1 MGNKT
6 FRKATL
12 WLLVLFAVFL
22 FAPFSSSADD
32 GYDAH
37 FFIRYDSSTQTEDGT
52 TSYHPSHYFP
62 VGTTASDYVYGSGGS
77 DYTSVDGKVLT
88 KSAYVAGAEKIIT
101 GGNVNLYDSFGTEAN
116 TEALHKYFKTVY
128 DNILQEPSRDVIQT
142 SIGKALGAKYAT
154 LYAKGE
160 IDVLWYVSKAESS
173 YVNVDGVVYYVK
185 TGQVVDKPETD
196 SGSVEIDG
204 IKNLKGRNF
213 KKGDSWSFAI
223 KADSA
228 DAPMPEKSTV
238 SIQPEDDAVE
248 YFTFGEIHFTR
259 ADLAGTNS
267 KTFRYTITESGSVA
281 NVTNDSATHT
291 VNVTVSYDRNT
302 KKLSVKAAYLNGGK
316 SGSSA
321 EFNNEY
327 HKPVTSVQGKKVWAD
342 SNDRSQ
348 MRPEFITI
356 HLLRNGE
363 EIKTKTVTEANDWK
377 WTFDN
382 LDKFDANDKE
392 YKYTIKEDTV
402 PFYTSAE
409 SKDADG
415 NTVIT
420 NTYKPEKLE
429 LKGDSALKVTKVV
442 VGKKS
447 AEPFTFKLTAAE
459 NYGDAVKMPANT
471 EVKTSDSIPADGAE
485 TKSFQPVEITK
496 AGTYQFK
503 VKETTTTTAGGWD
516 YDNRERTLTVKVAD
530 NKGHL
535 EVVDADSTLSAT
547 VTNTFTPAVMDGDT
561 AITGLK
567 TLIGRNMLKDEEFN
581 FTLKAGDE
589 ATQKAIDE
597 KDIVLG
603 STNARVSTLADGS
616 TTTFMFGRAEFSKE
630 GEYTFIVTEKDGGK
644 PGMKY
649 DTEGKILKVKVSKE
663 DGVLKAVQMNSP
675 SYKNVYEAA
684 GEYTPAGTKT
694 LLSEN
699 GNKLSVKDGQFEFN
713 VYYSGHEDQEPVT
726 TGTTGSGKDAP
737 IHFGTLSYSISDLE
751 KLVAKGYAD
760 KKVLASGAEYSINYA
775 VTEKETG
782 NSALQQNTQTQTF
795 RVVVK
800 DNGTGKLT
808 VESGTGKKLNFE
820 NVYKSEKATVNFE
833 GLKVLEGRSLKAG
846 EFTFKVASAD
856 ADTPMPEAREAQN
869 KANGSVNFGTIT
881 YGKDDL
887 GDATEKT
894 FTYKITE
901 SGNHPGVSNDTETKT
916 VKVTVKDDGKGH
928 ITAELN
934 PKAAPL
940 FTFNNTYRTTSQDS
954 SVTGQVSIKKAL
966 AGRAMEDGEFHF
978 VLKDEKGKTVGNA
991 TNDKDGN
998 ITFPALTFQNVGT
1011 YNYTVEEVAGNDSHI
1026 TYDTTSYRV
1035 SAVVTDNLDGTLKVT
1050 WKSGTGTILFKNTY
1064 SVDPTEATPSVEK
1077 EIIGENPAKDS
1088 TFRFTL
1094 TGTDN
1099 APMPKGSVDGE
1110 KTETITGEGQTE
1122 FGKIT
1127 FTQAGT
1133 YTYKVTEKLG
1143 NEASYNYDSTEYTLT
1158 YKVTDV
1164 RGELKAE
1171 QSITTGGKSANAMVF
1186 TNEYAPASMEGD
1198 AAITGTKELVGRSM
1212 QADEQFEFTLKA
1224 GDEATQKAIDEKDI
1238 VLTDTDAS
1246 LSGMKDGEKATFSFG
1261 RAEFS
1266 KEGEYTFTATE
1277 KDGRKAGMTYDTAAK
1292 TFKVKVF
1299 KKNGV
1304 MSTVQENQP
1313 TFKNT
1318 YEASGEYTPAGTKT
1332 LLNENGNKL
1341 SVKDNQF
1348 KFSVYYA
1355 GHEEGEPVIT
1365 GTTAGGK
1372 DAAIQFGKLSYTISD
1387 LEKLVAKGYADKKV
1401 LEDGAEYSINYA
1413 VTENATGN
1421 SALQQNTQVQTF
1433 RVVVTDNGS
1442 GNLAT
1447 KSVYGQKIAFE
1458 NLYKSDKA
1466 TVNFE
1471 GQKVLEGRKLK
1482 ADEFSFKFTSDEA
1495 NAPMPEQTEVQN
1507 KADGSVNFGAITYGK
1522 NDLGDAT
1529 EKTFTYKV
1537 KESGNQPGV
1546 SNDTETKI
1554 VKVTVKDD
1562 GKGHITAETNPNT
1575 APLFTFNNT
1584 YSTTSQDS
1592 SVTGQVQMKKALTGR
1607 ALKDGE
1613 FHFVLKNEAGKE
1625 VGKAVNDK
1633 DGNITFPKLT
1643 FKNVGTYNYTVEE
1656 VAGNDRHIT
1665 YDTTSYAVS
1674 AVVTDNLDGTL
1685 KVTWNS
1691 GTGNIQFRNTYTVDS
1706 TNATPSVEKKI
1717 AGGNPAK
1724 DSTFRFT
1731 LTGKDNAPM
1740 PEGSKDGVK
1749 SASITGEG
1757 KADFGKITFDKA
1769 GTYTYKVSEKIGSES
1784 SYNYDAT
1791 EYTLTYKVK
1800 DVDGEL
1806 KAEKSITAGGKSADS
1821 MVFTNKYAPA
1831 SLDGDTALT
1840 GTKTLIGRNMLKD
1853 EEFNFTLKAGDEA
1866 TQKAIDEKDIVLG
1879 STNARVSILSNG
1891 STTTFMFG
1899 RAEFAKE
1906 GEYTFLVTE
1915 RDGGKPGMKY
1925 DTESK
1930 NLKVKVSKVNGIMT
1944 AVQEKTPAFKNTYEA
1959 SGEYT
1964 PEGSKTLLNENGN
1977 KMSVKDDQF
1986 KFSVYYAGHEDQDPI
2001 ITGTTGNG
2009 KYAPIHFGTLSYTI
2023 SGLEKLVAK
2032 GYADKKVLANG
2043 AEYSINYGV
2052 TENATGNSA
2061 LQQNTQTQTF
2071 RVVVKDNG
2079 TGKLT
2084 VESGT
2089 GKKLNFENVYKSEK
2103 ATVNFEGLKVL
2114 EGRSLKAGEFSFKI
2128 ASDDANAPMPEQTEV
2143 KNHANGSVNFGT
2155 ITYGKNDLG
2164 DATEKTFTYKVTES
2178 GNHPGVANDTET
2190 KTVKVTVK
2198 DDGKGHITAE
2208 TNPNAAPLFA
2218 FNNTYST
2225 QPMDSSVTGQVQIK
2239 KALAGRS
2246 MEEGEFHFVLKNEE
2260 GKTVDNAVNDKDGN
2274 ITFKKLTFKNV
2285 GTYNYTVE
2293 EVAGNDRHITYDKN
2307 SYNVSAA
2314 VTDNLDGT
2322 LKVTWTSGTGAI
2334 LFKNT
2339 YTVDPTDATPSV
2351 EKKIAGGNPA
2361 KDSTFR
2367 FTLTGKDNAPM
2378 PEGSKDSVK
2387 SASITGE
2394 GKADFGK
2401 ITFDKAGTYT
2411 YKVAEENG
2419 NESSYNY
2426 DSTEY
2431 TLTYKV
2437 TDVKGELK
2445 AEQSITA
2452 GDKSADEM
2460 VFTNEY
2466 APASM
2471 DGDTAIT
2478 GTKEL
2483 TGRSMLK
2490 DEKFEFTLK
2499 AGDEETQKA
2508 IDEKDIVLD
2517 DTHASLSGMRDGQKS
2532 TFSFGRAEFSKE
2544 GEYTF
2549 TVTEKDGGK
2558 AGMTYDTKE
2567 KTFKVK
2573 VAKENGIMTA
2583 VQEETPTFKNVYE
2596 ASGEY
2601 TPAGT
2606 KTLLSENG
2614 NKLSVKDNQF
2624 KFSVY
2629 YAGHEDQKPVTTGV
2643 TTSGKDAAIHFGT
2656 LSYTVSDLE
2665 KLVAKG
2671 YAAKTAKDDGAEYSI
2686 NYAVTENATGNSALQ
2701 QNTQVQT
2708 FRVVVTDNGSGNLA
2722 TKSVYGQ
2729 KIAFENLYKSDK
2741 ATVNFE
2747 GQKVLEGRK
2756 LKADEFS
2763 FKFTSD
2769 EANAPMPEQAE
2780 VKNKANGQI
2789 SFGTV
2794 TYGKDDL
2801 GDETEKTFTYKVK
2814 ESGNRPGVANDTETK
2829 TVKVTV
2835 KDDGKG
2841 HITAETDPKTAPL
2854 FAFSNTYSTKPMDSS
2869 VTDQVQ
2875 MKKVIVGRA
2884 MEEGEFHFV
2893 LKNEEGKTLDNA
2905 VNDKAGN
2912 ITFDKL
2918 TFKKVGTYNYTVE
2931 EVAGNDRHITYDA
2944 TPYTISA
2951 IVTDNLDGTLKVTW
2965 KSGTG
2970 AILFKNTYTPDSTD
2984 AAPSVEKKIAGKNP
2998 AKDST
3003 FRFTLTGK
3011 DNAPMPEGSK
3021 DDRKT
3026 VKITGE
3032 GKADFGKI
3040 NFTRAGT
3047 YTYKVAEENGNES
3060 SYNYDSTEYTL
3071 TYKVTDV
3078 RGTLKAEQSI
3088 TAGGKSAD
3096 AMVFT
3101 NKYAPASMEGDA
3113 AITGTKELAG
3123 RSMQKNEKFE
3133 FTLKAGDEATQK
3145 AIDEKD
3151 IVLDDTHAS
3160 LSGMRDGQ
3168 KSTFSFGRAEF
3179 SKEGEYTFT
3188 VTEKDGGK
3196 TGMTY
3201 DTKEKTFKVKVAKEN
3216 GIMTA
3221 VQEETPT
3228 FKNVYEAS
3236 GEFTPAGTKT
3246 LLSENGNKLSVKD
3259 NQFKFSVYYAGHTD
3273 GEAVTTGTTGSGKE
3287 AEIHFGKISYT
3298 ISELEKLVQN
3308 GYANKVEIDGGT
3320 RYVINYVVTENPSDN
3335 DAMQQNTEAKGV
3347 QVFVEDNG
3355 DGTLSVESEG
3365 ADHLDFENRYKSGE
3379 AKVALEGLKV
3389 LEGRSLQAEEFTFT
3403 LTSEDADA
3411 PMPEKSEVKNDA
3423 KGQINFGTI
3432 TYGKDDLGDATEK
3445 TFTYQ
3450 VKESGEQPG
3459 VANDTETKTV
3469 KVTVKDDGEGHITAE
3484 TEPKEAP
3491 LFAFNNTYSTT
3502 SKESSVTDTVKI
3514 RKTLTGRKLKNKE
3527 FTFVLKD
3534 KDGKNVAEAKNN
3546 ADGKVTFKSLTFDEV
3561 GTYNYIVKEV
3571 KGNAKHVTYDANA
3584 YKVTAT
3590 VTDNLDGTLSV
3601 KWSTGTKKE
3610 IRFYNRYKTKTVT
3623 SNSNG
3628 KHGGK
3633 ADNNNIGPFTG
3644 DDSNA
3649 DLYLGLMGASA
3660 AVLAALAG
3668 SRKKRKL

>member
-1 MGNKT
+1 M
-6 FRKATL
+6 
-12 WLLVLFAVFL
+12 LVLFAVFC

-52 TSYHPSHYFP
+52 TQYSPKHYFP
-62 VGTTASDYVYGSGGS
+62 VGTTAPDYVYGNSGS

-88 KSAYVAGAEKIIT
+88 KVANVPGAEKVIT
-101 GGNVNLYDSFGTEAN
+101 SGNVNLYDSFGTEAN

-128 DNILQEPSRDVIQT
+128 DNILQEPSRDVIQA
-142 SIGKALGAKYAT
+142 SIEKALGAKYAT

-196 SGSVEIDG
+196 SGTVEIDG

-213 KKGDSWSFAI
+213 KKGDSWNFAI
-223 KADSA
+223 KADTD
-228 DAPMPEKSTV
+228 DAPMPEKTTAR
-238 SIQPEDDAVE
+238 IQSEDGAVE

-259 ADLAGTNS
+259 ADLKGSNS

-281 NVTNDSATHT
+281 NVTNDSASHT
-291 VNVTVSYDRNT
+291 VNVTVSYDRN
-302 KKLSVKAAYLNGGK
+302 KSKLSAKAEYLNGGK

-327 HKPVTSVQGKKVWAD
+327 HKPVTRVQVEKVWSD
-342 SNDRSQ
+342 SNDRSR
-348 MRPEFITI
+348 MRPESITI

-363 EIKTKTVTEANDWK
+363 EIKTKTVTEADDWK

-409 SKDADG
+409 STDADG

-429 LKGDSALKVTKVV
+429 LKGDAALKVTKVV
-442 VGKKS
+442 IGKKS
-447 AEPFTFKLTAAE
+447 TEPFTFKLTAAE

-496 AGTYQFK
+496 AGTYKFK
-503 VKETTTTTAGGWD
+503 VKETTTTTAGGWN

-547 VTNTFTPAVMDGDT
+547 VTNTFTPAVMDADT
-561 AITGLK
+561 AITGRK
-567 TLIGRNMLKDEEFN
+567 TLVGRNMLKDEEFN
-581 FTLKAGDE
+581 FTLKAGDA
-589 ATQKAIDE
+589 ATRKAIDE

-649 DTEGKILKVKVSKE
+649 DTEGKVLKVKVSKE

-675 SYKNVYEAA
+675 SCKNVYEAA

-694 LLSEN
+694 LLNEN

-713 VYYSGHEDQEPVT
+713 VYYSGHEDREPVT

-737 IHFGTLSYSISDLE
+737 IHFGTLSYTISDLE

-760 KKVLASGAEYSINYA
+760 KKVLANGAEYSINYA

-820 NVYKSEKATVNFE
+820 NIYKSDKATVNFE
-833 GLKVLEGRSLKAG
+833 GQKVLEGRNLKAD
-846 EFTFKVASAD
+846 EFTFKVTSDDAD
-856 ADTPMPEAREAQN
+856 APMPKAREAQN
-869 KANGSVNFGTIT
+869 RANGSVNFGTVT

-894 FTYKITE
+894 FTYKVSE
-901 SGNHPGVSNDTETKT
+901 SGKQPGVSNDTETKI

-928 ITAELN
+928 ITAETN
-934 PKAAPL
+934 PKTAPL
-940 FTFNNTYRTTSQDS
+940 FAFNNTYSTKPMDS
-954 SVTGQVSIKKAL
+954 AVTGQVQIKKAL

-978 VLKDEKGKTVGNA
+978 VLKDEKGKTVGEG

-998 ITFPALTFQNVGT
+998 ISFPALTFKNVGT

-1026 TYDTTSYRV
+1026 TYDATPYKV

-1050 WKSGTGTILFKNTY
+1050 WKSGTGAILFKNTY
-1064 SVDPTEATPSVEK
+1064 RVDPTDVTPSVEK
-1077 EIIGENPAKDS
+1077 KITGENPAKDS

-1094 TGTDN
+1094 TGTGN

-1110 KTETITGEGQTE
+1110 KTETIAGEGQTD

-1127 FTQAGT
+1127 FTRAGT
-1133 YTYKVTEKLG
+1133 YTYKVTEELG

-1171 QSITTGGKSANAMVF
+1171 QSITAGGKSADSMVF

-1212 QADEQFEFTLKA
+1212 LKDEKFEFVLKA
-1224 GDEATQKAIDEKDI
+1224 GDAETQKALDEKDI
-1238 VLTDTDAS
+1238 VLDDTNAS

-1266 KEGEYTFTATE
+1266 KEGEYTFTVTE
-1277 KDGRKAGMTYDTAAK
+1277 KDGGKAGMTYDDNEK
-1292 TFKVKVF
+1292 VLKVKVA

-1304 MSTVQENQP
+1304 MTAVQEETP
-1313 TFKNT
+1313 AFRNT
-1318 YEASGEYTPAGTKT
+1318 YEAAGEYTPEGTKT
-1332 LLNENGNKL
+1332 LLSEKKNKL
-1341 SVKDNQF
+1341 TIKAGEF

-1355 GHEEGEPVIT
+1355 GHEDRKPVTT
-1365 GTTAGGK
+1365 GVTTSGK
-1372 DAAIQFGKLSYTISD
+1372 DAAIHFGTLSYTVSD
-1387 LEKLVAKGYADKKV
+1387 LEKLVTKGYATKTAK
-1401 LEDGAEYSINYA
+1401 EDGAEYSINYV
-1413 VTENATGN
+1413 VTENATDN
-1421 SALQQNTQVQTF
+1421 SALQQNTQSTPF
-1433 RVVVTDNGS
+1433 RVVVKDNAGGRLSVES
-1442 GNLAT
+1442 GTGKKLD
-1447 KSVYGQKIAFE
+1447 FE
-1458 NLYKSDKA
+1458 NEYKSEKA
-1466 TVNFE
+1466 AVSFE
-1471 GQKVLEGRKLK
+1471 GLKVLEGRKLN
-1482 ADEFSFKFTSDEA
+1482 ADEFTFHVTSDDE
-1495 NAPMPEQTEVQN
+1495 NAPMPEQTEVKN
-1507 KADGSVNFGAITYGK
+1507 KANGRISFGTVTYGK
-1522 NDLGDAT
+1522 DDLGDET

-1537 KESGNQPGV
+1537 KESGN
-1546 SNDTETKI
+1546 
-1554 VKVTVKDD
+1554 
-1562 GKGHITAETNPNT
+1562 
-1575 APLFTFNNT
+1575 
-1584 YSTTSQDS
+1584 
-1592 SVTGQVQMKKALTGR
+1592 R
-1607 ALKDGE
+1607 
-1613 FHFVLKNEAGKE
+1613 
-1625 VGKAVNDK
+1625 
-1633 DGNITFPKLT
+1633 
-1643 FKNVGTYNYTVEE
+1643 
-1656 VAGNDRHIT
+1656 
-1665 YDTTSYAVS
+1665 
-1674 AVVTDNLDGTL
+1674 
-1685 KVTWNS
+1685 
-1691 GTGNIQFRNTYTVDS
+1691 
-1706 TNATPSVEKKI
+1706 
-1717 AGGNPAK
+1717 
-1724 DSTFRFT
+1724 
-1731 LTGKDNAPM
+1731 
-1740 PEGSKDGVK
+1740 
-1749 SASITGEG
+1749 
-1757 KADFGKITFDKA
+1757 
-1769 GTYTYKVSEKIGSES
+1769 
-1784 SYNYDAT
+1784 
-1791 EYTLTYKVK
+1791 
-1800 DVDGEL
+1800 
-1806 KAEKSITAGGKSADS
+1806 
-1821 MVFTNKYAPA
+1821 
-1831 SLDGDTALT
+1831 
-1840 GTKTLIGRNMLKD
+1840 
-1853 EEFNFTLKAGDEA
+1853 
-1866 TQKAIDEKDIVLG
+1866 
-1879 STNARVSILSNG
+1879 
-1891 STTTFMFG
+1891 
-1899 RAEFAKE
+1899 
-1906 GEYTFLVTE
+1906 
-1915 RDGGKPGMKY
+1915 
-1925 DTESK
+1925 
-1930 NLKVKVSKVNGIMT
+1930 
-1944 AVQEKTPAFKNTYEA
+1944 
-1959 SGEYT
+1959 
-1964 PEGSKTLLNENGN
+1964 
-1977 KMSVKDDQF
+1977 
-1986 KFSVYYAGHEDQDPI
+1986 
-2001 ITGTTGNG
+2001 
-2009 KYAPIHFGTLSYTI
+2009 
-2023 SGLEKLVAK
+2023 
-2032 GYADKKVLANG
+2032 
-2043 AEYSINYGV
+2043 
-2052 TENATGNSA
+2052 
-2061 LQQNTQTQTF
+2061 
-2071 RVVVKDNG
+2071 
-2079 TGKLT
+2079 
-2084 VESGT
+2084 
-2089 GKKLNFENVYKSEK
+2089 
-2103 ATVNFEGLKVL
+2103 
-2114 EGRSLKAGEFSFKI
+2114 
-2128 ASDDANAPMPEQTEV
+2128 
-2143 KNHANGSVNFGT
+2143 
-2155 ITYGKNDLG
+2155 
-2164 DATEKTFTYKVTES
+2164 
-2178 GNHPGVANDTET
+2178 PGVANDTET

-2208 TNPNAAPLFA
+2208 TDPKTAPLFA

-2225 QPMDSSVTGQVQIK
+2225 KPMDSAVTGQVQIK

-2260 GKTVDNAVNDKDGN
+2260 GKTLDNAVNDKDGN

-2293 EVAGNDRHITYDKN
+2293 EVAGNDRHITYDTN

-2378 PEGSKDSVK
+2378 PEGSKDGKKSTSV
-2387 SASITGE
+2387 TGE

-2426 DSTEY
+2426 DSNEY
-2431 TLTYKV
+2431 TLIYKV
-2437 TDVKGELK
+2437 KDVKGELK

-2483 TGRSMLK
+2483 AGRSMQK

-2499 AGDEETQKA
+2499 AGDEATQKA

-2517 DTHASLSGMRDGQKS
+2517 DTNASLSGMRDGQKS

-2573 VAKENGIMTA
+2573 VAKVNGIMTA

-2596 ASGEY
+2596 A
-2601 TPAGT
+2601 
-2606 KTLLSENG
+2606 
-2614 NKLSVKDNQF
+2614 F
-2624 KFSVY
+2624 
-2629 YAGHEDQKPVTTGV
+2629 
-2643 TTSGKDAAIHFGT
+2643 
-2656 LSYTVSDLE
+2656 
-2665 KLVAKG
+2665 
-2671 YAAKTAKDDGAEYSI
+2671 
-2686 NYAVTENATGNSALQ
+2686 
-2701 QNTQVQT
+2701 
-2708 FRVVVTDNGSGNLA
+2708 
-2722 TKSVYGQ
+2722 
-2729 KIAFENLYKSDK
+2729 
-2741 ATVNFE
+2741 
-2747 GQKVLEGRK
+2747 
-2756 LKADEFS
+2756 
-2763 FKFTSD
+2763 
-2769 EANAPMPEQAE
+2769 
-2780 VKNKANGQI
+2780 
-2789 SFGTV
+2789 
-2794 TYGKDDL
+2794 
-2801 GDETEKTFTYKVK
+2801 
-2814 ESGNRPGVANDTETK
+2814 
-2829 TVKVTV
+2829 
-2835 KDDGKG
+2835 
-2841 HITAETDPKTAPL
+2841 
-2854 FAFSNTYSTKPMDSS
+2854 
-2869 VTDQVQ
+2869 
-2875 MKKVIVGRA
+2875 
-2884 MEEGEFHFV
+2884 
-2893 LKNEEGKTLDNA
+2893 
-2905 VNDKAGN
+2905 
-2912 ITFDKL
+2912 
-2918 TFKKVGTYNYTVE
+2918 
-2931 EVAGNDRHITYDA
+2931 
-2944 TPYTISA
+2944 
-2951 IVTDNLDGTLKVTW
+2951 
-2965 KSGTG
+2965 
-2970 AILFKNTYTPDSTD
+2970 
-2984 AAPSVEKKIAGKNP
+2984 
-2998 AKDST
+2998 
-3003 FRFTLTGK
+3003 
-3011 DNAPMPEGSK
+3011 
-3021 DDRKT
+3021 
-3026 VKITGE
+3026 
-3032 GKADFGKI
+3032 
-3040 NFTRAGT
+3040 
-3047 YTYKVAEENGNES
+3047 
-3060 SYNYDSTEYTL
+3060 
-3071 TYKVTDV
+3071 
-3078 RGTLKAEQSI
+3078 
-3088 TAGGKSAD
+3088 
-3096 AMVFT
+3096 
-3101 NKYAPASMEGDA
+3101 
-3113 AITGTKELAG
+3113 
-3123 RSMQKNEKFE
+3123 
-3133 FTLKAGDEATQK
+3133 
-3145 AIDEKD
+3145 
-3151 IVLDDTHAS
+3151 
-3160 LSGMRDGQ
+3160 
-3168 KSTFSFGRAEF
+3168 
-3179 SKEGEYTFT
+3179 
-3188 VTEKDGGK
+3188 
-3196 TGMTY
+3196 
-3201 DTKEKTFKVKVAKEN
+3201 
-3216 GIMTA
+3216 
-3221 VQEETPT
+3221 
-3228 FKNVYEAS
+3228 

-3259 NQFKFSVYYAGHTD
+3259 NQFKFSVYYTGHTD
-3273 GEAVTTGTTGSGKE
+3273 GEAVTTGTTGNGKD
-3287 AEIHFGKISYT
+3287 AEIGFGKLSYT
-3298 ISELEKLVQN
+3298 ISDLEKLVAK
-3308 GYANKVEIDGGT
+3308 GYADKEELDNGARYYID
-3320 RYVINYVVTENPSDN
+3320 YVVIENASEN
-3335 DAMQQNTEAKGV
+3335 NALQANTQAPT
-3347 QVFVEDNG
+3347 FRVEVTDNG
-3355 DGTLSVESEG
+3355 DGTLRAESEEG
-3365 ADHLDFENRYKSGE
+3365 LKLAFENLYKSNKATVHLNGQ
-3379 AKVALEGLKV
+3379 KV
-3389 LEGRSLQAEEFTFT
+3389 LEGRPLKADEFTFNV
-3403 LTSEDADA
+3403 TSDEENA
-3411 PMPEKSEVKNDA
+3411 PMPEKTEVKNKEGGNID
-3423 KGQINFGTI
+3423 FGTI

-3469 KVTVKDDGEGHITAE
+3469 KVTVKDDGKCHITAE

-3546 ADGKVTFKSLTFDEV
+3546 ADGSIAFKSLTFDEV
-3561 GTYNYIVKEV
+3561 GTYNYTVKEV
-3571 KGNAKHVTYDANA
+3571 KGNAKRVSYDANA
-3584 YKVTAT
+3584 YQVTAT

-3610 IRFYNRYKTKTVT
+3610 IHFYNRYKKKTVT
-3623 SNSNG
+3623 PNPSG

-3660 AVLAALAG
+3660 AILAALAG

>member
-1 MGNKT
+1 M
-6 FRKATL
+6 
-12 WLLVLFAVFL
+12 LVLFAVFC

-52 TSYHPSHYFP
+52 TQYSPKHYFP
-62 VGTTASDYVYGSGGS
+62 VGTTAPDYVYGNSGS

-88 KSAYVAGAEKIIT
+88 KVANVPGAEKVIT
-101 GGNVNLYDSFGTEAN
+101 SGNVNLYDSFGTEAN

-128 DNILQEPSRDVIQT
+128 DNILQEPSRDVIQA
-142 SIGKALGAKYAT
+142 SIEKALGAKYAT

-196 SGSVEIDG
+196 SGTVEIDG

-213 KKGDSWSFAI
+213 KKGDSWNFAI
-223 KADSA
+223 KADTD
-228 DAPMPEKSTV
+228 DAPMPEKTTAR
-238 SIQPEDDAVE
+238 IQPEDDAVE

-259 ADLAGTNS
+259 ADLKGSNS

-281 NVTNDSATHT
+281 NVTNDSASHT
-291 VNVTVSYDRNT
+291 VNVTVSYDRN
-302 KKLSVKAAYLNGGK
+302 KSKLSAKAEYLNGGK

-327 HKPVTSVQGKKVWAD
+327 HKPVTRVQVEKVWSD
-342 SNDRSQ
+342 SNDRSR
-348 MRPEFITI
+348 MRPESITI

-363 EIKTKTVTEANDWK
+363 EIKTKTVTEADDWK

-409 SKDADG
+409 STDADG

-429 LKGDSALKVTKVV
+429 LKGDAALKVTKVV
-442 VGKKS
+442 IGKKS
-447 AEPFTFKLTAAE
+447 TEPFTFKLTAAE

-496 AGTYQFK
+496 AGTYKFK
-503 VKETTTTTAGGWD
+503 VKETTTTTAGGWN

-547 VTNTFTPAVMDGDT
+547 VTNTFTPAVMDADT
-561 AITGLK
+561 AITGRK
-567 TLIGRNMLKDEEFN
+567 TLVGRNMLKDEEFN
-581 FTLKAGDE
+581 FTLKAGDA
-589 ATQKAIDE
+589 ATRKAIDE

-649 DTEGKILKVKVSKE
+649 DTEGKVLKVKVSKE

-675 SYKNVYEAA
+675 SCKNVYEAA

-694 LLSEN
+694 LLNEN

-713 VYYSGHEDQEPVT
+713 VYYSGHEDREPVT

-737 IHFGTLSYSISDLE
+737 IHFGTLSYTISDLE

-760 KKVLASGAEYSINYA
+760 KKVLANGAEYSINYA

-820 NVYKSEKATVNFE
+820 NIYKSDKATVNFE
-833 GLKVLEGRSLKAG
+833 GQKVLEGRNLKAD
-846 EFTFKVASAD
+846 EFTFKVTSDDAD
-856 ADTPMPEAREAQN
+856 APMPKAREAQN
-869 KANGSVNFGTIT
+869 RANGSVNFGTVT

-894 FTYKITE
+894 FTYKVSE
-901 SGNHPGVSNDTETKT
+901 SGKQPGVSNDTETKI

-928 ITAELN
+928 ITAETD
-934 PKAAPL
+934 PKTAPL
-940 FTFNNTYRTTSQDS
+940 FAFNNTYSTKPMDS
-954 SVTGQVSIKKAL
+954 AVTGQVQIKKAL

-978 VLKDEKGKTVGNA
+978 VLKDEKGKTVGEG

-998 ITFPALTFQNVGT
+998 ISFPALTFKNVGT

-1026 TYDTTSYRV
+1026 TYDATPYKV

-1050 WKSGTGTILFKNTY
+1050 WKSGTGAILFKNTY
-1064 SVDPTEATPSVEK
+1064 RVDPTDVTPSVEK
-1077 EIIGENPAKDS
+1077 KITGENPAKDS

-1094 TGTDN
+1094 TGTGN

-1110 KTETITGEGQTE
+1110 KTETIAGEGQTD

-1127 FTQAGT
+1127 FTRAGT
-1133 YTYKVTEKLG
+1133 YTYKVTEELG

-1171 QSITTGGKSANAMVF
+1171 QSITAGGKSADSMVF

-1212 QADEQFEFTLKA
+1212 LKDEKFEFVLKA
-1224 GDEATQKAIDEKDI
+1224 GDAETQKALDEKDI
-1238 VLTDTDAS
+1238 VLDDTNAS

-1266 KEGEYTFTATE
+1266 KEGEYTFTVTE
-1277 KDGRKAGMTYDTAAK
+1277 KDGGKAGMTYDDNEK
-1292 TFKVKVF
+1292 VLKVKVA

-1304 MSTVQENQP
+1304 MTAVQEETP
-1313 TFKNT
+1313 AFRNT
-1318 YEASGEYTPAGTKT
+1318 YEAAGEYTPEGTKT
-1332 LLNENGNKL
+1332 LLSEKKNKL
-1341 SVKDNQF
+1341 TIKAGEF

-1355 GHEEGEPVIT
+1355 GHEDRKPVTT
-1365 GTTAGGK
+1365 GVTTSGK
-1372 DAAIQFGKLSYTISD
+1372 DAAIHFGTLSYTVSD
-1387 LEKLVAKGYADKKV
+1387 LEKLVTKGYATKTAK
-1401 LEDGAEYSINYA
+1401 EDGAEYSINYV
-1413 VTENATGN
+1413 VTENATDN
-1421 SALQQNTQVQTF
+1421 SALQQNTQSTPF
-1433 RVVVTDNGS
+1433 RVVVKDNAGGRLSVES
-1442 GNLAT
+1442 GTGKKLD
-1447 KSVYGQKIAFE
+1447 FE
-1458 NLYKSDKA
+1458 NEYKSEKA
-1466 TVNFE
+1466 AVSFE
-1471 GQKVLEGRKLK
+1471 GLKVLEGRKLN
-1482 ADEFSFKFTSDEA
+1482 ADEFTFHVTSDDE
-1495 NAPMPEQTEVQN
+1495 NAPMPEQTEVKN
-1507 KADGSVNFGAITYGK
+1507 KANGRISFGTVTYGK
-1522 NDLGDAT
+1522 DDLGDET

-1537 KESGNQPGV
+1537 KESGN
-1546 SNDTETKI
+1546 
-1554 VKVTVKDD
+1554 
-1562 GKGHITAETNPNT
+1562 
-1575 APLFTFNNT
+1575 
-1584 YSTTSQDS
+1584 
-1592 SVTGQVQMKKALTGR
+1592 R
-1607 ALKDGE
+1607 
-1613 FHFVLKNEAGKE
+1613 
-1625 VGKAVNDK
+1625 
-1633 DGNITFPKLT
+1633 
-1643 FKNVGTYNYTVEE
+1643 
-1656 VAGNDRHIT
+1656 
-1665 YDTTSYAVS
+1665 
-1674 AVVTDNLDGTL
+1674 
-1685 KVTWNS
+1685 
-1691 GTGNIQFRNTYTVDS
+1691 
-1706 TNATPSVEKKI
+1706 
-1717 AGGNPAK
+1717 
-1724 DSTFRFT
+1724 
-1731 LTGKDNAPM
+1731 
-1740 PEGSKDGVK
+1740 
-1749 SASITGEG
+1749 
-1757 KADFGKITFDKA
+1757 
-1769 GTYTYKVSEKIGSES
+1769 
-1784 SYNYDAT
+1784 
-1791 EYTLTYKVK
+1791 
-1800 DVDGEL
+1800 
-1806 KAEKSITAGGKSADS
+1806 
-1821 MVFTNKYAPA
+1821 
-1831 SLDGDTALT
+1831 
-1840 GTKTLIGRNMLKD
+1840 
-1853 EEFNFTLKAGDEA
+1853 
-1866 TQKAIDEKDIVLG
+1866 
-1879 STNARVSILSNG
+1879 
-1891 STTTFMFG
+1891 
-1899 RAEFAKE
+1899 
-1906 GEYTFLVTE
+1906 
-1915 RDGGKPGMKY
+1915 
-1925 DTESK
+1925 
-1930 NLKVKVSKVNGIMT
+1930 
-1944 AVQEKTPAFKNTYEA
+1944 
-1959 SGEYT
+1959 
-1964 PEGSKTLLNENGN
+1964 
-1977 KMSVKDDQF
+1977 
-1986 KFSVYYAGHEDQDPI
+1986 
-2001 ITGTTGNG
+2001 
-2009 KYAPIHFGTLSYTI
+2009 
-2023 SGLEKLVAK
+2023 
-2032 GYADKKVLANG
+2032 
-2043 AEYSINYGV
+2043 
-2052 TENATGNSA
+2052 
-2061 LQQNTQTQTF
+2061 
-2071 RVVVKDNG
+2071 
-2079 TGKLT
+2079 
-2084 VESGT
+2084 
-2089 GKKLNFENVYKSEK
+2089 
-2103 ATVNFEGLKVL
+2103 
-2114 EGRSLKAGEFSFKI
+2114 
-2128 ASDDANAPMPEQTEV
+2128 
-2143 KNHANGSVNFGT
+2143 
-2155 ITYGKNDLG
+2155 
-2164 DATEKTFTYKVTES
+2164 
-2178 GNHPGVANDTET
+2178 PGVANDTET

-2208 TNPNAAPLFA
+2208 TDPKTAPLFA

-2225 QPMDSSVTGQVQIK
+2225 KPMDSAVTGQVQIK

-2260 GKTVDNAVNDKDGN
+2260 GKTLDNAVNDKDGN

-2293 EVAGNDRHITYDKN
+2293 EVAGNDRHITYDTN

-2378 PEGSKDSVK
+2378 PEGSKDGKKSTSV
-2387 SASITGE
+2387 TGE

-2426 DSTEY
+2426 DSNEY
-2431 TLTYKV
+2431 TLIYKV
-2437 TDVKGELK
+2437 KDVKGELK

-2483 TGRSMLK
+2483 AGRSMQK

-2499 AGDEETQKA
+2499 AGDEATQKA

-2517 DTHASLSGMRDGQKS
+2517 DTNASLSGMRDGQKS

-2573 VAKENGIMTA
+2573 VAK
-2583 VQEETPTFKNVYE
+2583 V
-2596 ASGEY
+2596 
-2601 TPAGT
+2601 
-2606 KTLLSENG
+2606 
-2614 NKLSVKDNQF
+2614 
-2624 KFSVY
+2624 
-2629 YAGHEDQKPVTTGV
+2629 
-2643 TTSGKDAAIHFGT
+2643 
-2656 LSYTVSDLE
+2656 
-2665 KLVAKG
+2665 
-2671 YAAKTAKDDGAEYSI
+2671 
-2686 NYAVTENATGNSALQ
+2686 
-2701 QNTQVQT
+2701 
-2708 FRVVVTDNGSGNLA
+2708 
-2722 TKSVYGQ
+2722 
-2729 KIAFENLYKSDK
+2729 
-2741 ATVNFE
+2741 
-2747 GQKVLEGRK
+2747 
-2756 LKADEFS
+2756 
-2763 FKFTSD
+2763 
-2769 EANAPMPEQAE
+2769 
-2780 VKNKANGQI
+2780 
-2789 SFGTV
+2789 
-2794 TYGKDDL
+2794 
-2801 GDETEKTFTYKVK
+2801 
-2814 ESGNRPGVANDTETK
+2814 
-2829 TVKVTV
+2829 
-2835 KDDGKG
+2835 
-2841 HITAETDPKTAPL
+2841 
-2854 FAFSNTYSTKPMDSS
+2854 
-2869 VTDQVQ
+2869 
-2875 MKKVIVGRA
+2875 
-2884 MEEGEFHFV
+2884 
-2893 LKNEEGKTLDNA
+2893 
-2905 VNDKAGN
+2905 
-2912 ITFDKL
+2912 
-2918 TFKKVGTYNYTVE
+2918 
-2931 EVAGNDRHITYDA
+2931 
-2944 TPYTISA
+2944 
-2951 IVTDNLDGTLKVTW
+2951 
-2965 KSGTG
+2965 
-2970 AILFKNTYTPDSTD
+2970 
-2984 AAPSVEKKIAGKNP
+2984 
-2998 AKDST
+2998 
-3003 FRFTLTGK
+3003 
-3011 DNAPMPEGSK
+3011 
-3021 DDRKT
+3021 
-3026 VKITGE
+3026 
-3032 GKADFGKI
+3032 
-3040 NFTRAGT
+3040 
-3047 YTYKVAEENGNES
+3047 
-3060 SYNYDSTEYTL
+3060 
-3071 TYKVTDV
+3071 
-3078 RGTLKAEQSI
+3078 
-3088 TAGGKSAD
+3088 
-3096 AMVFT
+3096 
-3101 NKYAPASMEGDA
+3101 
-3113 AITGTKELAG
+3113 
-3123 RSMQKNEKFE
+3123 
-3133 FTLKAGDEATQK
+3133 
-3145 AIDEKD
+3145 
-3151 IVLDDTHAS
+3151 
-3160 LSGMRDGQ
+3160 
-3168 KSTFSFGRAEF
+3168 
-3179 SKEGEYTFT
+3179 
-3188 VTEKDGGK
+3188 
-3196 TGMTY
+3196 
-3201 DTKEKTFKVKVAKEN
+3201 N

-3259 NQFKFSVYYAGHTD
+3259 NQFKFSVYYTGHTD
-3273 GEAVTTGTTGSGKE
+3273 GEAVTTGTTGNGKD
-3287 AEIHFGKISYT
+3287 AEIGFGKLSYT
-3298 ISELEKLVQN
+3298 ISDLEKLVAK
-3308 GYANKVEIDGGT
+3308 GYADKAELDNGARYYID
-3320 RYVINYVVTENPSDN
+3320 YVVIENASEN
-3335 DAMQQNTEAKGV
+3335 YALQANTQAPT
-3347 QVFVEDNG
+3347 FRVEVTDNG
-3355 DGTLSVESEG
+3355 DGTLRAESEEG
-3365 ADHLDFENRYKSGE
+3365 LKLAFENLYKSNKATVHLNGQ
-3379 AKVALEGLKV
+3379 KV
-3389 LEGRSLQAEEFTFT
+3389 LEGRPLKADEFTFNV
-3403 LTSEDADA
+3403 TSDEENA
-3411 PMPEKSEVKNDA
+3411 PMPEKTEVKNEEGGNID
-3423 KGQINFGTI
+3423 FGTI

-3450 VKESGEQPG
+3450 VKESGAQPG

-3546 ADGKVTFKSLTFDEV
+3546 ADGSIAFKSLTFDEV
-3561 GTYNYIVKEV
+3561 GTYNYTVKEV
-3571 KGNAKHVTYDANA
+3571 KGNAKRVSYDANA
-3584 YKVTAT
+3584 YQVTAT

-3610 IRFYNRYKTKTVT
+3610 IHFYNRYKKKTVT
-3623 SNSNG
+3623 PNPSG

-3660 AVLAALAG
+3660 AILAALAG

>member
-1 MGNKT
+1 M
-6 FRKATL
+6 
-12 WLLVLFAVFL
+12 LVLFAVFC

-52 TSYHPSHYFP
+52 TQYSPKHYFP
-62 VGTTASDYVYGSGGS
+62 VGTTAPDYVYGNSGS

-88 KSAYVAGAEKIIT
+88 KVANVPGAEKVIT
-101 GGNVNLYDSFGTEAN
+101 SGNVNLYDSFGTEAN

-128 DNILQEPSRDVIQT
+128 DNILQEPSRDVIQA
-142 SIGKALGAKYAT
+142 SIEKALGAKYAT

-196 SGSVEIDG
+196 SGTVEIDG

-213 KKGDSWSFAI
+213 KKGDSWNFAI
-223 KADSA
+223 KADTD
-228 DAPMPEKSTV
+228 DAPMPEKTTAR
-238 SIQPEDDAVE
+238 IQPEDDAVE

-259 ADLAGTNS
+259 ADLKGSNS

-281 NVTNDSATHT
+281 NVTNDSASHT
-291 VNVTVSYDRNT
+291 VNVTVSYDRN
-302 KKLSVKAAYLNGGK
+302 KSKLSAKAEYLNGGK

-327 HKPVTSVQGKKVWAD
+327 HKPVTRVQVEKVWSD
-342 SNDRSQ
+342 SNDRSR
-348 MRPEFITI
+348 MRPESITI

-363 EIKTKTVTEANDWK
+363 EIKTKTVTEADDWK

-409 SKDADG
+409 NTDADG

-429 LKGDSALKVTKVV
+429 LKGDAALKVTKVV
-442 VGKKS
+442 IGKKS
-447 AEPFTFKLTAAE
+447 TEPFTFKLTAAE

-496 AGTYQFK
+496 AGTYKFK
-503 VKETTTTTAGGWD
+503 VKETTTTTAGGWN

-547 VTNTFTPAVMDGDT
+547 VTNTFTPAVMDADT
-561 AITGLK
+561 AITGRK
-567 TLIGRNMLKDEEFN
+567 TLVGRNMLKDEEFN
-581 FTLKAGDE
+581 FTLKAGDA
-589 ATQKAIDE
+589 ATRKAIDE

-649 DTEGKILKVKVSKE
+649 DTEGKVLKVKVSKE

-675 SYKNVYEAA
+675 SCKNVYEAA

-694 LLSEN
+694 LLNEN

-713 VYYSGHEDQEPVT
+713 VYYAGHEDREPVT

-737 IHFGTLSYSISDLE
+737 IHFGTLSYTISDLE

-760 KKVLASGAEYSINYA
+760 KKVLANGAEYSINYA

-820 NVYKSEKATVNFE
+820 NIYKSDKATVNFE
-833 GLKVLEGRSLKAG
+833 GQKVLEGRNLKAD
-846 EFTFKVASAD
+846 EFTFKVTSDDAD
-856 ADTPMPEAREAQN
+856 APMPKAREAQN
-869 KANGSVNFGTIT
+869 RANGSVNFGTVT

-894 FTYKITE
+894 FTYKVSE
-901 SGNHPGVSNDTETKT
+901 SGKQPGVSNDTETKI

-928 ITAELN
+928 ITAETD
-934 PKAAPL
+934 PKTAPL
-940 FTFNNTYRTTSQDS
+940 FAFNNTYSTKPMDS
-954 SVTGQVSIKKAL
+954 AVTGQVQIKKAL

-978 VLKDEKGKTVGNA
+978 VLKDEKGKTVGEG

-998 ITFPALTFQNVGT
+998 ISFPALTFKNVGT
-1011 YNYTVEEVAGNDSHI
+1011 YNYTVEEVAGNDRHI
-1026 TYDTTSYRV
+1026 TYDATPYKV

-1050 WKSGTGTILFKNTY
+1050 WKSGTGAILFKNTY
-1064 SVDPTEATPSVEK
+1064 RVDPTDVTPSVEK
-1077 EIIGENPAKDS
+1077 KITGENPAKDS

-1110 KTETITGEGQTE
+1110 KTETIAGEGQTD

-1127 FTQAGT
+1127 FTRAGT
-1133 YTYKVTEKLG
+1133 YTYKVTEELG

-1171 QSITTGGKSANAMVF
+1171 QSITAGGKSADSMVF

-1212 QADEQFEFTLKA
+1212 LKDEKFEFVLKA
-1224 GDEATQKAIDEKDI
+1224 GDAETQKALDEKDI
-1238 VLTDTDAS
+1238 VLDDTNAS

-1266 KEGEYTFTATE
+1266 KEGEYTFTVTE
-1277 KDGRKAGMTYDTAAK
+1277 KDGGKAGMTYDDNEK
-1292 TFKVKVF
+1292 VLKVKVA

-1304 MSTVQENQP
+1304 MTAVQEETP
-1313 TFKNT
+1313 AFRNT
-1318 YEASGEYTPAGTKT
+1318 YEAAGEYTPEGTKT
-1332 LLNENGNKL
+1332 LLSEKKNKL
-1341 SVKDNQF
+1341 TIKAGEF

-1355 GHEEGEPVIT
+1355 GHEDRKPVTT
-1365 GTTAGGK
+1365 GVTTSGK
-1372 DAAIQFGKLSYTISD
+1372 DAAIHFGTLSYTVSD
-1387 LEKLVAKGYADKKV
+1387 LEKLVTKGYATKTAK
-1401 LEDGAEYSINYA
+1401 EDGAEYSINYV
-1413 VTENATGN
+1413 VTENATDN
-1421 SALQQNTQVQTF
+1421 SALQQNTQSTPF
-1433 RVVVTDNGS
+1433 RVVVKDNAGGRLSVES
-1442 GNLAT
+1442 GTGKKLD
-1447 KSVYGQKIAFE
+1447 FE
-1458 NLYKSDKA
+1458 NEYKSEKA
-1466 TVNFE
+1466 AVSFE
-1471 GQKVLEGRKLK
+1471 GLKVLEGRKLN
-1482 ADEFSFKFTSDEA
+1482 ADEFTFHVTSDDE
-1495 NAPMPEQTEVQN
+1495 NAPMPEQTEVKN
-1507 KADGSVNFGAITYGK
+1507 KANGRISFGTVTYGK
-1522 NDLGDAT
+1522 DDLGDAT

-1537 KESGNQPGV
+1537 KESGN
-1546 SNDTETKI
+1546 
-1554 VKVTVKDD
+1554 
-1562 GKGHITAETNPNT
+1562 
-1575 APLFTFNNT
+1575 
-1584 YSTTSQDS
+1584 
-1592 SVTGQVQMKKALTGR
+1592 R
-1607 ALKDGE
+1607 
-1613 FHFVLKNEAGKE
+1613 
-1625 VGKAVNDK
+1625 
-1633 DGNITFPKLT
+1633 
-1643 FKNVGTYNYTVEE
+1643 
-1656 VAGNDRHIT
+1656 
-1665 YDTTSYAVS
+1665 
-1674 AVVTDNLDGTL
+1674 
-1685 KVTWNS
+1685 
-1691 GTGNIQFRNTYTVDS
+1691 
-1706 TNATPSVEKKI
+1706 
-1717 AGGNPAK
+1717 
-1724 DSTFRFT
+1724 
-1731 LTGKDNAPM
+1731 
-1740 PEGSKDGVK
+1740 
-1749 SASITGEG
+1749 
-1757 KADFGKITFDKA
+1757 
-1769 GTYTYKVSEKIGSES
+1769 
-1784 SYNYDAT
+1784 
-1791 EYTLTYKVK
+1791 
-1800 DVDGEL
+1800 
-1806 KAEKSITAGGKSADS
+1806 
-1821 MVFTNKYAPA
+1821 
-1831 SLDGDTALT
+1831 
-1840 GTKTLIGRNMLKD
+1840 
-1853 EEFNFTLKAGDEA
+1853 
-1866 TQKAIDEKDIVLG
+1866 
-1879 STNARVSILSNG
+1879 
-1891 STTTFMFG
+1891 
-1899 RAEFAKE
+1899 
-1906 GEYTFLVTE
+1906 
-1915 RDGGKPGMKY
+1915 
-1925 DTESK
+1925 
-1930 NLKVKVSKVNGIMT
+1930 
-1944 AVQEKTPAFKNTYEA
+1944 
-1959 SGEYT
+1959 
-1964 PEGSKTLLNENGN
+1964 
-1977 KMSVKDDQF
+1977 
-1986 KFSVYYAGHEDQDPI
+1986 
-2001 ITGTTGNG
+2001 
-2009 KYAPIHFGTLSYTI
+2009 
-2023 SGLEKLVAK
+2023 
-2032 GYADKKVLANG
+2032 
-2043 AEYSINYGV
+2043 
-2052 TENATGNSA
+2052 
-2061 LQQNTQTQTF
+2061 
-2071 RVVVKDNG
+2071 
-2079 TGKLT
+2079 
-2084 VESGT
+2084 
-2089 GKKLNFENVYKSEK
+2089 
-2103 ATVNFEGLKVL
+2103 
-2114 EGRSLKAGEFSFKI
+2114 
-2128 ASDDANAPMPEQTEV
+2128 
-2143 KNHANGSVNFGT
+2143 
-2155 ITYGKNDLG
+2155 
-2164 DATEKTFTYKVTES
+2164 
-2178 GNHPGVANDTET
+2178 PGVANDTET

-2208 TNPNAAPLFA
+2208 TDPKTAPLFA

-2225 QPMDSSVTGQVQIK
+2225 KPMDSAVTGQVQIK

-2260 GKTVDNAVNDKDGN
+2260 GKTLDNAVNDKDGN

-2378 PEGSKDSVK
+2378 PEGSKDGKKSTSV
-2387 SASITGE
+2387 TGE

-2426 DSTEY
+2426 DSNEY
-2431 TLTYKV
+2431 TLIYKV
-2437 TDVKGELK
+2437 KDVKGELK

-2483 TGRSMLK
+2483 AGRSMQK

-2499 AGDEETQKA
+2499 AGDEATQKA

-2517 DTHASLSGMRDGQKS
+2517 DTNASLSGMRDGQKS

-2573 VAKENGIMTA
+2573 VAKVNGIMTA

-2596 ASGEY
+2596 A
-2601 TPAGT
+2601 
-2606 KTLLSENG
+2606 
-2614 NKLSVKDNQF
+2614 F
-2624 KFSVY
+2624 
-2629 YAGHEDQKPVTTGV
+2629 
-2643 TTSGKDAAIHFGT
+2643 
-2656 LSYTVSDLE
+2656 
-2665 KLVAKG
+2665 
-2671 YAAKTAKDDGAEYSI
+2671 
-2686 NYAVTENATGNSALQ
+2686 
-2701 QNTQVQT
+2701 
-2708 FRVVVTDNGSGNLA
+2708 
-2722 TKSVYGQ
+2722 
-2729 KIAFENLYKSDK
+2729 
-2741 ATVNFE
+2741 
-2747 GQKVLEGRK
+2747 
-2756 LKADEFS
+2756 
-2763 FKFTSD
+2763 
-2769 EANAPMPEQAE
+2769 
-2780 VKNKANGQI
+2780 
-2789 SFGTV
+2789 
-2794 TYGKDDL
+2794 
-2801 GDETEKTFTYKVK
+2801 
-2814 ESGNRPGVANDTETK
+2814 
-2829 TVKVTV
+2829 
-2835 KDDGKG
+2835 
-2841 HITAETDPKTAPL
+2841 
-2854 FAFSNTYSTKPMDSS
+2854 
-2869 VTDQVQ
+2869 
-2875 MKKVIVGRA
+2875 
-2884 MEEGEFHFV
+2884 
-2893 LKNEEGKTLDNA
+2893 
-2905 VNDKAGN
+2905 
-2912 ITFDKL
+2912 
-2918 TFKKVGTYNYTVE
+2918 
-2931 EVAGNDRHITYDA
+2931 
-2944 TPYTISA
+2944 
-2951 IVTDNLDGTLKVTW
+2951 
-2965 KSGTG
+2965 
-2970 AILFKNTYTPDSTD
+2970 
-2984 AAPSVEKKIAGKNP
+2984 
-2998 AKDST
+2998 
-3003 FRFTLTGK
+3003 
-3011 DNAPMPEGSK
+3011 
-3021 DDRKT
+3021 
-3026 VKITGE
+3026 
-3032 GKADFGKI
+3032 
-3040 NFTRAGT
+3040 
-3047 YTYKVAEENGNES
+3047 
-3060 SYNYDSTEYTL
+3060 
-3071 TYKVTDV
+3071 
-3078 RGTLKAEQSI
+3078 
-3088 TAGGKSAD
+3088 
-3096 AMVFT
+3096 
-3101 NKYAPASMEGDA
+3101 
-3113 AITGTKELAG
+3113 
-3123 RSMQKNEKFE
+3123 
-3133 FTLKAGDEATQK
+3133 
-3145 AIDEKD
+3145 
-3151 IVLDDTHAS
+3151 
-3160 LSGMRDGQ
+3160 
-3168 KSTFSFGRAEF
+3168 
-3179 SKEGEYTFT
+3179 
-3188 VTEKDGGK
+3188 
-3196 TGMTY
+3196 
-3201 DTKEKTFKVKVAKEN
+3201 
-3216 GIMTA
+3216 
-3221 VQEETPT
+3221 
-3228 FKNVYEAS
+3228 

-3259 NQFKFSVYYAGHTD
+3259 NQFKFSVYYTGHTD
-3273 GEAVTTGTTGSGKE
+3273 GEAVTTGTTGNGKD
-3287 AEIHFGKISYT
+3287 AEIGFGKLSYT
-3298 ISELEKLVQN
+3298 ISDLEKLVAK
-3308 GYANKVEIDGGT
+3308 GYADKEELDNGARYYID
-3320 RYVINYVVTENPSDN
+3320 YVVIENASEN
-3335 DAMQQNTEAKGV
+3335 NALQANTQEPT
-3347 QVFVEDNG
+3347 FRVEVTDNG
-3355 DGTLSVESEG
+3355 DGTLRAESEEG
-3365 ADHLDFENRYKSGE
+3365 SKLAFENLYKSNKATVHLNGQ
-3379 AKVALEGLKV
+3379 KV
-3389 LEGRSLQAEEFTFT
+3389 LEGRPLKADEFTFNV
-3403 LTSEDADA
+3403 TSDEENA
-3411 PMPEKSEVKNDA
+3411 PMPEKTEVKNKEGGNID
-3423 KGQINFGTI
+3423 FGTI

-3469 KVTVKDDGEGHITAE
+3469 KVTVKDDGKCHITAE

-3546 ADGKVTFKSLTFDEV
+3546 ADGSIAFKSLTFDEV
-3561 GTYNYIVKEV
+3561 GTYNYTVKEV
-3571 KGNAKHVTYDANA
+3571 KGNAKRVSYDANA
-3584 YKVTAT
+3584 YQVTAT

-3610 IRFYNRYKTKTVT
+3610 IHFYNRYKKKTVT
-3623 SNSNG
+3623 PNPSG

-3660 AVLAALAG
+3660 AILAALAG

>member
-1 MGNKT
+1 M
-6 FRKATL
+6 
-12 WLLVLFAVFL
+12 LVLFAVFC

-52 TSYHPSHYFP
+52 TQYSPKHYFP
-62 VGTTASDYVYGSGGS
+62 VGTTAPDYVYGNSGS

-88 KSAYVAGAEKIIT
+88 KVANVPGAEKVIT
-101 GGNVNLYDSFGTEAN
+101 SGNVNLYDSFGTEAN

-128 DNILQEPSRDVIQT
+128 DNILQEPSRDVIQA
-142 SIGKALGAKYAT
+142 SIEKALGAKYAT

-196 SGSVEIDG
+196 SGTVEIDG

-213 KKGDSWSFAI
+213 KKGDSWNFAI
-223 KADSA
+223 KADTD
-228 DAPMPEKSTV
+228 DAPMPEKTTAR
-238 SIQPEDDAVE
+238 IQPEDDAVE

-259 ADLAGTNS
+259 ADLKGSNS

-281 NVTNDSATHT
+281 NVTNDSASHT
-291 VNVTVSYDRNT
+291 VNVTVSYDRN
-302 KKLSVKAAYLNGGK
+302 KSKLSAKAEYLNGGK

-327 HKPVTSVQGKKVWAD
+327 HKPVTRVQVEKVWSD
-342 SNDRSQ
+342 SNDRSR
-348 MRPEFITI
+348 MRPESITI

-363 EIKTKTVTEANDWK
+363 EIKTKTVTEADDWK

-409 SKDADG
+409 NTDADG

-429 LKGDSALKVTKVV
+429 LKGDAALKVTKVV
-442 VGKKS
+442 IGKKS
-447 AEPFTFKLTAAE
+447 TEPFTFKLTAAE

-496 AGTYQFK
+496 AGTYKFK
-503 VKETTTTTAGGWD
+503 VKETTTTTAGGWN

-547 VTNTFTPAVMDGDT
+547 VTNTFTPAVMDADT
-561 AITGLK
+561 AITGRK
-567 TLIGRNMLKDEEFN
+567 TLVGRNMLKDEEFN
-581 FTLKAGDE
+581 FTLKAGDA
-589 ATQKAIDE
+589 ATRKAIDE

-649 DTEGKILKVKVSKE
+649 DTEGKVLKVKVSKE

-675 SYKNVYEAA
+675 SCKNVYEAA

-694 LLSEN
+694 LLNEN

-713 VYYSGHEDQEPVT
+713 VYYAGHEDREPVT

-737 IHFGTLSYSISDLE
+737 IHFGTLSYTISDLE

-760 KKVLASGAEYSINYA
+760 KKVLANGAEYSINYA

-820 NVYKSEKATVNFE
+820 NIYKSDKATVNFE
-833 GLKVLEGRSLKAG
+833 GQKVLEGRNLKAD
-846 EFTFKVASAD
+846 EFTFKVTSDDAD
-856 ADTPMPEAREAQN
+856 APMPKAREAQN
-869 KANGSVNFGTIT
+869 RANGSVNFGTVT

-894 FTYKITE
+894 FTYKVKE
-901 SGNHPGVSNDTETKT
+901 SGNRPGVANDTETKT

-928 ITAELN
+928 ITAETD
-934 PKAAPL
+934 PKTAPL
-940 FTFNNTYRTTSQDS
+940 FAFNNTYSTKPMDS
-954 SVTGQVSIKKAL
+954 AVTGQVQIKKAL

-978 VLKDEKGKTVGNA
+978 VLKDEKGKTVGEG

-998 ITFPALTFQNVGT
+998 ISFPALTFKNVGT
-1011 YNYTVEEVAGNDSHI
+1011 YNYTVEEVAGNDRHI
-1026 TYDTTSYRV
+1026 TYDATPYKV

-1050 WKSGTGTILFKNTY
+1050 WKSGTGAILFKNTY
-1064 SVDPTEATPSVEK
+1064 RVDPTDVTPSVEK
-1077 EIIGENPAKDS
+1077 KITGENPAKDS

-1094 TGTDN
+1094 TGTGN

-1110 KTETITGEGQTE
+1110 KTETIAGEGQTD

-1127 FTQAGT
+1127 FTRAGT
-1133 YTYKVTEKLG
+1133 YTYKVTEELG

-1171 QSITTGGKSANAMVF
+1171 QSITAGGKSADSMVF

-1212 QADEQFEFTLKA
+1212 LKDEKFEFVLKA
-1224 GDEATQKAIDEKDI
+1224 GDAETQKALDEKDI
-1238 VLTDTDAS
+1238 VLDDTNAS

-1266 KEGEYTFTATE
+1266 KEGEYTFTVTE
-1277 KDGRKAGMTYDTAAK
+1277 KDGGKAGMTYDDNEK
-1292 TFKVKVF
+1292 VLKVKVA

-1304 MSTVQENQP
+1304 MTAVQEETP
-1313 TFKNT
+1313 AFRNT
-1318 YEASGEYTPAGTKT
+1318 YEAAGEYTPEGTKT
-1332 LLNENGNKL
+1332 LLSEKKNKL
-1341 SVKDNQF
+1341 TIKAGEF

-1355 GHEEGEPVIT
+1355 GHEDRKPVTT
-1365 GTTAGGK
+1365 GVTTSGK
-1372 DAAIQFGKLSYTISD
+1372 DAAIHFGTLSYTVSD
-1387 LEKLVAKGYADKKV
+1387 LEKLVTKGYATKTAK
-1401 LEDGAEYSINYA
+1401 EDGAEYSINYV
-1413 VTENATGN
+1413 VTENATDN
-1421 SALQQNTQVQTF
+1421 SALQQNTQSTPF
-1433 RVVVTDNGS
+1433 RVVVKDNAGGRLSVES
-1442 GNLAT
+1442 GTGKKLD
-1447 KSVYGQKIAFE
+1447 FE
-1458 NLYKSDKA
+1458 NEYKSEKA
-1466 TVNFE
+1466 AVSFE
-1471 GQKVLEGRKLK
+1471 GLKVLEGRKLN
-1482 ADEFSFKFTSDEA
+1482 ADEFTFHVTSDDE
-1495 NAPMPEQTEVQN
+1495 NAPMPEQTEVKN
-1507 KADGSVNFGAITYGK
+1507 KANGRISFGTVTYGK
-1522 NDLGDAT
+1522 DDLGDAT

-1537 KESGNQPGV
+1537 KESGN
-1546 SNDTETKI
+1546 
-1554 VKVTVKDD
+1554 
-1562 GKGHITAETNPNT
+1562 
-1575 APLFTFNNT
+1575 
-1584 YSTTSQDS
+1584 
-1592 SVTGQVQMKKALTGR
+1592 R
-1607 ALKDGE
+1607 
-1613 FHFVLKNEAGKE
+1613 
-1625 VGKAVNDK
+1625 
-1633 DGNITFPKLT
+1633 
-1643 FKNVGTYNYTVEE
+1643 
-1656 VAGNDRHIT
+1656 
-1665 YDTTSYAVS
+1665 
-1674 AVVTDNLDGTL
+1674 
-1685 KVTWNS
+1685 
-1691 GTGNIQFRNTYTVDS
+1691 
-1706 TNATPSVEKKI
+1706 
-1717 AGGNPAK
+1717 
-1724 DSTFRFT
+1724 
-1731 LTGKDNAPM
+1731 
-1740 PEGSKDGVK
+1740 
-1749 SASITGEG
+1749 
-1757 KADFGKITFDKA
+1757 
-1769 GTYTYKVSEKIGSES
+1769 
-1784 SYNYDAT
+1784 
-1791 EYTLTYKVK
+1791 
-1800 DVDGEL
+1800 
-1806 KAEKSITAGGKSADS
+1806 
-1821 MVFTNKYAPA
+1821 
-1831 SLDGDTALT
+1831 
-1840 GTKTLIGRNMLKD
+1840 
-1853 EEFNFTLKAGDEA
+1853 
-1866 TQKAIDEKDIVLG
+1866 
-1879 STNARVSILSNG
+1879 
-1891 STTTFMFG
+1891 
-1899 RAEFAKE
+1899 
-1906 GEYTFLVTE
+1906 
-1915 RDGGKPGMKY
+1915 
-1925 DTESK
+1925 
-1930 NLKVKVSKVNGIMT
+1930 
-1944 AVQEKTPAFKNTYEA
+1944 
-1959 SGEYT
+1959 
-1964 PEGSKTLLNENGN
+1964 
-1977 KMSVKDDQF
+1977 
-1986 KFSVYYAGHEDQDPI
+1986 
-2001 ITGTTGNG
+2001 
-2009 KYAPIHFGTLSYTI
+2009 
-2023 SGLEKLVAK
+2023 
-2032 GYADKKVLANG
+2032 
-2043 AEYSINYGV
+2043 
-2052 TENATGNSA
+2052 
-2061 LQQNTQTQTF
+2061 
-2071 RVVVKDNG
+2071 
-2079 TGKLT
+2079 
-2084 VESGT
+2084 
-2089 GKKLNFENVYKSEK
+2089 
-2103 ATVNFEGLKVL
+2103 
-2114 EGRSLKAGEFSFKI
+2114 
-2128 ASDDANAPMPEQTEV
+2128 
-2143 KNHANGSVNFGT
+2143 
-2155 ITYGKNDLG
+2155 
-2164 DATEKTFTYKVTES
+2164 
-2178 GNHPGVANDTET
+2178 PGVANDTET

-2208 TNPNAAPLFA
+2208 TDPKTAPLFA

-2225 QPMDSSVTGQVQIK
+2225 KPMDSAVTGQVQIK

-2260 GKTVDNAVNDKDGN
+2260 GKTLDNAVNDKDGN

-2378 PEGSKDSVK
+2378 PEGSKDGKKSTSV
-2387 SASITGE
+2387 TGE

-2426 DSTEY
+2426 DSNEY
-2431 TLTYKV
+2431 TLIYKV
-2437 TDVKGELK
+2437 KDVKGELK

-2483 TGRSMLK
+2483 AGRSMQK

-2499 AGDEETQKA
+2499 AGDEATQKA

-2517 DTHASLSGMRDGQKS
+2517 DTNASLSGMRDGQKS

-2573 VAKENGIMTA
+2573 VAKVNGIMTA

-2596 ASGEY
+2596 A
-2601 TPAGT
+2601 
-2606 KTLLSENG
+2606 
-2614 NKLSVKDNQF
+2614 F
-2624 KFSVY
+2624 
-2629 YAGHEDQKPVTTGV
+2629 
-2643 TTSGKDAAIHFGT
+2643 
-2656 LSYTVSDLE
+2656 
-2665 KLVAKG
+2665 
-2671 YAAKTAKDDGAEYSI
+2671 
-2686 NYAVTENATGNSALQ
+2686 
-2701 QNTQVQT
+2701 
-2708 FRVVVTDNGSGNLA
+2708 
-2722 TKSVYGQ
+2722 
-2729 KIAFENLYKSDK
+2729 
-2741 ATVNFE
+2741 
-2747 GQKVLEGRK
+2747 
-2756 LKADEFS
+2756 
-2763 FKFTSD
+2763 
-2769 EANAPMPEQAE
+2769 
-2780 VKNKANGQI
+2780 
-2789 SFGTV
+2789 
-2794 TYGKDDL
+2794 
-2801 GDETEKTFTYKVK
+2801 
-2814 ESGNRPGVANDTETK
+2814 
-2829 TVKVTV
+2829 
-2835 KDDGKG
+2835 
-2841 HITAETDPKTAPL
+2841 
-2854 FAFSNTYSTKPMDSS
+2854 
-2869 VTDQVQ
+2869 
-2875 MKKVIVGRA
+2875 
-2884 MEEGEFHFV
+2884 
-2893 LKNEEGKTLDNA
+2893 
-2905 VNDKAGN
+2905 
-2912 ITFDKL
+2912 
-2918 TFKKVGTYNYTVE
+2918 
-2931 EVAGNDRHITYDA
+2931 
-2944 TPYTISA
+2944 
-2951 IVTDNLDGTLKVTW
+2951 
-2965 KSGTG
+2965 
-2970 AILFKNTYTPDSTD
+2970 
-2984 AAPSVEKKIAGKNP
+2984 
-2998 AKDST
+2998 
-3003 FRFTLTGK
+3003 
-3011 DNAPMPEGSK
+3011 
-3021 DDRKT
+3021 
-3026 VKITGE
+3026 
-3032 GKADFGKI
+3032 
-3040 NFTRAGT
+3040 
-3047 YTYKVAEENGNES
+3047 
-3060 SYNYDSTEYTL
+3060 
-3071 TYKVTDV
+3071 
-3078 RGTLKAEQSI
+3078 
-3088 TAGGKSAD
+3088 
-3096 AMVFT
+3096 
-3101 NKYAPASMEGDA
+3101 
-3113 AITGTKELAG
+3113 
-3123 RSMQKNEKFE
+3123 
-3133 FTLKAGDEATQK
+3133 
-3145 AIDEKD
+3145 
-3151 IVLDDTHAS
+3151 
-3160 LSGMRDGQ
+3160 
-3168 KSTFSFGRAEF
+3168 
-3179 SKEGEYTFT
+3179 
-3188 VTEKDGGK
+3188 
-3196 TGMTY
+3196 
-3201 DTKEKTFKVKVAKEN
+3201 
-3216 GIMTA
+3216 
-3221 VQEETPT
+3221 
-3228 FKNVYEAS
+3228 

-3259 NQFKFSVYYAGHTD
+3259 NQFKFSVYYTGHTD
-3273 GEAVTTGTTGSGKE
+3273 GEAVTTGTTGNGKD
-3287 AEIHFGKISYT
+3287 AEIGFGKLSYT
-3298 ISELEKLVQN
+3298 ISDLEKLVAK
-3308 GYANKVEIDGGT
+3308 GYADKAELDNGARYYIDYEVIENASENYALQANTQAPTFRVE
-3320 RYVINYVVTENPSDN
+3320 VT
-3335 DAMQQNTEAKGV
+3335 
-3347 QVFVEDNG
+3347 DNG
-3355 DGTLSVESEG
+3355 DGTLRAESEEG
-3365 ADHLDFENRYKSGE
+3365 SKLAFENLYKSDKATVHLNGQ
-3379 AKVALEGLKV
+3379 KV
-3389 LEGRSLQAEEFTFT
+3389 LEGRPLKADEFTFNV
-3403 LTSEDADA
+3403 TSDEENA
-3411 PMPEKSEVKNDA
+3411 PMPEKTEVKNKEGGNID
-3423 KGQINFGTI
+3423 FGTI

-3469 KVTVKDDGEGHITAE
+3469 KVTVKDDGKCHITAE

-3546 ADGKVTFKSLTFDEV
+3546 ADGSVAFKSLTFDEV
-3561 GTYNYIVKEV
+3561 GTYNYTVKEV
-3571 KGNAKHVTYDANA
+3571 KGNAKRVSYDANA
-3584 YKVTAT
+3584 YNVTAT

-3610 IRFYNRYKTKTVT
+3610 IHFYNSYKKKTVT
-3623 SNSNG
+3623 PNPSG

-3660 AVLAALAG
+3660 AILAALAG

>member
-1 MGNKT
+1 M
-6 FRKATL
+6 
-12 WLLVLFAVFL
+12 LVLFAVFC

-52 TSYHPSHYFP
+52 TQYSPKHYFP
-62 VGTTASDYVYGSGGS
+62 VGTTAPDYVYGNSGS

-88 KSAYVAGAEKIIT
+88 KVANVPGAEKVIT
-101 GGNVNLYDSFGTEAN
+101 SGNVNLYDSFGTEAN

-128 DNILQEPSRDVIQT
+128 DNILQEPSRDVIQA
-142 SIGKALGAKYAT
+142 SIEKALGAKYAT

-196 SGSVEIDG
+196 SGTVEIDG

-213 KKGDSWSFAI
+213 KKGDSWNFAI
-223 KADSA
+223 KADTD
-228 DAPMPEKSTV
+228 DAPMPEKTTAR
-238 SIQPEDDAVE
+238 IQPEDDAVE

-259 ADLAGTNS
+259 ADLKGSNS

-281 NVTNDSATHT
+281 NVTNDSASHT
-291 VNVTVSYDRNT
+291 VNVTVSYDRN
-302 KKLSVKAAYLNGGK
+302 KSKLSAKAEYLNGGK

-327 HKPVTSVQGKKVWAD
+327 HKPVTRVQVEKVWSD
-342 SNDRSQ
+342 SNDRSR
-348 MRPEFITI
+348 MRPESITI

-363 EIKTKTVTEANDWK
+363 EIKTKTVTEADDWK

-409 SKDADG
+409 NTDADG

-429 LKGDSALKVTKVV
+429 LKGDAALKVTKVV
-442 VGKKS
+442 IGKKS
-447 AEPFTFKLTAAE
+447 TEPFTFKLTAAE

-496 AGTYQFK
+496 AGTYKFK
-503 VKETTTTTAGGWD
+503 VKETTTTTAGGWN

-547 VTNTFTPAVMDGDT
+547 VTNTFTPAVMDADT
-561 AITGLK
+561 AITGRK
-567 TLIGRNMLKDEEFN
+567 TLVGRNMLKDEEFN
-581 FTLKAGDE
+581 FTLKAGDA
-589 ATQKAIDE
+589 ATRKAIDE

-649 DTEGKILKVKVSKE
+649 DTEGKVLKVKVSKE

-675 SYKNVYEAA
+675 SCKNVYEAA

-694 LLSEN
+694 LLNEN

-713 VYYSGHEDQEPVT
+713 VYYAGHEDREPVT

-737 IHFGTLSYSISDLE
+737 IHFGTLSYTISDLE

-760 KKVLASGAEYSINYA
+760 KKVLANGAEYSINYA

-820 NVYKSEKATVNFE
+820 NIYKSDKATVNFE
-833 GLKVLEGRSLKAG
+833 GQKVLEGRNLKAD
-846 EFTFKVASAD
+846 EFTFKVTSDDAD
-856 ADTPMPEAREAQN
+856 APMPKAREAQN
-869 KANGSVNFGTIT
+869 RANGSVNFGTVT

-894 FTYKITE
+894 FTYKVSE
-901 SGNHPGVSNDTETKT
+901 SGKQPGVSNDTETKI

-928 ITAELN
+928 ITAETD
-934 PKAAPL
+934 PKTAPL
-940 FTFNNTYRTTSQDS
+940 FAFNNTYSTKPMDS
-954 SVTGQVSIKKAL
+954 AVTGQVQIKKAL

-978 VLKDEKGKTVGNA
+978 VLKDEKGKTVGEG

-998 ITFPALTFQNVGT
+998 ISFPALTFKNVGT
-1011 YNYTVEEVAGNDSHI
+1011 YNYTVEEVAGNDRHI
-1026 TYDTTSYRV
+1026 TYDATPYKV

-1050 WKSGTGTILFKNTY
+1050 WKSGTGAILFKNTY
-1064 SVDPTEATPSVEK
+1064 RVDPTDVTPSVEK
-1077 EIIGENPAKDS
+1077 KITGENPAKDS

-1094 TGTDN
+1094 TGTGN

-1110 KTETITGEGQTE
+1110 KTETIAGEGQTD

-1127 FTQAGT
+1127 FTRAGT
-1133 YTYKVTEKLG
+1133 YTYKVTEELG

-1171 QSITTGGKSANAMVF
+1171 QSITAGGKSADSMVF

-1212 QADEQFEFTLKA
+1212 LKDEKFEFVLKA
-1224 GDEATQKAIDEKDI
+1224 GDAETQKALDEKDI
-1238 VLTDTDAS
+1238 VLDDTNAS

-1266 KEGEYTFTATE
+1266 KEGEYTFTVTE
-1277 KDGRKAGMTYDTAAK
+1277 KDGGKAGMTYDDNEK
-1292 TFKVKVF
+1292 VLKVKVA

-1304 MSTVQENQP
+1304 MTAVQEETP
-1313 TFKNT
+1313 AFRNT
-1318 YEASGEYTPAGTKT
+1318 YEAAGEYTPEGTKT
-1332 LLNENGNKL
+1332 LLSEKKNKL
-1341 SVKDNQF
+1341 TIKAGEF

-1355 GHEEGEPVIT
+1355 GHEDRKPVTT
-1365 GTTAGGK
+1365 GVTTSGK
-1372 DAAIQFGKLSYTISD
+1372 DAAIHFGTLSYTVSD
-1387 LEKLVAKGYADKKV
+1387 LEKLVTKGYATKTAK
-1401 LEDGAEYSINYA
+1401 EDGAEYSINYV
-1413 VTENATGN
+1413 VTENATDN
-1421 SALQQNTQVQTF
+1421 SALQQNTQSTPF
-1433 RVVVTDNGS
+1433 RVVVKDNAGGRLSVES
-1442 GNLAT
+1442 GTGKKLD
-1447 KSVYGQKIAFE
+1447 FE
-1458 NLYKSDKA
+1458 NEYKSEKA
-1466 TVNFE
+1466 AVSFE
-1471 GQKVLEGRKLK
+1471 GLKVLEGRKLN
-1482 ADEFSFKFTSDEA
+1482 ADEFTFHVTSDDE
-1495 NAPMPEQTEVQN
+1495 NAPMPEQTEVKN
-1507 KADGSVNFGAITYGK
+1507 KANGRISFGTVTYGK
-1522 NDLGDAT
+1522 DDLGDET

-1537 KESGNQPGV
+1537 KESGN
-1546 SNDTETKI
+1546 
-1554 VKVTVKDD
+1554 
-1562 GKGHITAETNPNT
+1562 
-1575 APLFTFNNT
+1575 
-1584 YSTTSQDS
+1584 
-1592 SVTGQVQMKKALTGR
+1592 R
-1607 ALKDGE
+1607 
-1613 FHFVLKNEAGKE
+1613 
-1625 VGKAVNDK
+1625 
-1633 DGNITFPKLT
+1633 
-1643 FKNVGTYNYTVEE
+1643 
-1656 VAGNDRHIT
+1656 
-1665 YDTTSYAVS
+1665 
-1674 AVVTDNLDGTL
+1674 
-1685 KVTWNS
+1685 
-1691 GTGNIQFRNTYTVDS
+1691 
-1706 TNATPSVEKKI
+1706 
-1717 AGGNPAK
+1717 
-1724 DSTFRFT
+1724 
-1731 LTGKDNAPM
+1731 
-1740 PEGSKDGVK
+1740 
-1749 SASITGEG
+1749 
-1757 KADFGKITFDKA
+1757 
-1769 GTYTYKVSEKIGSES
+1769 
-1784 SYNYDAT
+1784 
-1791 EYTLTYKVK
+1791 
-1800 DVDGEL
+1800 
-1806 KAEKSITAGGKSADS
+1806 
-1821 MVFTNKYAPA
+1821 
-1831 SLDGDTALT
+1831 
-1840 GTKTLIGRNMLKD
+1840 
-1853 EEFNFTLKAGDEA
+1853 
-1866 TQKAIDEKDIVLG
+1866 
-1879 STNARVSILSNG
+1879 
-1891 STTTFMFG
+1891 
-1899 RAEFAKE
+1899 
-1906 GEYTFLVTE
+1906 
-1915 RDGGKPGMKY
+1915 
-1925 DTESK
+1925 
-1930 NLKVKVSKVNGIMT
+1930 
-1944 AVQEKTPAFKNTYEA
+1944 
-1959 SGEYT
+1959 
-1964 PEGSKTLLNENGN
+1964 
-1977 KMSVKDDQF
+1977 
-1986 KFSVYYAGHEDQDPI
+1986 
-2001 ITGTTGNG
+2001 
-2009 KYAPIHFGTLSYTI
+2009 
-2023 SGLEKLVAK
+2023 
-2032 GYADKKVLANG
+2032 
-2043 AEYSINYGV
+2043 
-2052 TENATGNSA
+2052 
-2061 LQQNTQTQTF
+2061 
-2071 RVVVKDNG
+2071 
-2079 TGKLT
+2079 
-2084 VESGT
+2084 
-2089 GKKLNFENVYKSEK
+2089 
-2103 ATVNFEGLKVL
+2103 
-2114 EGRSLKAGEFSFKI
+2114 
-2128 ASDDANAPMPEQTEV
+2128 
-2143 KNHANGSVNFGT
+2143 
-2155 ITYGKNDLG
+2155 
-2164 DATEKTFTYKVTES
+2164 
-2178 GNHPGVANDTET
+2178 PGVANDTET

-2208 TNPNAAPLFA
+2208 TDPKTAPLFA

-2225 QPMDSSVTGQVQIK
+2225 KPMDSAVTGQVQIK

-2260 GKTVDNAVNDKDGN
+2260 GKTLDNAVNDKDGN

-2367 FTLTGKDNAPM
+2367 FILTGKDNAPM
-2378 PEGSKDSVK
+2378 PEGSKDGKKSTSV
-2387 SASITGE
+2387 TGE

-2426 DSTEY
+2426 DSNEY
-2431 TLTYKV
+2431 TLIYKV
-2437 TDVKGELK
+2437 KDVKGELK

-2483 TGRSMLK
+2483 AGRSMQK

-2499 AGDEETQKA
+2499 AGDEATQKA

-2517 DTHASLSGMRDGQKS
+2517 DTNASLSGMRDGQKS

-2573 VAKENGIMTA
+2573 VAKVNGIMTA

-2596 ASGEY
+2596 A
-2601 TPAGT
+2601 
-2606 KTLLSENG
+2606 
-2614 NKLSVKDNQF
+2614 F
-2624 KFSVY
+2624 
-2629 YAGHEDQKPVTTGV
+2629 
-2643 TTSGKDAAIHFGT
+2643 
-2656 LSYTVSDLE
+2656 
-2665 KLVAKG
+2665 
-2671 YAAKTAKDDGAEYSI
+2671 
-2686 NYAVTENATGNSALQ
+2686 
-2701 QNTQVQT
+2701 
-2708 FRVVVTDNGSGNLA
+2708 
-2722 TKSVYGQ
+2722 
-2729 KIAFENLYKSDK
+2729 
-2741 ATVNFE
+2741 
-2747 GQKVLEGRK
+2747 
-2756 LKADEFS
+2756 
-2763 FKFTSD
+2763 
-2769 EANAPMPEQAE
+2769 
-2780 VKNKANGQI
+2780 
-2789 SFGTV
+2789 
-2794 TYGKDDL
+2794 
-2801 GDETEKTFTYKVK
+2801 
-2814 ESGNRPGVANDTETK
+2814 
-2829 TVKVTV
+2829 
-2835 KDDGKG
+2835 
-2841 HITAETDPKTAPL
+2841 
-2854 FAFSNTYSTKPMDSS
+2854 
-2869 VTDQVQ
+2869 
-2875 MKKVIVGRA
+2875 
-2884 MEEGEFHFV
+2884 
-2893 LKNEEGKTLDNA
+2893 
-2905 VNDKAGN
+2905 
-2912 ITFDKL
+2912 
-2918 TFKKVGTYNYTVE
+2918 
-2931 EVAGNDRHITYDA
+2931 
-2944 TPYTISA
+2944 
-2951 IVTDNLDGTLKVTW
+2951 
-2965 KSGTG
+2965 
-2970 AILFKNTYTPDSTD
+2970 
-2984 AAPSVEKKIAGKNP
+2984 
-2998 AKDST
+2998 
-3003 FRFTLTGK
+3003 
-3011 DNAPMPEGSK
+3011 
-3021 DDRKT
+3021 
-3026 VKITGE
+3026 
-3032 GKADFGKI
+3032 
-3040 NFTRAGT
+3040 
-3047 YTYKVAEENGNES
+3047 
-3060 SYNYDSTEYTL
+3060 
-3071 TYKVTDV
+3071 
-3078 RGTLKAEQSI
+3078 
-3088 TAGGKSAD
+3088 
-3096 AMVFT
+3096 
-3101 NKYAPASMEGDA
+3101 
-3113 AITGTKELAG
+3113 
-3123 RSMQKNEKFE
+3123 
-3133 FTLKAGDEATQK
+3133 
-3145 AIDEKD
+3145 
-3151 IVLDDTHAS
+3151 
-3160 LSGMRDGQ
+3160 
-3168 KSTFSFGRAEF
+3168 
-3179 SKEGEYTFT
+3179 
-3188 VTEKDGGK
+3188 
-3196 TGMTY
+3196 
-3201 DTKEKTFKVKVAKEN
+3201 
-3216 GIMTA
+3216 
-3221 VQEETPT
+3221 
-3228 FKNVYEAS
+3228 

-3259 NQFKFSVYYAGHTD
+3259 NQFKFSVYYTGHTD
-3273 GEAVTTGTTGSGKE
+3273 GEAVTTGTTGNGKD
-3287 AEIHFGKISYT
+3287 AEIGFGKLSYT
-3298 ISELEKLVQN
+3298 ISDLEKLVAK
-3308 GYANKVEIDGGT
+3308 GYADKEELDNGARYYID
-3320 RYVINYVVTENPSDN
+3320 YVVIENASEN
-3335 DAMQQNTEAKGV
+3335 NALQANTQEPT
-3347 QVFVEDNG
+3347 FRVEVTDNG
-3355 DGTLSVESEG
+3355 DGTLRAESEEG
-3365 ADHLDFENRYKSGE
+3365 SKLAFENLYKSNKATVHLNGQ
-3379 AKVALEGLKV
+3379 KV
-3389 LEGRSLQAEEFTFT
+3389 LEGRPLKADEFTFNV
-3403 LTSEDADA
+3403 TSDEENA
-3411 PMPEKSEVKNDA
+3411 PMPEKTEVKNKEGGNID
-3423 KGQINFGTI
+3423 FGTI

-3469 KVTVKDDGEGHITAE
+3469 KVTVKDDGKCHITAE

-3546 ADGKVTFKSLTFDEV
+3546 ADGSIAFKSLTFDEV
-3561 GTYNYIVKEV
+3561 GTYNYTVKEV
-3571 KGNAKHVTYDANA
+3571 KGNAKRVSYDANA
-3584 YKVTAT
+3584 YQVTAT

-3610 IRFYNRYKTKTVT
+3610 IHFYNRYKKKTVT
-3623 SNSNG
+3623 PNPSG

-3660 AVLAALAG
+3660 AILAALAG

>member
-1 MGNKT
+1 M
-6 FRKATL
+6 
-12 WLLVLFAVFL
+12 LVLFAVFC

-52 TSYHPSHYFP
+52 TQYSPKHYFP
-62 VGTTASDYVYGSGGS
+62 VGTTAPDYVYGNSGS

-88 KSAYVAGAEKIIT
+88 KVANVPGAEKVIT
-101 GGNVNLYDSFGTEAN
+101 SGNVNLYDSFGTEAN

-128 DNILQEPSRDVIQT
+128 DNILQEPSRDVIQA
-142 SIGKALGAKYAT
+142 SIEKALGAKYAT

-196 SGSVEIDG
+196 SGTVEIDG

-213 KKGDSWSFAI
+213 KKGDSWNFAI
-223 KADSA
+223 QADTN
-228 DAPMPEKSTV
+228 DAPMPEKTTAR
-238 SIQPEDDAVE
+238 IQPEDDAVE

-259 ADLAGTNS
+259 ADLKGSNS

-281 NVTNDSATHT
+281 NVTNDSASHT
-291 VNVTVSYDRNT
+291 VNVTVSYDRN
-302 KKLSVKAAYLNGGK
+302 KSKLSAKAEYLNGGK

-327 HKPVTSVQGKKVWAD
+327 HKPVTRVQVEKVWSD
-342 SNDRSQ
+342 SNDRSR
-348 MRPEFITI
+348 MRPESITI

-363 EIKTKTVTEANDWK
+363 EIKTKTVTEADDWK

-409 SKDADG
+409 NTDADG

-429 LKGDSALKVTKVV
+429 LKGDAALKVTKVV
-442 VGKKS
+442 IGKKS
-447 AEPFTFKLTAAE
+447 TEPFTFKLTAAE

-496 AGTYQFK
+496 AGTYKFK
-503 VKETTTTTAGGWD
+503 VKETTTTTAGGWN

-547 VTNTFTPAVMDGDT
+547 VTNTFTPAVMDADT
-561 AITGLK
+561 AITGRK
-567 TLIGRNMLKDEEFN
+567 TLVGRNMLKDEEFN
-581 FTLKAGDE
+581 FTLKAGDA
-589 ATQKAIDE
+589 ATRKAIDE

-649 DTEGKILKVKVSKE
+649 DTEGKVLKVKVSKE

-675 SYKNVYEAA
+675 SCKNVYEAA

-694 LLSEN
+694 LLNEN

-713 VYYSGHEDQEPVT
+713 VYYSGHEDREPVT

-737 IHFGTLSYSISDLE
+737 IHFGTLSYTISDLE

-760 KKVLASGAEYSINYA
+760 KKVLANGAEYSINYA

-820 NVYKSEKATVNFE
+820 NIYKSDKATVNFE
-833 GLKVLEGRSLKAG
+833 GQKVLEGRNLKAD
-846 EFTFKVASAD
+846 EFTFKVTSDDAD
-856 ADTPMPEAREAQN
+856 APMPKAREAQN
-869 KANGSVNFGTIT
+869 RANGSVNFGTVT

-894 FTYKITE
+894 FTYKVSE
-901 SGNHPGVSNDTETKT
+901 SGKQPGVSNDTETKI

-928 ITAELN
+928 ITAETD
-934 PKAAPL
+934 PKTAPL
-940 FTFNNTYRTTSQDS
+940 FAFNNTYSTKPMDS
-954 SVTGQVSIKKAL
+954 AVTGQVQIKKAL

-978 VLKDEKGKTVGNA
+978 VLKDEKGKTVGEG

-998 ITFPALTFQNVGT
+998 ISFPALTFKNVGT
-1011 YNYTVEEVAGNDSHI
+1011 YNYTVEEVAGNDRHI
-1026 TYDTTSYRV
+1026 TYDATPYKV

-1050 WKSGTGTILFKNTY
+1050 WKSGTGAILFKNTY
-1064 SVDPTEATPSVEK
+1064 RVDPTDVTPSVEK
-1077 EIIGENPAKDS
+1077 KITGENPAKDS

-1110 KTETITGEGQTE
+1110 KTETIAGEGQTD

-1127 FTQAGT
+1127 FTRAGT
-1133 YTYKVTEKLG
+1133 YTYKVTEELG

-1171 QSITTGGKSANAMVF
+1171 QSITAGGKSADSMVF

-1212 QADEQFEFTLKA
+1212 LKDEKFEFVLKA
-1224 GDEATQKAIDEKDI
+1224 GDAETQKALDEKDI
-1238 VLTDTDAS
+1238 VLDDTNAS

-1266 KEGEYTFTATE
+1266 KEGEYTFTVTE
-1277 KDGRKAGMTYDTAAK
+1277 KDGGKAGMTYDDNEK
-1292 TFKVKVF
+1292 VLKVKVA

-1304 MSTVQENQP
+1304 MTAVQEETP
-1313 TFKNT
+1313 AFRNT
-1318 YEASGEYTPAGTKT
+1318 YEAAGEYTPEGTKT
-1332 LLNENGNKL
+1332 LLSEKKNKL
-1341 SVKDNQF
+1341 TIKAGEF

-1355 GHEEGEPVIT
+1355 GHEDRKPVTT
-1365 GTTAGGK
+1365 GVTTSGK
-1372 DAAIQFGKLSYTISD
+1372 DAAIHFGTLSYTVSD
-1387 LEKLVAKGYADKKV
+1387 LEKLVTKGYATKTAK
-1401 LEDGAEYSINYA
+1401 EDGAEYSINYV
-1413 VTENATGN
+1413 VTENATDN
-1421 SALQQNTQVQTF
+1421 SALQQNTQSTPF
-1433 RVVVTDNGS
+1433 RVVVKDNAGGRLSVES
-1442 GNLAT
+1442 GTGKKLD
-1447 KSVYGQKIAFE
+1447 FE
-1458 NLYKSDKA
+1458 NEYKSEKA
-1466 TVNFE
+1466 AVSFE
-1471 GQKVLEGRKLK
+1471 GLKVLEGRKLN
-1482 ADEFSFKFTSDEA
+1482 ADEFTFHVTSDDE
-1495 NAPMPEQTEVQN
+1495 NAPMPEQTEVKN
-1507 KADGSVNFGAITYGK
+1507 KANGRISFGTVTYGK
-1522 NDLGDAT
+1522 DDLGDAT

-1537 KESGNQPGV
+1537 KESGN
-1546 SNDTETKI
+1546 
-1554 VKVTVKDD
+1554 
-1562 GKGHITAETNPNT
+1562 
-1575 APLFTFNNT
+1575 
-1584 YSTTSQDS
+1584 
-1592 SVTGQVQMKKALTGR
+1592 R
-1607 ALKDGE
+1607 
-1613 FHFVLKNEAGKE
+1613 
-1625 VGKAVNDK
+1625 
-1633 DGNITFPKLT
+1633 
-1643 FKNVGTYNYTVEE
+1643 
-1656 VAGNDRHIT
+1656 
-1665 YDTTSYAVS
+1665 
-1674 AVVTDNLDGTL
+1674 
-1685 KVTWNS
+1685 
-1691 GTGNIQFRNTYTVDS
+1691 
-1706 TNATPSVEKKI
+1706 
-1717 AGGNPAK
+1717 
-1724 DSTFRFT
+1724 
-1731 LTGKDNAPM
+1731 
-1740 PEGSKDGVK
+1740 
-1749 SASITGEG
+1749 
-1757 KADFGKITFDKA
+1757 
-1769 GTYTYKVSEKIGSES
+1769 
-1784 SYNYDAT
+1784 
-1791 EYTLTYKVK
+1791 
-1800 DVDGEL
+1800 
-1806 KAEKSITAGGKSADS
+1806 
-1821 MVFTNKYAPA
+1821 
-1831 SLDGDTALT
+1831 
-1840 GTKTLIGRNMLKD
+1840 
-1853 EEFNFTLKAGDEA
+1853 
-1866 TQKAIDEKDIVLG
+1866 
-1879 STNARVSILSNG
+1879 
-1891 STTTFMFG
+1891 
-1899 RAEFAKE
+1899 
-1906 GEYTFLVTE
+1906 
-1915 RDGGKPGMKY
+1915 
-1925 DTESK
+1925 
-1930 NLKVKVSKVNGIMT
+1930 
-1944 AVQEKTPAFKNTYEA
+1944 
-1959 SGEYT
+1959 
-1964 PEGSKTLLNENGN
+1964 
-1977 KMSVKDDQF
+1977 
-1986 KFSVYYAGHEDQDPI
+1986 
-2001 ITGTTGNG
+2001 
-2009 KYAPIHFGTLSYTI
+2009 
-2023 SGLEKLVAK
+2023 
-2032 GYADKKVLANG
+2032 
-2043 AEYSINYGV
+2043 
-2052 TENATGNSA
+2052 
-2061 LQQNTQTQTF
+2061 
-2071 RVVVKDNG
+2071 
-2079 TGKLT
+2079 
-2084 VESGT
+2084 
-2089 GKKLNFENVYKSEK
+2089 
-2103 ATVNFEGLKVL
+2103 
-2114 EGRSLKAGEFSFKI
+2114 
-2128 ASDDANAPMPEQTEV
+2128 
-2143 KNHANGSVNFGT
+2143 
-2155 ITYGKNDLG
+2155 
-2164 DATEKTFTYKVTES
+2164 
-2178 GNHPGVANDTET
+2178 PGVANDTET

-2208 TNPNAAPLFA
+2208 TDPKTAPLFA

-2225 QPMDSSVTGQVQIK
+2225 KPMDSAVTGQVQIK

-2260 GKTVDNAVNDKDGN
+2260 GKTLDNAVNDKDGN

-2293 EVAGNDRHITYDKN
+2293 EVAGNDRHITYDTN

-2367 FTLTGKDNAPM
+2367 FILTGKDNAPM
-2378 PEGSKDSVK
+2378 PEGSKDGKKSTSV
-2387 SASITGE
+2387 TGE

-2426 DSTEY
+2426 DSNEY
-2431 TLTYKV
+2431 TLIYKV
-2437 TDVKGELK
+2437 KDVKGELK

-2483 TGRSMLK
+2483 AGRSMQK

-2499 AGDEETQKA
+2499 AGDEATQKA

-2517 DTHASLSGMRDGQKS
+2517 DTNASLSGMRDGQKS

-2573 VAKENGIMTA
+2573 VAKVNGIMTA

-2596 ASGEY
+2596 A
-2601 TPAGT
+2601 
-2606 KTLLSENG
+2606 
-2614 NKLSVKDNQF
+2614 F
-2624 KFSVY
+2624 
-2629 YAGHEDQKPVTTGV
+2629 
-2643 TTSGKDAAIHFGT
+2643 
-2656 LSYTVSDLE
+2656 
-2665 KLVAKG
+2665 
-2671 YAAKTAKDDGAEYSI
+2671 
-2686 NYAVTENATGNSALQ
+2686 
-2701 QNTQVQT
+2701 
-2708 FRVVVTDNGSGNLA
+2708 
-2722 TKSVYGQ
+2722 
-2729 KIAFENLYKSDK
+2729 
-2741 ATVNFE
+2741 
-2747 GQKVLEGRK
+2747 
-2756 LKADEFS
+2756 
-2763 FKFTSD
+2763 
-2769 EANAPMPEQAE
+2769 
-2780 VKNKANGQI
+2780 
-2789 SFGTV
+2789 
-2794 TYGKDDL
+2794 
-2801 GDETEKTFTYKVK
+2801 
-2814 ESGNRPGVANDTETK
+2814 
-2829 TVKVTV
+2829 
-2835 KDDGKG
+2835 
-2841 HITAETDPKTAPL
+2841 
-2854 FAFSNTYSTKPMDSS
+2854 
-2869 VTDQVQ
+2869 
-2875 MKKVIVGRA
+2875 
-2884 MEEGEFHFV
+2884 
-2893 LKNEEGKTLDNA
+2893 
-2905 VNDKAGN
+2905 
-2912 ITFDKL
+2912 
-2918 TFKKVGTYNYTVE
+2918 
-2931 EVAGNDRHITYDA
+2931 
-2944 TPYTISA
+2944 
-2951 IVTDNLDGTLKVTW
+2951 
-2965 KSGTG
+2965 
-2970 AILFKNTYTPDSTD
+2970 
-2984 AAPSVEKKIAGKNP
+2984 
-2998 AKDST
+2998 
-3003 FRFTLTGK
+3003 
-3011 DNAPMPEGSK
+3011 
-3021 DDRKT
+3021 
-3026 VKITGE
+3026 
-3032 GKADFGKI
+3032 
-3040 NFTRAGT
+3040 
-3047 YTYKVAEENGNES
+3047 
-3060 SYNYDSTEYTL
+3060 
-3071 TYKVTDV
+3071 
-3078 RGTLKAEQSI
+3078 
-3088 TAGGKSAD
+3088 
-3096 AMVFT
+3096 
-3101 NKYAPASMEGDA
+3101 
-3113 AITGTKELAG
+3113 
-3123 RSMQKNEKFE
+3123 
-3133 FTLKAGDEATQK
+3133 
-3145 AIDEKD
+3145 
-3151 IVLDDTHAS
+3151 
-3160 LSGMRDGQ
+3160 
-3168 KSTFSFGRAEF
+3168 
-3179 SKEGEYTFT
+3179 
-3188 VTEKDGGK
+3188 
-3196 TGMTY
+3196 
-3201 DTKEKTFKVKVAKEN
+3201 
-3216 GIMTA
+3216 
-3221 VQEETPT
+3221 
-3228 FKNVYEAS
+3228 

-3259 NQFKFSVYYAGHTD
+3259 NQFKFSVYYTGHTD
-3273 GEAVTTGTTGSGKE
+3273 GEAVTTGTTGNGKD
-3287 AEIHFGKISYT
+3287 AEIGFGKLSYT
-3298 ISELEKLVQN
+3298 ISDLEKLVAK
-3308 GYANKVEIDGGT
+3308 GYADKEELDNGARYYID
-3320 RYVINYVVTENPSDN
+3320 YVVIENASEN
-3335 DAMQQNTEAKGV
+3335 NALQANTQEPT
-3347 QVFVEDNG
+3347 FRVEVTDNG
-3355 DGTLSVESEG
+3355 DGTLRAESEEG
-3365 ADHLDFENRYKSGE
+3365 SKLAFENLYKSNKATVHLNGQ
-3379 AKVALEGLKV
+3379 KV
-3389 LEGRSLQAEEFTFT
+3389 LEGRPLKADEFTFNV
-3403 LTSEDADA
+3403 TSDEENA
-3411 PMPEKSEVKNDA
+3411 PMPEKTEVKNKEGGNID
-3423 KGQINFGTI
+3423 FGTI

-3469 KVTVKDDGEGHITAE
+3469 KVTVKDDGKCHITAE

-3546 ADGKVTFKSLTFDEV
+3546 ADGSIAFKSLTFDEV
-3561 GTYNYIVKEV
+3561 GTYNYTVKEV
-3571 KGNAKHVTYDANA
+3571 KGNAKRVSYDANA
-3584 YKVTAT
+3584 YQVTAT

-3610 IRFYNRYKTKTVT
+3610 IHFYNRYKKKTVT
-3623 SNSNG
+3623 PNPSG

-3660 AVLAALAG
+3660 AILAALAG

>member
-1 MGNKT
+1 M
-6 FRKATL
+6 
-12 WLLVLFAVFL
+12 LVLFAVFC

-52 TSYHPSHYFP
+52 TQYSPKHYFP
-62 VGTTASDYVYGSGGS
+62 VGTTAPDYVYGNSGS

-88 KSAYVAGAEKIIT
+88 KVANVPGAEKVIT
-101 GGNVNLYDSFGTEAN
+101 SGNVNLYDSFGTEAN

-128 DNILQEPSRDVIQT
+128 DNILQEPSRDVIQA
-142 SIGKALGAKYAT
+142 SIEKALGAKYAT

-196 SGSVEIDG
+196 SGTVEIDG

-213 KKGDSWSFAI
+213 KKGDSWNFAI
-223 KADSA
+223 QADTN
-228 DAPMPEKSTV
+228 DAPMPEKTTAR
-238 SIQPEDDAVE
+238 IQSEDGAVE

-259 ADLAGTNS
+259 ADLKGSNS

-281 NVTNDSATHT
+281 NVTNDSASHT
-291 VNVTVSYDRNT
+291 VNVTVSYDRN
-302 KKLSVKAAYLNGGK
+302 KSKLSAKAEYLNGGK

-327 HKPVTSVQGKKVWAD
+327 HKPVTRVQVEKVWSD
-342 SNDRSQ
+342 SNDRSR
-348 MRPEFITI
+348 MRPESITI

-363 EIKTKTVTEANDWK
+363 EIKTKTVTEADDWK

-409 SKDADG
+409 NTDADG

-429 LKGDSALKVTKVV
+429 LKGDAALKVTKVV
-442 VGKKS
+442 IGKKS
-447 AEPFTFKLTAAE
+447 TEPFTFKLTAAE

-496 AGTYQFK
+496 AGTYKFK
-503 VKETTTTTAGGWD
+503 VKETTTTTAGGWN

-547 VTNTFTPAVMDGDT
+547 VTNTFTPAVMDADT
-561 AITGLK
+561 AITGRK
-567 TLIGRNMLKDEEFN
+567 TLVGRNMLKDEEFN
-581 FTLKAGDE
+581 FTLKAGDA
-589 ATQKAIDE
+589 ATRKAIDE

-649 DTEGKILKVKVSKE
+649 DTEGKVLKVKVSKE

-675 SYKNVYEAA
+675 SCKNVYEAA

-694 LLSEN
+694 LLNEN

-713 VYYSGHEDQEPVT
+713 VYYAGHEDREPVT

-737 IHFGTLSYSISDLE
+737 IHFGTLSYTISDLE

-760 KKVLASGAEYSINYA
+760 KKVLANGAEYSINYA

-820 NVYKSEKATVNFE
+820 NIYKSDKATVNFE
-833 GLKVLEGRSLKAG
+833 GQKVLEGRNLKAD
-846 EFTFKVASAD
+846 EFTFKVTSDDAD
-856 ADTPMPEAREAQN
+856 APMPKAREAQN
-869 KANGSVNFGTIT
+869 RANGSVNFGTVT

-894 FTYKITE
+894 FTYKVSE
-901 SGNHPGVSNDTETKT
+901 SGKQPGVSNDTETKI

-928 ITAELN
+928 ITAETD
-934 PKAAPL
+934 PKTAPL
-940 FTFNNTYRTTSQDS
+940 FAFNNTYSTKPMDS
-954 SVTGQVSIKKAL
+954 AVTGQVQIKKAL

-978 VLKDEKGKTVGNA
+978 VLKDEKGKTVGEG

-998 ITFPALTFQNVGT
+998 ISFPALTFKNVGT

-1026 TYDTTSYRV
+1026 TYDATPYKV

-1050 WKSGTGTILFKNTY
+1050 WKSGTGAILFKNTY
-1064 SVDPTEATPSVEK
+1064 RVDPTDVTPSVEK
-1077 EIIGENPAKDS
+1077 KITGENPAKDS

-1094 TGTDN
+1094 TGTGN

-1110 KTETITGEGQTE
+1110 KTETIAGEGQTD

-1127 FTQAGT
+1127 FTRAGT
-1133 YTYKVTEKLG
+1133 YTYKVTEELG

-1171 QSITTGGKSANAMVF
+1171 QSITAGGKSADSMVF

-1212 QADEQFEFTLKA
+1212 LKDEKFEFVLKA
-1224 GDEATQKAIDEKDI
+1224 GDAETQKALDEKDI
-1238 VLTDTDAS
+1238 VLDDTNAS

-1261 RAEFS
+1261 KAEFS
-1266 KEGEYTFTATE
+1266 KEGEYTFTVTE
-1277 KDGRKAGMTYDTAAK
+1277 KDGGKAGMTYDDNEK
-1292 TFKVKVF
+1292 VLKVKVA

-1304 MSTVQENQP
+1304 MTAVQEETP
-1313 TFKNT
+1313 AFRNT
-1318 YEASGEYTPAGTKT
+1318 YEAAGEYTPEGTKT
-1332 LLNENGNKL
+1332 LLSEKKNKL
-1341 SVKDNQF
+1341 TIKAGEF

-1355 GHEEGEPVIT
+1355 GHEDRKPVTT
-1365 GTTAGGK
+1365 GVTTSGK
-1372 DAAIQFGKLSYTISD
+1372 DAAIHFGTLSYTVSD
-1387 LEKLVAKGYADKKV
+1387 LEKLVTKGYATKTAK
-1401 LEDGAEYSINYA
+1401 EDGAEYSINYV
-1413 VTENATGN
+1413 VTENATDN
-1421 SALQQNTQVQTF
+1421 SALQQNTQSTPF
-1433 RVVVTDNGS
+1433 RVVVKDNGGGKLSVES
-1442 GNLAT
+1442 GTGKKLD
-1447 KSVYGQKIAFE
+1447 FE
-1458 NLYKSDKA
+1458 NEYKSEKA
-1466 TVNFE
+1466 AVSFE
-1471 GQKVLEGRKLK
+1471 GLKVLEGRKLN
-1482 ADEFSFKFTSDEA
+1482 ADEFTFHVTSDDE
-1495 NAPMPEQTEVQN
+1495 NAPMPEQTEVKN
-1507 KADGSVNFGAITYGK
+1507 KANGRISFGTVTYGK
-1522 NDLGDAT
+1522 DDLGDET

-1537 KESGNQPGV
+1537 KESGN
-1546 SNDTETKI
+1546 
-1554 VKVTVKDD
+1554 
-1562 GKGHITAETNPNT
+1562 
-1575 APLFTFNNT
+1575 
-1584 YSTTSQDS
+1584 
-1592 SVTGQVQMKKALTGR
+1592 R
-1607 ALKDGE
+1607 
-1613 FHFVLKNEAGKE
+1613 
-1625 VGKAVNDK
+1625 
-1633 DGNITFPKLT
+1633 
-1643 FKNVGTYNYTVEE
+1643 
-1656 VAGNDRHIT
+1656 
-1665 YDTTSYAVS
+1665 
-1674 AVVTDNLDGTL
+1674 
-1685 KVTWNS
+1685 
-1691 GTGNIQFRNTYTVDS
+1691 
-1706 TNATPSVEKKI
+1706 
-1717 AGGNPAK
+1717 
-1724 DSTFRFT
+1724 
-1731 LTGKDNAPM
+1731 
-1740 PEGSKDGVK
+1740 
-1749 SASITGEG
+1749 
-1757 KADFGKITFDKA
+1757 
-1769 GTYTYKVSEKIGSES
+1769 
-1784 SYNYDAT
+1784 
-1791 EYTLTYKVK
+1791 
-1800 DVDGEL
+1800 
-1806 KAEKSITAGGKSADS
+1806 
-1821 MVFTNKYAPA
+1821 
-1831 SLDGDTALT
+1831 
-1840 GTKTLIGRNMLKD
+1840 
-1853 EEFNFTLKAGDEA
+1853 
-1866 TQKAIDEKDIVLG
+1866 
-1879 STNARVSILSNG
+1879 
-1891 STTTFMFG
+1891 
-1899 RAEFAKE
+1899 
-1906 GEYTFLVTE
+1906 
-1915 RDGGKPGMKY
+1915 
-1925 DTESK
+1925 
-1930 NLKVKVSKVNGIMT
+1930 
-1944 AVQEKTPAFKNTYEA
+1944 
-1959 SGEYT
+1959 
-1964 PEGSKTLLNENGN
+1964 
-1977 KMSVKDDQF
+1977 
-1986 KFSVYYAGHEDQDPI
+1986 
-2001 ITGTTGNG
+2001 
-2009 KYAPIHFGTLSYTI
+2009 
-2023 SGLEKLVAK
+2023 
-2032 GYADKKVLANG
+2032 
-2043 AEYSINYGV
+2043 
-2052 TENATGNSA
+2052 
-2061 LQQNTQTQTF
+2061 
-2071 RVVVKDNG
+2071 
-2079 TGKLT
+2079 
-2084 VESGT
+2084 
-2089 GKKLNFENVYKSEK
+2089 
-2103 ATVNFEGLKVL
+2103 
-2114 EGRSLKAGEFSFKI
+2114 
-2128 ASDDANAPMPEQTEV
+2128 
-2143 KNHANGSVNFGT
+2143 
-2155 ITYGKNDLG
+2155 
-2164 DATEKTFTYKVTES
+2164 
-2178 GNHPGVANDTET
+2178 PGVANDTET

-2208 TNPNAAPLFA
+2208 TDPKTAPLFA

-2225 QPMDSSVTGQVQIK
+2225 KPMDSAVTGQVQIK

-2260 GKTVDNAVNDKDGN
+2260 GKTLDNAVNDKDGN

-2293 EVAGNDRHITYDKN
+2293 EVAGNDRHITYDTN

-2378 PEGSKDSVK
+2378 PEGSKDGKKSTSV
-2387 SASITGE
+2387 TGE

-2426 DSTEY
+2426 DSNEY
-2431 TLTYKV
+2431 TLIYKV
-2437 TDVKGELK
+2437 KDVKGELK

-2483 TGRSMLK
+2483 AGRSMQK

-2499 AGDEETQKA
+2499 AGDEATQKA

-2517 DTHASLSGMRDGQKS
+2517 DTNASLSGMRDGQKS

-2573 VAKENGIMTA
+2573 VAKVNGIMTA

-2596 ASGEY
+2596 A
-2601 TPAGT
+2601 
-2606 KTLLSENG
+2606 
-2614 NKLSVKDNQF
+2614 F
-2624 KFSVY
+2624 
-2629 YAGHEDQKPVTTGV
+2629 
-2643 TTSGKDAAIHFGT
+2643 
-2656 LSYTVSDLE
+2656 
-2665 KLVAKG
+2665 
-2671 YAAKTAKDDGAEYSI
+2671 
-2686 NYAVTENATGNSALQ
+2686 
-2701 QNTQVQT
+2701 
-2708 FRVVVTDNGSGNLA
+2708 
-2722 TKSVYGQ
+2722 
-2729 KIAFENLYKSDK
+2729 
-2741 ATVNFE
+2741 
-2747 GQKVLEGRK
+2747 
-2756 LKADEFS
+2756 
-2763 FKFTSD
+2763 
-2769 EANAPMPEQAE
+2769 
-2780 VKNKANGQI
+2780 
-2789 SFGTV
+2789 
-2794 TYGKDDL
+2794 
-2801 GDETEKTFTYKVK
+2801 
-2814 ESGNRPGVANDTETK
+2814 
-2829 TVKVTV
+2829 
-2835 KDDGKG
+2835 
-2841 HITAETDPKTAPL
+2841 
-2854 FAFSNTYSTKPMDSS
+2854 
-2869 VTDQVQ
+2869 
-2875 MKKVIVGRA
+2875 
-2884 MEEGEFHFV
+2884 
-2893 LKNEEGKTLDNA
+2893 
-2905 VNDKAGN
+2905 
-2912 ITFDKL
+2912 
-2918 TFKKVGTYNYTVE
+2918 
-2931 EVAGNDRHITYDA
+2931 
-2944 TPYTISA
+2944 
-2951 IVTDNLDGTLKVTW
+2951 
-2965 KSGTG
+2965 
-2970 AILFKNTYTPDSTD
+2970 
-2984 AAPSVEKKIAGKNP
+2984 
-2998 AKDST
+2998 
-3003 FRFTLTGK
+3003 
-3011 DNAPMPEGSK
+3011 
-3021 DDRKT
+3021 
-3026 VKITGE
+3026 
-3032 GKADFGKI
+3032 
-3040 NFTRAGT
+3040 
-3047 YTYKVAEENGNES
+3047 
-3060 SYNYDSTEYTL
+3060 
-3071 TYKVTDV
+3071 
-3078 RGTLKAEQSI
+3078 
-3088 TAGGKSAD
+3088 
-3096 AMVFT
+3096 
-3101 NKYAPASMEGDA
+3101 
-3113 AITGTKELAG
+3113 
-3123 RSMQKNEKFE
+3123 
-3133 FTLKAGDEATQK
+3133 
-3145 AIDEKD
+3145 
-3151 IVLDDTHAS
+3151 
-3160 LSGMRDGQ
+3160 
-3168 KSTFSFGRAEF
+3168 
-3179 SKEGEYTFT
+3179 
-3188 VTEKDGGK
+3188 
-3196 TGMTY
+3196 
-3201 DTKEKTFKVKVAKEN
+3201 
-3216 GIMTA
+3216 
-3221 VQEETPT
+3221 
-3228 FKNVYEAS
+3228 

-3259 NQFKFSVYYAGHTD
+3259 NQFKFSVYYTGHTD
-3273 GEAVTTGTTGSGKE
+3273 GEAVTTGTTGNGKD
-3287 AEIHFGKISYT
+3287 AEIGFGKLSYT
-3298 ISELEKLVQN
+3298 ISDLEKLVAK
-3308 GYANKVEIDGGT
+3308 GYADKEELDNGARYYID
-3320 RYVINYVVTENPSDN
+3320 YVVIENASEN
-3335 DAMQQNTEAKGV
+3335 NALQANTQEPT
-3347 QVFVEDNG
+3347 FRVEVTDNG
-3355 DGTLSVESEG
+3355 DGTLRAESEEG
-3365 ADHLDFENRYKSGE
+3365 SKLAFENLYKSNKATVHLNGQ
-3379 AKVALEGLKV
+3379 KV
-3389 LEGRSLQAEEFTFT
+3389 LEGRPLKADEFTFNV
-3403 LTSEDADA
+3403 TSDEENA
-3411 PMPEKSEVKNDA
+3411 PMPEKTEVKNKEGGNID
-3423 KGQINFGTI
+3423 FGTI

-3469 KVTVKDDGEGHITAE
+3469 KVTVKDDGKCHITAE

-3546 ADGKVTFKSLTFDEV
+3546 ADGSIAFKSLTFDEV
-3561 GTYNYIVKEV
+3561 GTYNYTVKEV
-3571 KGNAKHVTYDANA
+3571 KGNAKRVSYDANA
-3584 YKVTAT
+3584 YNVTAT

-3610 IRFYNRYKTKTVT
+3610 IHFYNRYKKKTVT
-3623 SNSNG
+3623 PNPSG

-3660 AVLAALAG
+3660 AILAALAG

>member
-1 MGNKT
+1 M
-6 FRKATL
+6 
-12 WLLVLFAVFL
+12 LVLFAVFC

-52 TSYHPSHYFP
+52 TQYSPKHYFP
-62 VGTTASDYVYGSGGS
+62 VGTTAPDYVYGNSGS

-88 KSAYVAGAEKIIT
+88 KVANVPGAEKVIT
-101 GGNVNLYDSFGTEAN
+101 SGNVNLYDSFGTEAN

-128 DNILQEPSRDVIQT
+128 DNILQEPSRDVIQA
-142 SIGKALGAKYAT
+142 SIEKALGAKYAT

-196 SGSVEIDG
+196 SGTVEIDG

-213 KKGDSWSFAI
+213 KKGDSWNFAI
-223 KADSA
+223 KADTD
-228 DAPMPEKSTV
+228 DAPMPEKTTAR
-238 SIQPEDDAVE
+238 IQPEDDAVE

-259 ADLAGTNS
+259 ADLKGSNS

-281 NVTNDSATHT
+281 NVTNDSASHT
-291 VNVTVSYDRNT
+291 VNVTVSYDRN
-302 KKLSVKAAYLNGGK
+302 KSKLSAKAEYLNGGK

-327 HKPVTSVQGKKVWAD
+327 HKPVTRVQVEKVWSD
-342 SNDRSQ
+342 SNDRSR
-348 MRPEFITI
+348 MRPESITI

-363 EIKTKTVTEANDWK
+363 EIKTKTVTEADDWK

-409 SKDADG
+409 NTDADG

-429 LKGDSALKVTKVV
+429 LKGDAALKVTKVV
-442 VGKKS
+442 IGKKS
-447 AEPFTFKLTAAE
+447 TEPFTFKLTAAE

-496 AGTYQFK
+496 AGTYKFK
-503 VKETTTTTAGGWD
+503 VKETTTTTAGGWN

-547 VTNTFTPAVMDGDT
+547 VTNTFTPAVMDADT
-561 AITGLK
+561 AITGRK
-567 TLIGRNMLKDEEFN
+567 TLVGRNMLKDEEFN
-581 FTLKAGDE
+581 FTLKAGDA
-589 ATQKAIDE
+589 ATRKAIDE

-649 DTEGKILKVKVSKE
+649 DTEGKVLKVKVSKE

-675 SYKNVYEAA
+675 SCKNVYEAA

-694 LLSEN
+694 LLNEN

-713 VYYSGHEDQEPVT
+713 VYYAGHEDREPVT

-737 IHFGTLSYSISDLE
+737 IHFGTLSYTISDLE

-760 KKVLASGAEYSINYA
+760 KKVLANGAEYSINYA

-820 NVYKSEKATVNFE
+820 NIYKSDKATVNFE
-833 GLKVLEGRSLKAG
+833 GQKVLEGRNLKAD
-846 EFTFKVASAD
+846 EFTFKVTSDDAD
-856 ADTPMPEAREAQN
+856 APMPKAREAQN
-869 KANGSVNFGTIT
+869 RANGSVNFGTVT

-894 FTYKITE
+894 FTYKVSE
-901 SGNHPGVSNDTETKT
+901 SGKQPGVSNDTETKI

-928 ITAELN
+928 ITAETD
-934 PKAAPL
+934 PKTAPL
-940 FTFNNTYRTTSQDS
+940 FAFNNTYSTKPMDS
-954 SVTGQVSIKKAL
+954 AVTGQVQIKKAL

-978 VLKDEKGKTVGNA
+978 VLKDEKGKTVGEG

-998 ITFPALTFQNVGT
+998 ISFPALTFKNVGT
-1011 YNYTVEEVAGNDSHI
+1011 YNYTVEEVAGNDRHI
-1026 TYDTTSYRV
+1026 TYDATPYKV

-1050 WKSGTGTILFKNTY
+1050 WKSGTGAILFKNTY
-1064 SVDPTEATPSVEK
+1064 RVDPTDVTPSVEK
-1077 EIIGENPAKDS
+1077 KITGENPAKDS

-1094 TGTDN
+1094 TGTGN

-1110 KTETITGEGQTE
+1110 KTETIAGEGQTD

-1127 FTQAGT
+1127 FTRAGT
-1133 YTYKVTEKLG
+1133 YTYKVTEELG

-1171 QSITTGGKSANAMVF
+1171 QSITAGGKSADSMVF

-1212 QADEQFEFTLKA
+1212 LKDEKFEFVLKA
-1224 GDEATQKAIDEKDI
+1224 GDAETQKALDEKDI
-1238 VLTDTDAS
+1238 VLDDTNAS

-1266 KEGEYTFTATE
+1266 KEGEYTFTVTE
-1277 KDGRKAGMTYDTAAK
+1277 KDGGKAGMTYDDNEK
-1292 TFKVKVF
+1292 VLKVKVA

-1304 MSTVQENQP
+1304 MTAVQEETP
-1313 TFKNT
+1313 AFRNT
-1318 YEASGEYTPAGTKT
+1318 YEAAGEYTPEGTKT
-1332 LLNENGNKL
+1332 LLSEKKNKL
-1341 SVKDNQF
+1341 TIKAGEF

-1355 GHEEGEPVIT
+1355 GHEDRKPVTT
-1365 GTTAGGK
+1365 GVTTSGK
-1372 DAAIQFGKLSYTISD
+1372 DAAIHFGTLSYTVSD
-1387 LEKLVAKGYADKKV
+1387 LEKLVTKGYATKTAK
-1401 LEDGAEYSINYA
+1401 EDGAEYSINYV
-1413 VTENATGN
+1413 VTENATDN
-1421 SALQQNTQVQTF
+1421 SALQQNTQSTPF
-1433 RVVVTDNGS
+1433 RVVVKDNAGGRLSVES
-1442 GNLAT
+1442 GTGKKLD
-1447 KSVYGQKIAFE
+1447 FE
-1458 NLYKSDKA
+1458 NEYKSEKA
-1466 TVNFE
+1466 AVSFE
-1471 GQKVLEGRKLK
+1471 GLKVLEGRKLN
-1482 ADEFSFKFTSDEA
+1482 ADEFTFHVTSDDE
-1495 NAPMPEQTEVQN
+1495 NAPMPEQTEVKN
-1507 KADGSVNFGAITYGK
+1507 KANGRISFGTVTYGK
-1522 NDLGDAT
+1522 DDLGDAT

-1537 KESGNQPGV
+1537 KESGN
-1546 SNDTETKI
+1546 
-1554 VKVTVKDD
+1554 
-1562 GKGHITAETNPNT
+1562 
-1575 APLFTFNNT
+1575 
-1584 YSTTSQDS
+1584 
-1592 SVTGQVQMKKALTGR
+1592 R
-1607 ALKDGE
+1607 
-1613 FHFVLKNEAGKE
+1613 
-1625 VGKAVNDK
+1625 
-1633 DGNITFPKLT
+1633 
-1643 FKNVGTYNYTVEE
+1643 
-1656 VAGNDRHIT
+1656 
-1665 YDTTSYAVS
+1665 
-1674 AVVTDNLDGTL
+1674 
-1685 KVTWNS
+1685 
-1691 GTGNIQFRNTYTVDS
+1691 
-1706 TNATPSVEKKI
+1706 
-1717 AGGNPAK
+1717 
-1724 DSTFRFT
+1724 
-1731 LTGKDNAPM
+1731 
-1740 PEGSKDGVK
+1740 
-1749 SASITGEG
+1749 
-1757 KADFGKITFDKA
+1757 
-1769 GTYTYKVSEKIGSES
+1769 
-1784 SYNYDAT
+1784 
-1791 EYTLTYKVK
+1791 
-1800 DVDGEL
+1800 
-1806 KAEKSITAGGKSADS
+1806 
-1821 MVFTNKYAPA
+1821 
-1831 SLDGDTALT
+1831 
-1840 GTKTLIGRNMLKD
+1840 
-1853 EEFNFTLKAGDEA
+1853 
-1866 TQKAIDEKDIVLG
+1866 
-1879 STNARVSILSNG
+1879 
-1891 STTTFMFG
+1891 
-1899 RAEFAKE
+1899 
-1906 GEYTFLVTE
+1906 
-1915 RDGGKPGMKY
+1915 
-1925 DTESK
+1925 
-1930 NLKVKVSKVNGIMT
+1930 
-1944 AVQEKTPAFKNTYEA
+1944 
-1959 SGEYT
+1959 
-1964 PEGSKTLLNENGN
+1964 
-1977 KMSVKDDQF
+1977 
-1986 KFSVYYAGHEDQDPI
+1986 
-2001 ITGTTGNG
+2001 
-2009 KYAPIHFGTLSYTI
+2009 
-2023 SGLEKLVAK
+2023 
-2032 GYADKKVLANG
+2032 
-2043 AEYSINYGV
+2043 
-2052 TENATGNSA
+2052 
-2061 LQQNTQTQTF
+2061 
-2071 RVVVKDNG
+2071 
-2079 TGKLT
+2079 
-2084 VESGT
+2084 
-2089 GKKLNFENVYKSEK
+2089 
-2103 ATVNFEGLKVL
+2103 
-2114 EGRSLKAGEFSFKI
+2114 
-2128 ASDDANAPMPEQTEV
+2128 
-2143 KNHANGSVNFGT
+2143 
-2155 ITYGKNDLG
+2155 
-2164 DATEKTFTYKVTES
+2164 
-2178 GNHPGVANDTET
+2178 PGVANDTET

-2208 TNPNAAPLFA
+2208 TDPKTAPLFA

-2225 QPMDSSVTGQVQIK
+2225 KPMDSAVTGQVQIK

-2260 GKTVDNAVNDKDGN
+2260 GKTLDNAVNDKDGN

-2378 PEGSKDSVK
+2378 PEGSKDGKKSTSV
-2387 SASITGE
+2387 TGE

-2426 DSTEY
+2426 DSNEY
-2431 TLTYKV
+2431 TLIYKV
-2437 TDVKGELK
+2437 KDVKGELK

-2483 TGRSMLK
+2483 AGRSMQK

-2499 AGDEETQKA
+2499 AGDEATQKA

-2517 DTHASLSGMRDGQKS
+2517 DTNASLSGMRDGQKS

-2573 VAKENGIMTA
+2573 VAKVNGIMTA

-2596 ASGEY
+2596 A
-2601 TPAGT
+2601 
-2606 KTLLSENG
+2606 
-2614 NKLSVKDNQF
+2614 F
-2624 KFSVY
+2624 
-2629 YAGHEDQKPVTTGV
+2629 
-2643 TTSGKDAAIHFGT
+2643 
-2656 LSYTVSDLE
+2656 
-2665 KLVAKG
+2665 
-2671 YAAKTAKDDGAEYSI
+2671 
-2686 NYAVTENATGNSALQ
+2686 
-2701 QNTQVQT
+2701 
-2708 FRVVVTDNGSGNLA
+2708 
-2722 TKSVYGQ
+2722 
-2729 KIAFENLYKSDK
+2729 
-2741 ATVNFE
+2741 
-2747 GQKVLEGRK
+2747 
-2756 LKADEFS
+2756 
-2763 FKFTSD
+2763 
-2769 EANAPMPEQAE
+2769 
-2780 VKNKANGQI
+2780 
-2789 SFGTV
+2789 
-2794 TYGKDDL
+2794 
-2801 GDETEKTFTYKVK
+2801 
-2814 ESGNRPGVANDTETK
+2814 
-2829 TVKVTV
+2829 
-2835 KDDGKG
+2835 
-2841 HITAETDPKTAPL
+2841 
-2854 FAFSNTYSTKPMDSS
+2854 
-2869 VTDQVQ
+2869 
-2875 MKKVIVGRA
+2875 
-2884 MEEGEFHFV
+2884 
-2893 LKNEEGKTLDNA
+2893 
-2905 VNDKAGN
+2905 
-2912 ITFDKL
+2912 
-2918 TFKKVGTYNYTVE
+2918 
-2931 EVAGNDRHITYDA
+2931 
-2944 TPYTISA
+2944 
-2951 IVTDNLDGTLKVTW
+2951 
-2965 KSGTG
+2965 
-2970 AILFKNTYTPDSTD
+2970 
-2984 AAPSVEKKIAGKNP
+2984 
-2998 AKDST
+2998 
-3003 FRFTLTGK
+3003 
-3011 DNAPMPEGSK
+3011 
-3021 DDRKT
+3021 
-3026 VKITGE
+3026 
-3032 GKADFGKI
+3032 
-3040 NFTRAGT
+3040 
-3047 YTYKVAEENGNES
+3047 
-3060 SYNYDSTEYTL
+3060 
-3071 TYKVTDV
+3071 
-3078 RGTLKAEQSI
+3078 
-3088 TAGGKSAD
+3088 
-3096 AMVFT
+3096 
-3101 NKYAPASMEGDA
+3101 
-3113 AITGTKELAG
+3113 
-3123 RSMQKNEKFE
+3123 
-3133 FTLKAGDEATQK
+3133 
-3145 AIDEKD
+3145 
-3151 IVLDDTHAS
+3151 
-3160 LSGMRDGQ
+3160 
-3168 KSTFSFGRAEF
+3168 
-3179 SKEGEYTFT
+3179 
-3188 VTEKDGGK
+3188 
-3196 TGMTY
+3196 
-3201 DTKEKTFKVKVAKEN
+3201 
-3216 GIMTA
+3216 
-3221 VQEETPT
+3221 
-3228 FKNVYEAS
+3228 

-3259 NQFKFSVYYAGHTD
+3259 NQFKFSVYYTGHTD
-3273 GEAVTTGTTGSGKE
+3273 GEAVTTGTTGNGKD
-3287 AEIHFGKISYT
+3287 AEIGFGKLSYT
-3298 ISELEKLVQN
+3298 ISDLEKLVAK
-3308 GYANKVEIDGGT
+3308 GYADKEELDNGARYYID
-3320 RYVINYVVTENPSDN
+3320 YVVIENASEN
-3335 DAMQQNTEAKGV
+3335 NALQANTQEPT
-3347 QVFVEDNG
+3347 FRVEVTDNG
-3355 DGTLSVESEG
+3355 DGTLRAESEEG
-3365 ADHLDFENRYKSGE
+3365 SKLAFENLYKSNKATVHLNGQ
-3379 AKVALEGLKV
+3379 KV
-3389 LEGRSLQAEEFTFT
+3389 LEGRPLKADEFTFNV
-3403 LTSEDADA
+3403 TSDEENA
-3411 PMPEKSEVKNDA
+3411 PMPEKTEVKNKEGGNID
-3423 KGQINFGTI
+3423 FGTI

-3469 KVTVKDDGEGHITAE
+3469 KVTVKDDGKCHITAE

-3546 ADGKVTFKSLTFDEV
+3546 ADGSIAFKSLTFDEV
-3561 GTYNYIVKEV
+3561 GTYNYTVKEV
-3571 KGNAKHVTYDANA
+3571 KGNAKRVSYDANA
-3584 YKVTAT
+3584 YQVTAT

-3610 IRFYNRYKTKTVT
+3610 IHFYNRYKKKTVT
-3623 SNSNG
+3623 PNPSG

-3660 AVLAALAG
+3660 AILAALAG

>member
-1 MGNKT
+1 M
-6 FRKATL
+6 
-12 WLLVLFAVFL
+12 LVLFAVFC

-52 TSYHPSHYFP
+52 TQYSPKHYFP
-62 VGTTASDYVYGSGGS
+62 VGTTAPDYVYGNSGS

-88 KSAYVAGAEKIIT
+88 KVANVPGAEKVIT
-101 GGNVNLYDSFGTEAN
+101 SGNVNLYDSFGTEAN

-128 DNILQEPSRDVIQT
+128 DNILQEPSRDVIQA
-142 SIGKALGAKYAT
+142 SIEKALGAKYAT

-196 SGSVEIDG
+196 SGTVEIDG

-213 KKGDSWSFAI
+213 KKGDSWNFAI
-223 KADSA
+223 QADTN
-228 DAPMPEKSTV
+228 DAPMPEKTTAR
-238 SIQPEDDAVE
+238 IQSEDGAVE

-259 ADLAGTNS
+259 ADLKGSNS

-281 NVTNDSATHT
+281 NVTNDSASHT
-291 VNVTVSYDRNT
+291 VNVTVSYDRN
-302 KKLSVKAAYLNGGK
+302 KSKLSAKAEYLNGGK

-327 HKPVTSVQGKKVWAD
+327 HKPVTRVQVEKVWSD
-342 SNDRSQ
+342 SNDRSR
-348 MRPEFITI
+348 MRPESITI

-363 EIKTKTVTEANDWK
+363 EIKTKTVTEADDWK

-409 SKDADG
+409 STDADG

-429 LKGDSALKVTKVV
+429 LKGDAALKVTKVV
-442 VGKKS
+442 IGKKS
-447 AEPFTFKLTAAE
+447 TEPFTFKLTAAE

-496 AGTYQFK
+496 AGTYKFK
-503 VKETTTTTAGGWD
+503 VKETTTTTAGGWN

-547 VTNTFTPAVMDGDT
+547 VTNTFTPAVMDADT
-561 AITGLK
+561 AITGRK
-567 TLIGRNMLKDEEFN
+567 TLVGRNMLKDEEFN
-581 FTLKAGDE
+581 FTLKAGDA
-589 ATQKAIDE
+589 ATRKAIDE

-649 DTEGKILKVKVSKE
+649 DTEGKVLKVKVSKE

-675 SYKNVYEAA
+675 SCKNVYEAA

-694 LLSEN
+694 LLNEN

-713 VYYSGHEDQEPVT
+713 VYYAGHEDREPVT

-737 IHFGTLSYSISDLE
+737 IHFGTLSYTISDLE

-760 KKVLASGAEYSINYA
+760 KKVLANGAEYSINYA

-820 NVYKSEKATVNFE
+820 NIYKSDKATVNFE
-833 GLKVLEGRSLKAG
+833 GQKVLEGRNLKAD
-846 EFTFKVASAD
+846 EFTFKVTSDDAD
-856 ADTPMPEAREAQN
+856 APMPKAREAQN
-869 KANGSVNFGTIT
+869 RANGSVNFGTVT

-894 FTYKITE
+894 FTYKVKE
-901 SGNHPGVSNDTETKT
+901 SGNRPGVANDTETKT

-928 ITAELN
+928 ITAETD
-934 PKAAPL
+934 PKTAPL
-940 FTFNNTYRTTSQDS
+940 FAFNNTYSTKPMDS
-954 SVTGQVSIKKAL
+954 AVTGQVQIKKAL
-966 AGRAMEDGEFHF
+966 AGRSMEEGEFHF
-978 VLKDEKGKTVGNA
+978 VLKNEEGKTVGEG

-998 ITFPALTFQNVGT
+998 ISFPALTFKNVGT
-1011 YNYTVEEVAGNDSHI
+1011 YNYTVEEVAGNDRHI
-1026 TYDTTSYRV
+1026 TYDATPYKV

-1050 WKSGTGTILFKNTY
+1050 WKSGTGAILFKNTY
-1064 SVDPTEATPSVEK
+1064 RVDPTDVTPSVEK
-1077 EIIGENPAKDS
+1077 KITGENPAKDS

-1094 TGTDN
+1094 TGTGN

-1110 KTETITGEGQTE
+1110 KTETIAGEGQTD

-1127 FTQAGT
+1127 FTRAGT
-1133 YTYKVTEKLG
+1133 YTYKVTEELG

-1171 QSITTGGKSANAMVF
+1171 QSITAGGKSADSMVF

-1212 QADEQFEFTLKA
+1212 LKDEKFEFVLKA
-1224 GDEATQKAIDEKDI
+1224 GDAETQKALDEKDI
-1238 VLTDTDAS
+1238 VLDDTNAS

-1266 KEGEYTFTATE
+1266 KEGEYTFTVTE
-1277 KDGRKAGMTYDTAAK
+1277 KDGGKAGMTYDDNEK
-1292 TFKVKVF
+1292 VLKVKVA

-1304 MSTVQENQP
+1304 MTAVQEETP
-1313 TFKNT
+1313 AFRNT
-1318 YEASGEYTPAGTKT
+1318 YEAAGEYTPEGTKT
-1332 LLNENGNKL
+1332 LLSEKKNKL
-1341 SVKDNQF
+1341 TIKAGEF

-1355 GHEEGEPVIT
+1355 GHEDRKPVTT
-1365 GTTAGGK
+1365 GVTTSGK
-1372 DAAIQFGKLSYTISD
+1372 DAAIHFGTLSYTVSD
-1387 LEKLVAKGYADKKV
+1387 LEKLVTKGYATKTAK
-1401 LEDGAEYSINYA
+1401 EDGAEYSINYV
-1413 VTENATGN
+1413 VTENATDN
-1421 SALQQNTQVQTF
+1421 SALQQNTQSTPF
-1433 RVVVTDNGS
+1433 RVVVKDNAGGRLSVES
-1442 GNLAT
+1442 GTGKKLD
-1447 KSVYGQKIAFE
+1447 FE
-1458 NLYKSDKA
+1458 NEYKSEKA
-1466 TVNFE
+1466 AVSFE
-1471 GQKVLEGRKLK
+1471 GLKVLEGRKLN
-1482 ADEFSFKFTSDEA
+1482 ADEFTFHVTSDDE
-1495 NAPMPEQTEVQN
+1495 NAPMPEQTEVKN
-1507 KADGSVNFGAITYGK
+1507 KANGRISFGTVTYGK
-1522 NDLGDAT
+1522 DDLGDAT

-1537 KESGNQPGV
+1537 KESGN
-1546 SNDTETKI
+1546 
-1554 VKVTVKDD
+1554 
-1562 GKGHITAETNPNT
+1562 
-1575 APLFTFNNT
+1575 
-1584 YSTTSQDS
+1584 
-1592 SVTGQVQMKKALTGR
+1592 R
-1607 ALKDGE
+1607 
-1613 FHFVLKNEAGKE
+1613 
-1625 VGKAVNDK
+1625 
-1633 DGNITFPKLT
+1633 
-1643 FKNVGTYNYTVEE
+1643 
-1656 VAGNDRHIT
+1656 
-1665 YDTTSYAVS
+1665 
-1674 AVVTDNLDGTL
+1674 
-1685 KVTWNS
+1685 
-1691 GTGNIQFRNTYTVDS
+1691 
-1706 TNATPSVEKKI
+1706 
-1717 AGGNPAK
+1717 
-1724 DSTFRFT
+1724 
-1731 LTGKDNAPM
+1731 
-1740 PEGSKDGVK
+1740 
-1749 SASITGEG
+1749 
-1757 KADFGKITFDKA
+1757 
-1769 GTYTYKVSEKIGSES
+1769 
-1784 SYNYDAT
+1784 
-1791 EYTLTYKVK
+1791 
-1800 DVDGEL
+1800 
-1806 KAEKSITAGGKSADS
+1806 
-1821 MVFTNKYAPA
+1821 
-1831 SLDGDTALT
+1831 
-1840 GTKTLIGRNMLKD
+1840 
-1853 EEFNFTLKAGDEA
+1853 
-1866 TQKAIDEKDIVLG
+1866 
-1879 STNARVSILSNG
+1879 
-1891 STTTFMFG
+1891 
-1899 RAEFAKE
+1899 
-1906 GEYTFLVTE
+1906 
-1915 RDGGKPGMKY
+1915 
-1925 DTESK
+1925 
-1930 NLKVKVSKVNGIMT
+1930 
-1944 AVQEKTPAFKNTYEA
+1944 
-1959 SGEYT
+1959 
-1964 PEGSKTLLNENGN
+1964 
-1977 KMSVKDDQF
+1977 
-1986 KFSVYYAGHEDQDPI
+1986 
-2001 ITGTTGNG
+2001 
-2009 KYAPIHFGTLSYTI
+2009 
-2023 SGLEKLVAK
+2023 
-2032 GYADKKVLANG
+2032 
-2043 AEYSINYGV
+2043 
-2052 TENATGNSA
+2052 
-2061 LQQNTQTQTF
+2061 
-2071 RVVVKDNG
+2071 
-2079 TGKLT
+2079 
-2084 VESGT
+2084 
-2089 GKKLNFENVYKSEK
+2089 
-2103 ATVNFEGLKVL
+2103 
-2114 EGRSLKAGEFSFKI
+2114 
-2128 ASDDANAPMPEQTEV
+2128 
-2143 KNHANGSVNFGT
+2143 
-2155 ITYGKNDLG
+2155 
-2164 DATEKTFTYKVTES
+2164 
-2178 GNHPGVANDTET
+2178 PGVANDTET

-2208 TNPNAAPLFA
+2208 TDPKTAPLFA

-2225 QPMDSSVTGQVQIK
+2225 KPMDSAVTGQVQIK

-2260 GKTVDNAVNDKDGN
+2260 GKTLDNAVNDKDGN

-2293 EVAGNDRHITYDKN
+2293 EVAGNDRHITYDTN

-2351 EKKIAGGNPA
+2351 EKKITGENPA

-2367 FTLTGKDNAPM
+2367 FTLTGTDNAPM
-2378 PEGSKDSVK
+2378 PEGSKDGKKSTSV
-2387 SASITGE
+2387 TGE

-2426 DSTEY
+2426 DSNEY
-2431 TLTYKV
+2431 TLIYKV
-2437 TDVKGELK
+2437 KDVKGELK

-2483 TGRSMLK
+2483 VGRSMQK

-2499 AGDEETQKA
+2499 AGDEATQKA

-2517 DTHASLSGMRDGQKS
+2517 DTNASLSGMRDGQKS

-2573 VAKENGIMTA
+2573 VAK
-2583 VQEETPTFKNVYE
+2583 V
-2596 ASGEY
+2596 
-2601 TPAGT
+2601 
-2606 KTLLSENG
+2606 
-2614 NKLSVKDNQF
+2614 
-2624 KFSVY
+2624 
-2629 YAGHEDQKPVTTGV
+2629 
-2643 TTSGKDAAIHFGT
+2643 
-2656 LSYTVSDLE
+2656 
-2665 KLVAKG
+2665 
-2671 YAAKTAKDDGAEYSI
+2671 
-2686 NYAVTENATGNSALQ
+2686 
-2701 QNTQVQT
+2701 
-2708 FRVVVTDNGSGNLA
+2708 
-2722 TKSVYGQ
+2722 
-2729 KIAFENLYKSDK
+2729 
-2741 ATVNFE
+2741 
-2747 GQKVLEGRK
+2747 
-2756 LKADEFS
+2756 
-2763 FKFTSD
+2763 
-2769 EANAPMPEQAE
+2769 
-2780 VKNKANGQI
+2780 
-2789 SFGTV
+2789 
-2794 TYGKDDL
+2794 
-2801 GDETEKTFTYKVK
+2801 
-2814 ESGNRPGVANDTETK
+2814 
-2829 TVKVTV
+2829 
-2835 KDDGKG
+2835 
-2841 HITAETDPKTAPL
+2841 
-2854 FAFSNTYSTKPMDSS
+2854 
-2869 VTDQVQ
+2869 
-2875 MKKVIVGRA
+2875 
-2884 MEEGEFHFV
+2884 
-2893 LKNEEGKTLDNA
+2893 
-2905 VNDKAGN
+2905 
-2912 ITFDKL
+2912 
-2918 TFKKVGTYNYTVE
+2918 
-2931 EVAGNDRHITYDA
+2931 
-2944 TPYTISA
+2944 
-2951 IVTDNLDGTLKVTW
+2951 
-2965 KSGTG
+2965 
-2970 AILFKNTYTPDSTD
+2970 
-2984 AAPSVEKKIAGKNP
+2984 
-2998 AKDST
+2998 
-3003 FRFTLTGK
+3003 
-3011 DNAPMPEGSK
+3011 
-3021 DDRKT
+3021 
-3026 VKITGE
+3026 
-3032 GKADFGKI
+3032 
-3040 NFTRAGT
+3040 
-3047 YTYKVAEENGNES
+3047 
-3060 SYNYDSTEYTL
+3060 
-3071 TYKVTDV
+3071 
-3078 RGTLKAEQSI
+3078 
-3088 TAGGKSAD
+3088 
-3096 AMVFT
+3096 
-3101 NKYAPASMEGDA
+3101 
-3113 AITGTKELAG
+3113 
-3123 RSMQKNEKFE
+3123 
-3133 FTLKAGDEATQK
+3133 
-3145 AIDEKD
+3145 
-3151 IVLDDTHAS
+3151 
-3160 LSGMRDGQ
+3160 
-3168 KSTFSFGRAEF
+3168 
-3179 SKEGEYTFT
+3179 
-3188 VTEKDGGK
+3188 
-3196 TGMTY
+3196 
-3201 DTKEKTFKVKVAKEN
+3201 N

-3259 NQFKFSVYYAGHTD
+3259 NQFKFSVYYTGHTD
-3273 GEAVTTGTTGSGKE
+3273 GEAVTTGTTGNGKD
-3287 AEIHFGKISYT
+3287 AEIGFGKLSYT
-3298 ISELEKLVQN
+3298 ISDLEKLVAK
-3308 GYANKVEIDGGT
+3308 GYADKAELDNGARYYID
-3320 RYVINYVVTENPSDN
+3320 YVVIENASEN
-3335 DAMQQNTEAKGV
+3335 NALQANTQAPT
-3347 QVFVEDNG
+3347 FRVEVTDNG
-3355 DGTLSVESEG
+3355 DGTLRAESEEG
-3365 ADHLDFENRYKSGE
+3365 SKLAFENLYKSDKATVHLNGQ
-3379 AKVALEGLKV
+3379 KV
-3389 LEGRSLQAEEFTFT
+3389 LEGRPLKADEFTFNV
-3403 LTSEDADA
+3403 TSDEENA
-3411 PMPEKSEVKNDA
+3411 PMPEKTEVKNKEGGNID
-3423 KGQINFGTI
+3423 FGTI

-3469 KVTVKDDGEGHITAE
+3469 KVTVKDDGKCHITAE

-3546 ADGKVTFKSLTFDEV
+3546 ADGSVAFKSLTFDEV
-3561 GTYNYIVKEV
+3561 GTYNYTVKEV
-3571 KGNAKHVTYDANA
+3571 KGNAKRVSYDANA
-3584 YKVTAT
+3584 YQVTAT

-3610 IRFYNRYKTKTVT
+3610 IHFYNRYKKKTVT
-3623 SNSNG
+3623 PNPSG

-3660 AVLAALAG
+3660 AILAALAG

>member
-1 MGNKT
+1 M
-6 FRKATL
+6 
-12 WLLVLFAVFL
+12 
-22 FAPFSSSADD
+22 
-32 GYDAH
+32 
-37 FFIRYDSSTQTEDGT
+37 
-52 TSYHPSHYFP
+52 
-62 VGTTASDYVYGSGGS
+62 
-77 DYTSVDGKVLT
+77 
-88 KSAYVAGAEKIIT
+88 
-101 GGNVNLYDSFGTEAN
+101 NLYDSFD
-116 TEALHKYFKTVY
+116 TEALHTYFKTVY
-128 DNILQEPSRDVIQT
+128 DNILQEPSRDVIQA
-142 SIGKALGAKYAT
+142 SIEKALGAKYAAM
-154 LYAKGE
+154 YAKGE

-196 SGSVEIDG
+196 SSTVEIDG

-213 KKGDSWSFAI
+213 KKGDSWNFAI
-223 KADSA
+223 KADTD
-228 DAPMPEKSTV
+228 DAPMPEKTTAR
-238 SIQPEDDAVE
+238 IQPEDDAVE

-259 ADLAGTNS
+259 ADLKGSNS

-281 NVTNDSATHT
+281 NVTNDSASHT
-291 VNVTVSYDRNT
+291 VNVTVSYDRN
-302 KKLSVKAAYLNGGK
+302 KRKLSAKAEYLNGGK

-327 HKPVTSVQGKKVWAD
+327 HKPVTRVQVEKVWSD
-342 SNDRSQ
+342 SNDRSR
-348 MRPEFITI
+348 MRPESITI

-363 EIKTKTVTEANDWK
+363 EIKTKTVTEADDWK

-409 SKDADG
+409 NTDADG

-429 LKGDSALKVTKVV
+429 LKGDAALKVTKVV

-471 EVKTSDSIPADGAE
+471 EVNTSDSIPADGAE

-496 AGTYQFK
+496 AGTYKFK

-581 FTLKAGDE
+581 FTLKAGDA

-649 DTEGKILKVKVSKE
+649 DTEGKVLKVKVSKE
-663 DGVLKAVQMNSP
+663 DGALKAVQMNSP

-694 LLSEN
+694 LLNEN

-713 VYYSGHEDQEPVT
+713 VYYSGHEDREPVT

-737 IHFGTLSYSISDLE
+737 IHFGTLSYTISDLE

-760 KKVLASGAEYSINYA
+760 KKVLANGTEYSINYA

-795 RVVVK
+795 RVVMK
-800 DNGTGKLT
+800 DN
-808 VESGTGKKLNFE
+808 GTGKKLNFE
-820 NVYKSEKATVNFE
+820 NEYKSEKATVNFE
-833 GLKVLEGRSLKAG
+833 GLKVLEGRNLKAD
-846 EFTFKVASAD
+846 EFTFRITSDDAD
-856 ADTPMPEAREAQN
+856 APMPKAREAQN
-869 KANGSVNFGTIT
+869 RANGSVNFGTVT

-894 FTYKITE
+894 FTYKVSE
-901 SGNHPGVSNDTETKT
+901 SGNHPGVSNDTATKT

-928 ITAELN
+928 ITAETD

-940 FTFNNTYRTTSQDS
+940 FTFNNTYSTAPQDS

-966 AGRAMEDGEFHF
+966 AGRAMEDGEFRF
-978 VLKDEKGKTVGNA
+978 VLKDENGKTVGEG

-998 ITFPALTFQNVGT
+998 ISFPALTFKNVGT
-1011 YNYTVEEVAGNDSHI
+1011 YNYTVKEVAGNDSHI
-1026 TYDTTSYRV
+1026 TYDATPYKV

-1050 WKSGTGTILFKNTY
+1050 WKSGTG
-1064 SVDPTEATPSVEK
+1064 
-1077 EIIGENPAKDS
+1077 
-1088 TFRFTL
+1088 
-1094 TGTDN
+1094 
-1099 APMPKGSVDGE
+1099 
-1110 KTETITGEGQTE
+1110 
-1122 FGKIT
+1122 
-1127 FTQAGT
+1127 
-1133 YTYKVTEKLG
+1133 
-1143 NEASYNYDSTEYTLT
+1143 
-1158 YKVTDV
+1158 
-1164 RGELKAE
+1164 
-1171 QSITTGGKSANAMVF
+1171 
-1186 TNEYAPASMEGD
+1186 
-1198 AAITGTKELVGRSM
+1198 
-1212 QADEQFEFTLKA
+1212 
-1224 GDEATQKAIDEKDI
+1224 
-1238 VLTDTDAS
+1238 
-1246 LSGMKDGEKATFSFG
+1246 
-1261 RAEFS
+1261 
-1266 KEGEYTFTATE
+1266 
-1277 KDGRKAGMTYDTAAK
+1277 
-1292 TFKVKVF
+1292 
-1299 KKNGV
+1299 
-1304 MSTVQENQP
+1304 
-1313 TFKNT
+1313 
-1318 YEASGEYTPAGTKT
+1318 
-1332 LLNENGNKL
+1332 
-1341 SVKDNQF
+1341 
-1348 KFSVYYA
+1348 
-1355 GHEEGEPVIT
+1355 
-1365 GTTAGGK
+1365 
-1372 DAAIQFGKLSYTISD
+1372 
-1387 LEKLVAKGYADKKV
+1387 
-1401 LEDGAEYSINYA
+1401 
-1413 VTENATGN
+1413 
-1421 SALQQNTQVQTF
+1421 
-1433 RVVVTDNGS
+1433 
-1442 GNLAT
+1442 
-1447 KSVYGQKIAFE
+1447 
-1458 NLYKSDKA
+1458 
-1466 TVNFE
+1466 
-1471 GQKVLEGRKLK
+1471 
-1482 ADEFSFKFTSDEA
+1482 
-1495 NAPMPEQTEVQN
+1495 
-1507 KADGSVNFGAITYGK
+1507 
-1522 NDLGDAT
+1522 
-1529 EKTFTYKV
+1529 
-1537 KESGNQPGV
+1537 
-1546 SNDTETKI
+1546 
-1554 VKVTVKDD
+1554 
-1562 GKGHITAETNPNT
+1562 
-1575 APLFTFNNT
+1575 
-1584 YSTTSQDS
+1584 
-1592 SVTGQVQMKKALTGR
+1592 
-1607 ALKDGE
+1607 
-1613 FHFVLKNEAGKE
+1613 
-1625 VGKAVNDK
+1625 
-1633 DGNITFPKLT
+1633 
-1643 FKNVGTYNYTVEE
+1643 
-1656 VAGNDRHIT
+1656 
-1665 YDTTSYAVS
+1665 
-1674 AVVTDNLDGTL
+1674 
-1685 KVTWNS
+1685 
-1691 GTGNIQFRNTYTVDS
+1691 NIQFRNTYTVDS
-1706 TNATPSVEKKI
+1706 TNVTPSVEKKI
-1717 AGGNPAK
+1717 SGKQPAK
-1724 DSTFRFT
+1724 DSTFHFT
-1731 LTGKDNAPM
+1731 ITGTDNAPM
-1740 PEGSKDGVK
+1740 PEGGKDGKK
-1749 SASITGEG
+1749 SVSITGEG
-1757 KADFGKITFDKA
+1757 KADFGKITFSQD
-1769 GTYTYKVSEKIGSES
+1769 GTYPYKVTEKIGSES
-1784 SYNYDAT
+1784 SYDYDAT

-1800 DVDGEL
+1800 DVGGKL

-1879 STNARVSILSNG
+1879 STNARVSTLADG

-1915 RDGGKPGMKY
+1915 KDGGKPGMKY

-1930 NLKVKVSKVNGIMT
+1930 TLKVKVSKENGIMT

-1977 KMSVKDDQF
+1977 KMSVKDNQF
-1986 KFSVYYAGHEDQDPI
+1986 KFSVYYAGHEDLDPV

-2023 SGLEKLVAK
+2023 SDLEKLVAK
-2032 GYADKKVLANG
+2032 GYADKKVRENG
-2043 AEYSINYGV
+2043 AEYSINYAV

-2061 LQQNTQTQTF
+2061 LQQNTQVQTF
-2071 RVVVKDNG
+2071 RVVVTDNG
-2079 TGKLT
+2079 
-2084 VESGT
+2084 SGNLAT
-2089 GKKLNFENVYKSEK
+2089 KSTYGQKIAFENLYKSDK
-2103 ATVNFEGLKVL
+2103 ATVNFEGQKVL
-2114 EGRSLKAGEFSFKI
+2114 EGRKLKADEFSFKFT
-2128 ASDDANAPMPEQTEV
+2128 SDEANAPMPEQTEAQN
-2143 KNHANGSVNFGT
+2143 KADGSVNFGA

-2164 DATEKTFTYKVTES
+2164 DATEKTFTYKVKEY
-2178 GNHPGVANDTET
+2178 GNRPGVSNDTET
-2190 KTVKVTVK
+2190 KIVKVTVK

-2208 TNPNAAPLFA
+2208 TDPNTAPLFTFNNTYSTTSRESSVTGQVSIKKALAGRAVEDGEFHFVLKDENGKTVGNAVNDKAGNITFDKLTFKKVGTYNYTVEEVDGNDRHITYDATPYTISAVVTDNLDGTLKVTWKGETGAILFKNTYTPDSTDAAPSVEKKIAGKNPAKDSTFHFTLTGKDNAPMPEGSKDGRKTVKITGEGKADFGKINFTQAGTYTYKVAEETGNESSYNYDSTEYTLTYKVTDVRGTLKAEQSITAGGKSADAMVFTNKYAPASMEGDAAITGTKELVGRSMLKDEKFEFVLKAGDAETQKAIDEKDIVLDDTNASLSGMKDGEKATFSFGRAEFSKEGEYTFTVTEKDGGKAGMTYDDNEKVLKVKVAKKNGVMTAVQEETPAFRNTYEAAGEYTPEGTKTLLSEKKNKLTIKAGEFKFSVYYAGHEDQKPVTTGVTTSGKDAAIHFGTLSYTVSDLEKLVAKGYAAKTAKEDGAEYSINYVVTENATDNSALQQNTQSTPFRVVVKDNAGGRLSVESGTGKKLDFENEYKSEKAAVRFEGLKVLEGRKLNADEFTFHVTSDDENAPMPEQTEVKNKANGQISFGTVTYGKDDLGDETEKTCTYKVKESGNRPGVANDTETKIVKVTVKDDGKGHITAETDPKTAPLFA

-2225 QPMDSSVTGQVQIK
+2225 KPMDSAVTGQVQIK

-2260 GKTVDNAVNDKDGN
+2260 GKTLDNAVNDKDGN

-2378 PEGSKDSVK
+2378 PEGSKDGKKSTSV
-2387 SASITGE
+2387 TGE

-2431 TLTYKV
+2431 TLVYKV
-2437 TDVKGELK
+2437 KDVKGELK

-2490 DEKFEFTLK
+2490 D
-2499 AGDEETQKA
+2499 
-2508 IDEKDIVLD
+2508 
-2517 DTHASLSGMRDGQKS
+2517 
-2532 TFSFGRAEFSKE
+2532 
-2544 GEYTF
+2544 
-2549 TVTEKDGGK
+2549 
-2558 AGMTYDTKE
+2558 
-2567 KTFKVK
+2567 
-2573 VAKENGIMTA
+2573 
-2583 VQEETPTFKNVYE
+2583 
-2596 ASGEY
+2596 
-2601 TPAGT
+2601 
-2606 KTLLSENG
+2606 
-2614 NKLSVKDNQF
+2614 
-2624 KFSVY
+2624 
-2629 YAGHEDQKPVTTGV
+2629 
-2643 TTSGKDAAIHFGT
+2643 
-2656 LSYTVSDLE
+2656 
-2665 KLVAKG
+2665 
-2671 YAAKTAKDDGAEYSI
+2671 
-2686 NYAVTENATGNSALQ
+2686 
-2701 QNTQVQT
+2701 
-2708 FRVVVTDNGSGNLA
+2708 
-2722 TKSVYGQ
+2722 
-2729 KIAFENLYKSDK
+2729 
-2741 ATVNFE
+2741 
-2747 GQKVLEGRK
+2747 
-2756 LKADEFS
+2756 
-2763 FKFTSD
+2763 
-2769 EANAPMPEQAE
+2769 
-2780 VKNKANGQI
+2780 
-2789 SFGTV
+2789 
-2794 TYGKDDL
+2794 
-2801 GDETEKTFTYKVK
+2801 
-2814 ESGNRPGVANDTETK
+2814 
-2829 TVKVTV
+2829 
-2835 KDDGKG
+2835 
-2841 HITAETDPKTAPL
+2841 
-2854 FAFSNTYSTKPMDSS
+2854 
-2869 VTDQVQ
+2869 
-2875 MKKVIVGRA
+2875 
-2884 MEEGEFHFV
+2884 
-2893 LKNEEGKTLDNA
+2893 
-2905 VNDKAGN
+2905 
-2912 ITFDKL
+2912 
-2918 TFKKVGTYNYTVE
+2918 
-2931 EVAGNDRHITYDA
+2931 
-2944 TPYTISA
+2944 
-2951 IVTDNLDGTLKVTW
+2951 
-2965 KSGTG
+2965 
-2970 AILFKNTYTPDSTD
+2970 
-2984 AAPSVEKKIAGKNP
+2984 
-2998 AKDST
+2998 
-3003 FRFTLTGK
+3003 
-3011 DNAPMPEGSK
+3011 
-3021 DDRKT
+3021 
-3026 VKITGE
+3026 
-3032 GKADFGKI
+3032 
-3040 NFTRAGT
+3040 
-3047 YTYKVAEENGNES
+3047 
-3060 SYNYDSTEYTL
+3060 
-3071 TYKVTDV
+3071 
-3078 RGTLKAEQSI
+3078 
-3088 TAGGKSAD
+3088 
-3096 AMVFT
+3096 
-3101 NKYAPASMEGDA
+3101 
-3113 AITGTKELAG
+3113 
-3123 RSMQKNEKFE
+3123 EKFE

-3236 GEFTPAGTKT
+3236 GEYTPAGTKT

-3561 GTYNYIVKEV
+3561 GTYNYTVKEV
-3571 KGNAKHVTYDANA
+3571 KGNAKHVTYDA
-3584 YKVTAT
+3584 
-3590 VTDNLDGTLSV
+3590 LSL
-3601 KWSTGTKKE
+3601 
-3610 IRFYNRYKTKTVT
+3610 I
-3623 SNSNG
+3623 
-3628 KHGGK
+3628 H
-3633 ADNNNIGPFTG
+3633 I
-3644 DDSNA
+3644 
-3649 DLYLGLMGASA
+3649 
-3660 AVLAALAG
+3660 
-3668 SRKKRKL
+3668 

>member
-1 MGNKT
+1 M
-6 FRKATL
+6 
-12 WLLVLFAVFL
+12 
-22 FAPFSSSADD
+22 
-32 GYDAH
+32 
-37 FFIRYDSSTQTEDGT
+37 
-52 TSYHPSHYFP
+52 
-62 VGTTASDYVYGSGGS
+62 
-77 DYTSVDGKVLT
+77 
-88 KSAYVAGAEKIIT
+88 
-101 GGNVNLYDSFGTEAN
+101 
-116 TEALHKYFKTVY
+116 
-128 DNILQEPSRDVIQT
+128 
-142 SIGKALGAKYAT
+142 
-154 LYAKGE
+154 
-160 IDVLWYVSKAESS
+160 
-173 YVNVDGVVYYVK
+173 
-185 TGQVVDKPETD
+185 
-196 SGSVEIDG
+196 
-204 IKNLKGRNF
+204 
-213 KKGDSWSFAI
+213 
-223 KADSA
+223 
-228 DAPMPEKSTV
+228 
-238 SIQPEDDAVE
+238 
-248 YFTFGEIHFTR
+248 
-259 ADLAGTNS
+259 
-267 KTFRYTITESGSVA
+267 
-281 NVTNDSATHT
+281 
-291 VNVTVSYDRNT
+291 
-302 KKLSVKAAYLNGGK
+302 
-316 SGSSA
+316 
-321 EFNNEY
+321 
-327 HKPVTSVQGKKVWAD
+327 
-342 SNDRSQ
+342 
-348 MRPEFITI
+348 
-356 HLLRNGE
+356 
-363 EIKTKTVTEANDWK
+363 
-377 WTFDN
+377 
-382 LDKFDANDKE
+382 
-392 YKYTIKEDTV
+392 
-402 PFYTSAE
+402 
-409 SKDADG
+409 
-415 NTVIT
+415 
-420 NTYKPEKLE
+420 
-429 LKGDSALKVTKVV
+429 V

-561 AITGLK
+561 SITGLK

-589 ATQKAIDE
+589 ATQKTIDE

-684 GEYTPAGTKT
+684 GEYTPEGTKT

-737 IHFGTLSYSISDLE
+737 IHFGTLSYTISDLE

-856 ADTPMPEAREAQN
+856 ADAPMPEAREAQN
-869 KANGSVNFGTIT
+869 KANGRVNFGTIT

-928 ITAELN
+928 ITAEMD

-1050 WKSGTGTILFKNTY
+1050 WTGGTGTILFKNTY

-1077 EIIGENPAKDS
+1077 KIIGGNPAKDS

-1110 KTETITGEGQTE
+1110 KTETIAGEGQTD

-1164 RGELKAE
+1164 RGVLKAE
-1171 QSITTGGKSANAMVF
+1171 QSITAGGKSADAMVF
-1186 TNEYAPASMEGD
+1186 TNKYAPASMEGD

-1212 QADEQFEFTLKA
+1212 LKGEKFEFALKA
-1224 GDEATQKAIDEKDI
+1224 GDAATQKAIDEKDI
-1238 VLTDTDAS
+1238 VLDDTNAS

-1266 KEGEYTFTATE
+1266 KEGEYTFTVTE
-1277 KDGRKAGMTYDTAAK
+1277 KDGGKAGMTYDDNEKAL
-1292 TFKVKVF
+1292 KVKVT

-1304 MSTVQENQP
+1304 MTAVQEETP
-1313 TFKNT
+1313 AFRNT
-1318 YEASGEYTPAGTKT
+1318 YEAAGEYTPEGTKT
-1332 LLNENGNKL
+1332 LLSEKKNKL
-1341 SVKDNQF
+1341 TVKAGEF

-1355 GHEEGEPVIT
+1355 GHEDQKPVTT
-1365 GTTAGGK
+1365 GVTTSGK
-1372 DAAIQFGKLSYTISD
+1372 DAAIHFGTLSYTVSD
-1387 LEKLVAKGYADKKV
+1387 LEKLVAKGYAAKTAKD
-1401 LEDGAEYSINYA
+1401 DGAEYSINYV
-1413 VTENATGN
+1413 VTENATDN
-1421 SALQQNTQVQTF
+1421 SALQQNTQSTPF
-1433 RVVVTDNGS
+1433 RVVVKDNAGGRLSVES
-1442 GNLAT
+1442 GTGKKLD
-1447 KSVYGQKIAFE
+1447 FE
-1458 NLYKSDKA
+1458 NEYKSEKA
-1466 TVNFE
+1466 SVSFE
-1471 GQKVLEGRKLK
+1471 GLKVLEGRKLN
-1482 ADEFSFKFTSDEA
+1482 ADEFTFHVTSDDE
-1495 NAPMPEQTEVQN
+1495 NAPMPEQTEVKN
-1507 KADGSVNFGAITYGK
+1507 KANGQISFGTVTYGK
-1522 NDLGDAT
+1522 DDLGDET

-1537 KESGNQPGV
+1537 KESGN
-1546 SNDTETKI
+1546 
-1554 VKVTVKDD
+1554 
-1562 GKGHITAETNPNT
+1562 
-1575 APLFTFNNT
+1575 
-1584 YSTTSQDS
+1584 
-1592 SVTGQVQMKKALTGR
+1592 R
-1607 ALKDGE
+1607 
-1613 FHFVLKNEAGKE
+1613 
-1625 VGKAVNDK
+1625 
-1633 DGNITFPKLT
+1633 
-1643 FKNVGTYNYTVEE
+1643 
-1656 VAGNDRHIT
+1656 
-1665 YDTTSYAVS
+1665 
-1674 AVVTDNLDGTL
+1674 
-1685 KVTWNS
+1685 
-1691 GTGNIQFRNTYTVDS
+1691 
-1706 TNATPSVEKKI
+1706 
-1717 AGGNPAK
+1717 
-1724 DSTFRFT
+1724 
-1731 LTGKDNAPM
+1731 
-1740 PEGSKDGVK
+1740 
-1749 SASITGEG
+1749 
-1757 KADFGKITFDKA
+1757 
-1769 GTYTYKVSEKIGSES
+1769 
-1784 SYNYDAT
+1784 
-1791 EYTLTYKVK
+1791 
-1800 DVDGEL
+1800 
-1806 KAEKSITAGGKSADS
+1806 
-1821 MVFTNKYAPA
+1821 
-1831 SLDGDTALT
+1831 
-1840 GTKTLIGRNMLKD
+1840 
-1853 EEFNFTLKAGDEA
+1853 
-1866 TQKAIDEKDIVLG
+1866 
-1879 STNARVSILSNG
+1879 
-1891 STTTFMFG
+1891 
-1899 RAEFAKE
+1899 
-1906 GEYTFLVTE
+1906 
-1915 RDGGKPGMKY
+1915 
-1925 DTESK
+1925 
-1930 NLKVKVSKVNGIMT
+1930 
-1944 AVQEKTPAFKNTYEA
+1944 
-1959 SGEYT
+1959 
-1964 PEGSKTLLNENGN
+1964 
-1977 KMSVKDDQF
+1977 
-1986 KFSVYYAGHEDQDPI
+1986 
-2001 ITGTTGNG
+2001 
-2009 KYAPIHFGTLSYTI
+2009 
-2023 SGLEKLVAK
+2023 
-2032 GYADKKVLANG
+2032 
-2043 AEYSINYGV
+2043 
-2052 TENATGNSA
+2052 
-2061 LQQNTQTQTF
+2061 
-2071 RVVVKDNG
+2071 
-2079 TGKLT
+2079 
-2084 VESGT
+2084 
-2089 GKKLNFENVYKSEK
+2089 
-2103 ATVNFEGLKVL
+2103 
-2114 EGRSLKAGEFSFKI
+2114 
-2128 ASDDANAPMPEQTEV
+2128 
-2143 KNHANGSVNFGT
+2143 
-2155 ITYGKNDLG
+2155 
-2164 DATEKTFTYKVTES
+2164 
-2178 GNHPGVANDTET
+2178 PGVANDTAT

-2208 TNPNAAPLFA
+2208 TDPKTAPLFA

-2225 QPMDSSVTGQVQIK
+2225 KPMDSAVTGQVQIK

-2260 GKTVDNAVNDKDGN
+2260 GKPLDNAVNDKDGN

-2378 PEGSKDSVK
+2378 PEGSKDGKKSTSV
-2387 SASITGE
+2387 TGE

-2437 TDVKGELK
+2437 KDVKGELK

-2483 TGRSMLK
+2483 AGRSMQK

-2499 AGDEETQKA
+2499 AGDEATQKA

-2517 DTHASLSGMRDGQKS
+2517 DTSASLSGMRDGQKS

-2558 AGMTYDTKE
+2558 A
-2567 KTFKVK
+2567 
-2573 VAKENGIMTA
+2573 
-2583 VQEETPTFKNVYE
+2583 
-2596 ASGEY
+2596 
-2601 TPAGT
+2601 
-2606 KTLLSENG
+2606 
-2614 NKLSVKDNQF
+2614 
-2624 KFSVY
+2624 
-2629 YAGHEDQKPVTTGV
+2629 
-2643 TTSGKDAAIHFGT
+2643 
-2656 LSYTVSDLE
+2656 
-2665 KLVAKG
+2665 
-2671 YAAKTAKDDGAEYSI
+2671 
-2686 NYAVTENATGNSALQ
+2686 
-2701 QNTQVQT
+2701 
-2708 FRVVVTDNGSGNLA
+2708 
-2722 TKSVYGQ
+2722 
-2729 KIAFENLYKSDK
+2729 
-2741 ATVNFE
+2741 
-2747 GQKVLEGRK
+2747 
-2756 LKADEFS
+2756 
-2763 FKFTSD
+2763 
-2769 EANAPMPEQAE
+2769 
-2780 VKNKANGQI
+2780 
-2789 SFGTV
+2789 
-2794 TYGKDDL
+2794 
-2801 GDETEKTFTYKVK
+2801 
-2814 ESGNRPGVANDTETK
+2814 
-2829 TVKVTV
+2829 
-2835 KDDGKG
+2835 
-2841 HITAETDPKTAPL
+2841 
-2854 FAFSNTYSTKPMDSS
+2854 
-2869 VTDQVQ
+2869 
-2875 MKKVIVGRA
+2875 
-2884 MEEGEFHFV
+2884 
-2893 LKNEEGKTLDNA
+2893 
-2905 VNDKAGN
+2905 
-2912 ITFDKL
+2912 
-2918 TFKKVGTYNYTVE
+2918 
-2931 EVAGNDRHITYDA
+2931 
-2944 TPYTISA
+2944 
-2951 IVTDNLDGTLKVTW
+2951 
-2965 KSGTG
+2965 
-2970 AILFKNTYTPDSTD
+2970 
-2984 AAPSVEKKIAGKNP
+2984 
-2998 AKDST
+2998 
-3003 FRFTLTGK
+3003 
-3011 DNAPMPEGSK
+3011 
-3021 DDRKT
+3021 
-3026 VKITGE
+3026 
-3032 GKADFGKI
+3032 
-3040 NFTRAGT
+3040 
-3047 YTYKVAEENGNES
+3047 
-3060 SYNYDSTEYTL
+3060 
-3071 TYKVTDV
+3071 
-3078 RGTLKAEQSI
+3078 
-3088 TAGGKSAD
+3088 
-3096 AMVFT
+3096 
-3101 NKYAPASMEGDA
+3101 
-3113 AITGTKELAG
+3113 
-3123 RSMQKNEKFE
+3123 
-3133 FTLKAGDEATQK
+3133 
-3145 AIDEKD
+3145 
-3151 IVLDDTHAS
+3151 
-3160 LSGMRDGQ
+3160 
-3168 KSTFSFGRAEF
+3168 
-3179 SKEGEYTFT
+3179 
-3188 VTEKDGGK
+3188 
-3196 TGMTY
+3196 GMTY

-3273 GEAVTTGTTGSGKE
+3273 GEAVTTGTTGNGKD
-3287 AEIHFGKISYT
+3287 AEIGFGKLSYT
-3298 ISELEKLVQN
+3298 ISDLEKLVAK
-3308 GYANKVEIDGGT
+3308 GYADKAELDNGARYYID
-3320 RYVINYVVTENPSDN
+3320 YVVVENASEN
-3335 DAMQQNTEAKGV
+3335 NALQANTQAPT
-3347 QVFVEDNG
+3347 FRVEVTDNG
-3355 DGTLSVESEG
+3355 DGTLTAESEEG
-3365 ADHLDFENRYKSGE
+3365 SKLAFENLYKSDKATVHFNGQ
-3379 AKVALEGLKV
+3379 KV
-3389 LEGRSLQAEEFTFT
+3389 LEGRPLKADEFTFNV
-3403 LTSEDADA
+3403 TSDEENA
-3411 PMPEKSEVKNDA
+3411 PMPEKTEVKNEEGGNID
-3423 KGQINFGTI
+3423 FGTI

-3546 ADGKVTFKSLTFDEV
+3546 ADGSVAFKSLTFDEV
-3561 GTYNYIVKEV
+3561 GTYNYTVKEV
-3571 KGNAKHVTYDANA
+3571 KGNAKRVSYDANA
-3584 YKVTAT
+3584 YNVTAT

-3610 IRFYNRYKTKTVT
+3610 IHFYNRYKKKTVT
-3623 SNSNG
+3623 PNPSG

-3660 AVLAALAG
+3660 AILAALAG

>member
-1 MGNKT
+1 MGNKIS
-6 FRKATL
+6 RKATL
-12 WLLVLFAVFL
+12 WLLVLFAVFC

-52 TSYHPSHYFP
+52 THYSPKHYFP
-62 VGTTASDYVYGSGGS
+62 VGTTASGYVYGSGGS

-88 KSAYVAGAEKIIT
+88 KSAYVPGAEAVIT
-101 GGNVNLYDSFGTEAN
+101 GGNVNLYDSFD
-116 TEALHKYFKTVY
+116 TEALHTYFKTVY
-128 DNILQEPSRDVIQT
+128 DNILQEPSRDVIQA
-142 SIGKALGAKYAT
+142 SIEKALGAKYAAM
-154 LYAKGE
+154 YAKGE
-160 IDVLWYVSKAESS
+160 IDVLWYVCKAESS

-196 SGSVEIDG
+196 SGTVEIDG
-204 IKNLKGRNF
+204 VKNLKGRNF
-213 KKGDSWSFAI
+213 KKGDSWNFAI
-223 KADSA
+223 KADTD
-228 DAPMPEKSTV
+228 DAPMPEKTTAR
-238 SIQPEDDAVE
+238 IQPEDGAVE
-248 YFTFGEIHFTR
+248 YFTFGEIRFTR
-259 ADLAGTNS
+259 ADLKGSNS
-267 KTFRYTITESGSVA
+267 RTFRYTITESGSMA
-281 NVTNDSATHT
+281 NVTNDSASHT
-291 VNVTVSYDRNT
+291 VNVTVSYDRN
-302 KKLSVKAAYLNGGK
+302 KSKLSAKAEYLNGGK

-327 HKPVTSVQGKKVWAD
+327 HKPVTRVQVEKVWSD
-342 SNDRSQ
+342 SNDRSR
-348 MRPEFITI
+348 MRPESITI

-471 EVKTSDSIPADGAE
+471 EVKTSDNIPADGAE

-503 VKETTTTTAGGWD
+503 VKETTTTTAGGWN

-603 STNARVSTLADGS
+603 STNARVSILADGS

-684 GEYTPAGTKT
+684 GEYTPEGTKT

-713 VYYSGHEDQEPVT
+713 VYYSGHEDREPVT

-737 IHFGTLSYSISDLE
+737 IHFGTLSYTISDLE
-751 KLVAKGYAD
+751 KLVAKGYVD

-800 DNGTGKLT
+800 DN
-808 VESGTGKKLNFE
+808 
-820 NVYKSEKATVNFE
+820 E

-856 ADTPMPEAREAQN
+856 ADAPMPEAREAQN
-869 KANGSVNFGTIT
+869 KANGRVNFGTLT

-887 GDATEKT
+887 GDETEKT
-894 FTYKITE
+894 FTYKVTE

-928 ITAELN
+928 ITAEMD

-954 SVTGQVSIKKAL
+954 SVTGQISIKKAL

-998 ITFPALTFQNVGT
+998 ITFPALTFKNVGT

-1026 TYDTTSYRV
+1026 TYDATPYTV

-1050 WKSGTGTILFKNTY
+1050 WKSGTGAILFKNTY
-1064 SVDPTEATPSVEK
+1064 SVDPTDATPSVEK
-1077 EIIGENPAKDS
+1077 KITGGNPAKDS

-1110 KTETITGEGQTE
+1110 KTETITGEGQTD

-1127 FTQAGT
+1127 FTRAGT

-1171 QSITTGGKSANAMVF
+1171 QSITAGGKSVNAMVF

-1212 QADEQFEFTLKA
+1212 QTDEQFEFTLKA

-1238 VLTDTDAS
+1238 VLDDNNAS

-1261 RAEFS
+1261 RVEFS
-1266 KEGEYTFTATE
+1266 KEGEYTFTVTE
-1277 KDGRKAGMTYDTAAK
+1277 KDGGKAGMAYDTETK

-1304 MSTVQENQP
+1304 MSTVQESKP
-1313 TFKNT
+1313 AFKNT
-1318 YEASGEYTPAGTKT
+1318 YEASGEYIPAGTKT
-1332 LLNENGNKL
+1332 LLDENGNKL

-1355 GHEEGEPVIT
+1355 GHEDGEPVIT
-1365 GTTAGGK
+1365 GTTTAGK

-1401 LEDGAEYSINYA
+1401 LEDGAEYSVNYA

-1421 SALQQNTQVQTF
+1421 SALQPNTQVQTF
-1433 RVVVTDNGS
+1433 RVKVTDNGS

-1447 KSVYGQKIAFE
+1447 KSAYGQKIAFE

-1546 SNDTETKI
+1546 SNDTETKT

-1562 GKGHITAETNPNT
+1562 GKGHITAETNPNA

-1584 YSTTSQDS
+1584 YSTASQDS

-1625 VGKAVNDK
+1625 VGNAVNDK
-1633 DGNITFPKLT
+1633 DGNITFDKLT

-1656 VAGNDRHIT
+1656 VPGNDRHIT
-1665 YDTTSYAVS
+1665 YDTTSYSVS

-1685 KVTWNS
+1685 KVTWTS

-1706 TNATPSVEKKI
+1706 TNVTPSVEKKI
-1717 AGGNPAK
+1717 SGKQPAK
-1724 DSTFRFT
+1724 DSTFHFT
-1731 LTGKDNAPM
+1731 ITGADNAPM
-1740 PEGSKDGVK
+1740 PEGSKDGKK
-1749 SASITGEG
+1749 SVTITGEG

-1769 GTYTYKVSEKIGSES
+1769 GTYTYKVNEKLGSEA
-1784 SYNYDAT
+1784 SYDYDST
-1791 EYTLTYKVK
+1791 EYTLTYKVT
-1800 DVDGEL
+1800 DVNGEL
-1806 KAEKSITAGGKSADS
+1806 KAEKSITAGDKSADS

-1879 STNARVSILSNG
+1879 STNARVSTLANG

-1899 RAEFAKE
+1899 RAEFSKE

-1915 RDGGKPGMKY
+1915 KDGGKPGMKY

-1930 NLKVKVSKVNGIMT
+1930 TLKVKVSKENGIMT

-1959 SGEYT
+1959 AGEYT

-1977 KMSVKDDQF
+1977 KMSVKDNQF
-1986 KFSVYYAGHEDQDPI
+1986 KFSVYYTGHEDRDPV
-2001 ITGTTGNG
+2001 ITGSTGNG
-2009 KYAPIHFGTLSYTI
+2009 KDAPIHFGTLSYTI
-2023 SGLEKLVAK
+2023 SDLEKLAAK
-2032 GYADKKVLANG
+2032 GYADKKALASG
-2043 AEYSINYGV
+2043 TEYSINYAV
-2052 TENATGNSA
+2052 TENATGNDA

-2071 RVVVKDNG
+2071 RVVVRDHG
-2079 TGKLT
+2079 TGTLS

-2114 EGRSLKAGEFSFKI
+2114 EGRNLKAEEFSFKI
-2128 ASDDANAPMPEQTEV
+2128 ASDDANAPMPQQTEV
-2143 KNHANGSVNFGT
+2143 KNRANGSVNFGT
-2155 ITYGKNDLG
+2155 ITYGKDDLG

-2178 GNHPGVANDTET
+2178 GNHPGVANDTGT
-2190 KTVKVTVK
+2190 KTVKVTVT

-2208 TNPNAAPLFA
+2208 LDPKAAPLFT
-2218 FNNTYST
+2218 FTNTYST
-2225 QPMDSSVTGQVQIK
+2225 GSKESSVTGQVSIK
-2239 KALAGRS
+2239 KALAGRA
-2246 MEEGEFHFVLKNEE
+2246 MEDGEFHFVLKDEK
-2260 GKTVDNAVNDKDGN
+2260 GKTVGNATNDKDGN
-2274 ITFKKLTFKNV
+2274 ITFDKLTFKNV

-2293 EVAGNDRHITYDKN
+2293 ETAGNDRHITYDTT
-2307 SYNVSAA
+2307 SYRVSAV

-2322 LKVTWTSGTGAI
+2322 LKVTWKSGTGAI

-2339 YTVDPTDATPSV
+2339 YTPDSTDAAPSV

-2361 KDSTFR
+2361 KDSTFH

-2378 PEGSKDSVK
+2378 PEGSKDGRKTVK
-2387 SASITGE
+2387 ITGE
-2394 GKADFGK
+2394 GKSDFGK
-2401 ITFDKAGTYT
+2401 INFTQAGTYT
-2411 YKVAEENG
+2411 YKVIENIG

-2437 TDVKGELK
+2437 TDVRGTLK

-2452 GDKSADEM
+2452 GGKSADAM
-2460 VFTNEY
+2460 VFTNKY

-2483 TGRSMLK
+2483 VGRSMQK

-2499 AGDEETQKA
+2499 AGDEATQKA

-2517 DTHASLSGMRDGQKS
+2517 DTNASLSGMRDGQKS

-2573 VAKENGIMTA
+2573 VAKE
-2583 VQEETPTFKNVYE
+2583 K
-2596 ASGEY
+2596 
-2601 TPAGT
+2601 
-2606 KTLLSENG
+2606 
-2614 NKLSVKDNQF
+2614 
-2624 KFSVY
+2624 
-2629 YAGHEDQKPVTTGV
+2629 
-2643 TTSGKDAAIHFGT
+2643 
-2656 LSYTVSDLE
+2656 
-2665 KLVAKG
+2665 
-2671 YAAKTAKDDGAEYSI
+2671 
-2686 NYAVTENATGNSALQ
+2686 
-2701 QNTQVQT
+2701 
-2708 FRVVVTDNGSGNLA
+2708 
-2722 TKSVYGQ
+2722 
-2729 KIAFENLYKSDK
+2729 
-2741 ATVNFE
+2741 
-2747 GQKVLEGRK
+2747 
-2756 LKADEFS
+2756 
-2763 FKFTSD
+2763 
-2769 EANAPMPEQAE
+2769 
-2780 VKNKANGQI
+2780 
-2789 SFGTV
+2789 
-2794 TYGKDDL
+2794 
-2801 GDETEKTFTYKVK
+2801 
-2814 ESGNRPGVANDTETK
+2814 
-2829 TVKVTV
+2829 
-2835 KDDGKG
+2835 
-2841 HITAETDPKTAPL
+2841 
-2854 FAFSNTYSTKPMDSS
+2854 
-2869 VTDQVQ
+2869 
-2875 MKKVIVGRA
+2875 
-2884 MEEGEFHFV
+2884 
-2893 LKNEEGKTLDNA
+2893 
-2905 VNDKAGN
+2905 
-2912 ITFDKL
+2912 
-2918 TFKKVGTYNYTVE
+2918 
-2931 EVAGNDRHITYDA
+2931 
-2944 TPYTISA
+2944 
-2951 IVTDNLDGTLKVTW
+2951 
-2965 KSGTG
+2965 
-2970 AILFKNTYTPDSTD
+2970 
-2984 AAPSVEKKIAGKNP
+2984 
-2998 AKDST
+2998 
-3003 FRFTLTGK
+3003 
-3011 DNAPMPEGSK
+3011 
-3021 DDRKT
+3021 
-3026 VKITGE
+3026 
-3032 GKADFGKI
+3032 
-3040 NFTRAGT
+3040 
-3047 YTYKVAEENGNES
+3047 
-3060 SYNYDSTEYTL
+3060 
-3071 TYKVTDV
+3071 
-3078 RGTLKAEQSI
+3078 
-3088 TAGGKSAD
+3088 
-3096 AMVFT
+3096 
-3101 NKYAPASMEGDA
+3101 
-3113 AITGTKELAG
+3113 
-3123 RSMQKNEKFE
+3123 
-3133 FTLKAGDEATQK
+3133 
-3145 AIDEKD
+3145 
-3151 IVLDDTHAS
+3151 
-3160 LSGMRDGQ
+3160 
-3168 KSTFSFGRAEF
+3168 
-3179 SKEGEYTFT
+3179 
-3188 VTEKDGGK
+3188 
-3196 TGMTY
+3196 
-3201 DTKEKTFKVKVAKEN
+3201 

-3273 GEAVTTGTTGSGKE
+3273 GEAVTTGRTTGNGKD
-3287 AEIHFGKISYT
+3287 AEIGFGKLSYT
-3298 ISELEKLVQN
+3298 ISDLEKLVAK
-3308 GYANKVEIDGGT
+3308 GYADKAELDNGARYYID
-3320 RYVINYVVTENPSDN
+3320 YVVIENASDN
-3335 DAMQQNTEAKGV
+3335 SALQANTQAPT
-3347 QVFVEDNG
+3347 FRVEVTDNG
-3355 DGTLSVESEG
+3355 DGTLTAESEEG
-3365 ADHLDFENRYKSGE
+3365 LKLAFENLYKSDKATVHFNGQ
-3379 AKVALEGLKV
+3379 KV
-3389 LEGRSLQAEEFTFT
+3389 LEGRPLKADEFTFNV
-3403 LTSEDADA
+3403 TSDEENA
-3411 PMPEKSEVKNDA
+3411 PMPEKTEVKNEEGGNVD
-3423 KGQINFGTI
+3423 FGTI

-3445 TFTYQ
+3445 TFTYK
-3450 VKESGEQPG
+3450 VKEAGEQPG

-3546 ADGKVTFKSLTFDEV
+3546 ADGSVAFKSLTFDEV
-3561 GTYNYIVKEV
+3561 GTYNYTVKEV
-3571 KGNAKHVTYDANA
+3571 KGNAKRVSYDANA
-3584 YKVTAT
+3584 YNVTAT

-3610 IRFYNRYKTKTVT
+3610 IRFYNSYKKKTVT

-3633 ADNNNIGPFTG
+3633 DDNNNIGPFTG
-3644 DDSNA
+3644 DESNA

-3660 AVLAALAG
+3660 AILAALAG

>member
-1 MGNKT
+1 MGNKIS
-6 FRKATL
+6 RKATL

-52 TSYHPSHYFP
+52 THYSPKHYFP
-62 VGTTASDYVYGSGGS
+62 VGTTASGYVYGSGGS

-88 KSAYVAGAEKIIT
+88 KSAYVPGAEAAIT
-101 GGNVNLYDSFGTEAN
+101 GGNVNLYDSFD
-116 TEALHKYFKTVY
+116 TEALHTYFKTVY
-128 DNILQEPSRDVIQT
+128 DNILQEPSRDVIQA
-142 SIGKALGAKYAT
+142 SIEKALGAKYAAM
-154 LYAKGE
+154 YAKGE

-196 SGSVEIDG
+196 SSTVEIDG

-213 KKGDSWSFAI
+213 KKGDSWNFAI
-223 KADSA
+223 KADTD
-228 DAPMPEKSTV
+228 DAPMPEKTTAR
-238 SIQPEDDAVE
+238 IQPEDDAVE

-259 ADLAGTNS
+259 ADLKGSNS

-281 NVTNDSATHT
+281 NVTNDSASHT
-291 VNVTVSYDRNT
+291 VNVTVSYDRN
-302 KKLSVKAAYLNGGK
+302 KRKLSAKAEYLNGGK

-327 HKPVTSVQGKKVWAD
+327 HKPVTRVQVEKVWSD
-342 SNDRSQ
+342 SNDRSR
-348 MRPEFITI
+348 MRPDSITI

-409 SKDADG
+409 STDADG

-429 LKGDSALKVTKVV
+429 LKGDAALKVTKVV

-496 AGTYQFK
+496 AGTYKFK

-581 FTLKAGDE
+581 FTLKAGDA

-663 DGVLKAVQMNSP
+663 DGALKAVQMNSP

-694 LLSEN
+694 LLNEN

-713 VYYSGHEDQEPVT
+713 VYYSGHEDREPVT

-737 IHFGTLSYSISDLE
+737 IHFGTLSYTISDLE

-760 KKVLASGAEYSINYA
+760 KKVLANGAEYSINYT

-795 RVVVK
+795 RVVMK

-808 VESGTGKKLNFE
+808 VKSGTGKKLNFE
-820 NVYKSEKATVNFE
+820 NEYKSEKATVNFE
-833 GLKVLEGRSLKAG
+833 GLKVLEGRNLKAD
-846 EFTFKVASAD
+846 EFTFKVTSDDAD
-856 ADTPMPEAREAQN
+856 APMPKAREAQN
-869 KANGSVNFGTIT
+869 RANGSVNFGTVT

-894 FTYKITE
+894 FTYKVSE
-901 SGNHPGVSNDTETKT
+901 SGNHPGVSNDTATKT

-928 ITAELN
+928 ITAETD

-940 FTFNNTYRTTSQDS
+940 FTFNNTYSTAPQDS

-978 VLKDEKGKTVGNA
+978 VLKDENGKTVGEG

-998 ITFPALTFQNVGT
+998 ISFPALTFKKVGT

-1026 TYDTTSYRV
+1026 TYDATPYKV

-1050 WKSGTGTILFKNTY
+1050 WKSGTGAILFKNTY
-1064 SVDPTEATPSVEK
+1064 TVDPTDAAPSVEK
-1077 EIIGENPAKDS
+1077 KITGGNPAKDS

-1094 TGTDN
+1094 TGTGN
-1099 APMPKGSVDGE
+1099 APMPEGSKDGE
-1110 KTETITGEGQTE
+1110 KSASITGEGKTD

-1127 FTQAGT
+1127 FSQAGT
-1133 YTYKVTEKLG
+1133 YTYKVTEKIG
-1143 NEASYNYDSTEYTLT
+1143 SESSYDYDATEYTLT
-1158 YKVTDV
+1158 YKVKDV
-1164 RGELKAE
+1164 DGKLKAE
-1171 QSITTGGKSANAMVF
+1171 KSITAGGKSADSMVF
-1186 TNEYAPASMEGD
+1186 TNKYAPASLDGD
-1198 AAITGTKELVGRSM
+1198 TALTGTKTLIGRNM
-1212 QADEQFEFTLKA
+1212 LKDEEFNFTLKA

-1238 VLTDTDAS
+1238 VLGSTNARVSTLA
-1246 LSGMKDGEKATFSFG
+1246 DGSTTTFMFG
-1261 RAEFS
+1261 RAEFA
-1266 KEGEYTFTATE
+1266 KEGEYTFLVTE
-1277 KDGRKAGMTYDTAAK
+1277 KDGGKPGMKYDTESK
-1292 TFKVKVF
+1292 TLKVKVS
-1299 KKNGV
+1299 KENGI
-1304 MSTVQENQP
+1304 MTAVQEKTP
-1313 TFKNT
+1313 AFKNT
-1318 YEASGEYTPAGTKT
+1318 YEASGEYTPAGSKT

-1355 GHEEGEPVIT
+1355 GHEDGEPVIT
-1365 GTTAGGK
+1365 GTTGNGK
-1372 DAAIQFGKLSYTISD
+1372 YAPIHFGTLSYTISD

-1401 LEDGAEYSINYA
+1401 RENGAEYSINYA

-1447 KSVYGQKIAFE
+1447 KSVYGHKIAFE

-1537 KESGNQPGV
+1537 KEYGNRPGV

-1562 GKGHITAETNPNT
+1562 GKGHITAETDPNT
-1575 APLFTFNNT
+1575 TPLFTFNNT
-1584 YSTTSQDS
+1584 YSTTSRDS
-1592 SVTGQVQMKKALTGR
+1592 SVTGQVSIKKALAGR
-1607 ALKDGE
+1607 GMEDGE
-1613 FHFVLKNEAGKE
+1613 FHFVLK
-1625 VGKAVNDK
+1625 
-1633 DGNITFPKLT
+1633 
-1643 FKNVGTYNYTVEE
+1643 
-1656 VAGNDRHIT
+1656 
-1665 YDTTSYAVS
+1665 
-1674 AVVTDNLDGTL
+1674 
-1685 KVTWNS
+1685 
-1691 GTGNIQFRNTYTVDS
+1691 
-1706 TNATPSVEKKI
+1706 
-1717 AGGNPAK
+1717 
-1724 DSTFRFT
+1724 
-1731 LTGKDNAPM
+1731 
-1740 PEGSKDGVK
+1740 
-1749 SASITGEG
+1749 
-1757 KADFGKITFDKA
+1757 
-1769 GTYTYKVSEKIGSES
+1769 
-1784 SYNYDAT
+1784 
-1791 EYTLTYKVK
+1791 
-1800 DVDGEL
+1800 
-1806 KAEKSITAGGKSADS
+1806 
-1821 MVFTNKYAPA
+1821 
-1831 SLDGDTALT
+1831 
-1840 GTKTLIGRNMLKD
+1840 D
-1853 EEFNFTLKAGDEA
+1853 EN
-1866 TQKAIDEKDIVLG
+1866 
-1879 STNARVSILSNG
+1879 
-1891 STTTFMFG
+1891 
-1899 RAEFAKE
+1899 
-1906 GEYTFLVTE
+1906 
-1915 RDGGKPGMKY
+1915 
-1925 DTESK
+1925 
-1930 NLKVKVSKVNGIMT
+1930 
-1944 AVQEKTPAFKNTYEA
+1944 
-1959 SGEYT
+1959 
-1964 PEGSKTLLNENGN
+1964 
-1977 KMSVKDDQF
+1977 
-1986 KFSVYYAGHEDQDPI
+1986 
-2001 ITGTTGNG
+2001 
-2009 KYAPIHFGTLSYTI
+2009 
-2023 SGLEKLVAK
+2023 
-2032 GYADKKVLANG
+2032 
-2043 AEYSINYGV
+2043 
-2052 TENATGNSA
+2052 
-2061 LQQNTQTQTF
+2061 
-2071 RVVVKDNG
+2071 
-2079 TGKLT
+2079 
-2084 VESGT
+2084 
-2089 GKKLNFENVYKSEK
+2089 
-2103 ATVNFEGLKVL
+2103 
-2114 EGRSLKAGEFSFKI
+2114 
-2128 ASDDANAPMPEQTEV
+2128 
-2143 KNHANGSVNFGT
+2143 
-2155 ITYGKNDLG
+2155 
-2164 DATEKTFTYKVTES
+2164 
-2178 GNHPGVANDTET
+2178 
-2190 KTVKVTVK
+2190 
-2198 DDGKGHITAE
+2198 
-2208 TNPNAAPLFA
+2208 
-2218 FNNTYST
+2218 
-2225 QPMDSSVTGQVQIK
+2225 
-2239 KALAGRS
+2239 
-2246 MEEGEFHFVLKNEE
+2246 
-2260 GKTVDNAVNDKDGN
+2260 GKTVG
-2274 ITFKKLTFKNV
+2274 
-2285 GTYNYTVE
+2285 
-2293 EVAGNDRHITYDKN
+2293 
-2307 SYNVSAA
+2307 
-2314 VTDNLDGT
+2314 
-2322 LKVTWTSGTGAI
+2322 
-2334 LFKNT
+2334 
-2339 YTVDPTDATPSV
+2339 
-2351 EKKIAGGNPA
+2351 
-2361 KDSTFR
+2361 
-2367 FTLTGKDNAPM
+2367 
-2378 PEGSKDSVK
+2378 
-2387 SASITGE
+2387 
-2394 GKADFGK
+2394 
-2401 ITFDKAGTYT
+2401 
-2411 YKVAEENG
+2411 
-2419 NESSYNY
+2419 
-2426 DSTEY
+2426 
-2431 TLTYKV
+2431 
-2437 TDVKGELK
+2437 
-2445 AEQSITA
+2445 
-2452 GDKSADEM
+2452 
-2460 VFTNEY
+2460 
-2466 APASM
+2466 
-2471 DGDTAIT
+2471 
-2478 GTKEL
+2478 
-2483 TGRSMLK
+2483 
-2490 DEKFEFTLK
+2490 
-2499 AGDEETQKA
+2499 
-2508 IDEKDIVLD
+2508 
-2517 DTHASLSGMRDGQKS
+2517 
-2532 TFSFGRAEFSKE
+2532 
-2544 GEYTF
+2544 
-2549 TVTEKDGGK
+2549 
-2558 AGMTYDTKE
+2558 
-2567 KTFKVK
+2567 
-2573 VAKENGIMTA
+2573 
-2583 VQEETPTFKNVYE
+2583 
-2596 ASGEY
+2596 
-2601 TPAGT
+2601 
-2606 KTLLSENG
+2606 
-2614 NKLSVKDNQF
+2614 
-2624 KFSVY
+2624 
-2629 YAGHEDQKPVTTGV
+2629 
-2643 TTSGKDAAIHFGT
+2643 
-2656 LSYTVSDLE
+2656 
-2665 KLVAKG
+2665 
-2671 YAAKTAKDDGAEYSI
+2671 
-2686 NYAVTENATGNSALQ
+2686 
-2701 QNTQVQT
+2701 
-2708 FRVVVTDNGSGNLA
+2708 
-2722 TKSVYGQ
+2722 
-2729 KIAFENLYKSDK
+2729 
-2741 ATVNFE
+2741 
-2747 GQKVLEGRK
+2747 
-2756 LKADEFS
+2756 
-2763 FKFTSD
+2763 
-2769 EANAPMPEQAE
+2769 
-2780 VKNKANGQI
+2780 
-2789 SFGTV
+2789 
-2794 TYGKDDL
+2794 
-2801 GDETEKTFTYKVK
+2801 
-2814 ESGNRPGVANDTETK
+2814 
-2829 TVKVTV
+2829 
-2835 KDDGKG
+2835 
-2841 HITAETDPKTAPL
+2841 
-2854 FAFSNTYSTKPMDSS
+2854 
-2869 VTDQVQ
+2869 
-2875 MKKVIVGRA
+2875 
-2884 MEEGEFHFV
+2884 
-2893 LKNEEGKTLDNA
+2893 NA

-2998 AKDST
+2998 AKNST

-3113 AITGTKELAG
+3113 AITGTKELVG
-3123 RSMQKNEKFE
+3123 RSMLKDEKFE
-3133 FTLKAGDEATQK
+3133 FVLKAGDAETQK

-3151 IVLDDTHAS
+3151 IVLNDTNAS
-3160 LSGMRDGQ
+3160 LSGMKDGE
-3168 KSTFSFGRAEF
+3168 KATFSFGRAEF

-3196 TGMTY
+3196 AGMTY
-3201 DTKEKTFKVKVAKEN
+3201 DDNEKVLKVKVAKKN
-3216 GIMTA
+3216 GVMTA
-3221 VQEETPT
+3221 VQKETPAFRNT
-3228 FKNVYEAS
+3228 YEAA
-3236 GEFTPAGTKT
+3236 GEYTPEGTKT
-3246 LLSENGNKLSVKD
+3246 LLSEKKNKLTIKAGE
-3259 NQFKFSVYYAGHTD
+3259 FKFSVYYAGHED
-3273 GEAVTTGTTGSGKE
+3273 QKPVTTGVTTSGKD
-3287 AEIHFGKISYT
+3287 ADIHFGTLSYT
-3298 ISELEKLVQN
+3298 VSDLEELVTK
-3308 GYANKVEIDGGT
+3308 GYADKAELDNGARYYID
-3320 RYVINYVVTENPSDN
+3320 YVVVENASEN
-3335 DAMQQNTEAKGV
+3335 NALQANTQAPT
-3347 QVFVEDNG
+3347 FRVEVTDNG
-3355 DGTLSVESEG
+3355 DGTLTAESEEG
-3365 ADHLDFENRYKSGE
+3365 SKLAFENLYKSDKATVHFNGQ
-3379 AKVALEGLKV
+3379 KV
-3389 LEGRSLQAEEFTFT
+3389 LEGRPLKADEFTFNV
-3403 LTSEDADA
+3403 TSNDETA
-3411 PMPEKSEVKNDA
+3411 PMPEKTEVKNEEGGNID
-3423 KGQINFGTI
+3423 FGTI
-3432 TYGKDDLGDATEK
+3432 TYGKDDLGDETEK

-3546 ADGKVTFKSLTFDEV
+3546 ADGSVAFKSLTFDEV
-3561 GTYNYIVKEV
+3561 GTYNYTVKEV
-3571 KGNAKHVTYDANA
+3571 KGNAKRVSYDTNA
-3584 YKVTAT
+3584 YNVTAT

-3610 IRFYNRYKTKTVT
+3610 IHFYNRYKKKTVND
-3623 SNSNG
+3623 SNSHGKNG
-3628 KHGGK
+3628 DKD
-3633 ADNNNIGPFTG
+3633 DNNNIGPFTG
-3644 DDSNA
+3644 DDNNA

-3660 AVLAALAG
+3660 AILAALAG

>member
-1 MGNKT
+1 MGNKIS
-6 FRKATL
+6 RKATL

-88 KSAYVAGAEKIIT
+88 KTANVPGGEKIIT

-213 KKGDSWSFAI
+213 KKGDSWNFAI
-223 KADSA
+223 KADTA

-348 MRPEFITI
+348 MRPESITI

-684 GEYTPAGTKT
+684 GEYTPEGTKT

-737 IHFGTLSYSISDLE
+737 IHFGTLSYTISDLE

-856 ADTPMPEAREAQN
+856 ADAPMPEAREAQN
-869 KANGSVNFGTIT
+869 KANGRVNFGTIT

-928 ITAELN
+928 ITAEMD

-1050 WKSGTGTILFKNTY
+1050 WTGGTGTILFKNTY
-1064 SVDPTEATPSVEK
+1064 SVDPTDATPSVEK
-1077 EIIGENPAKDS
+1077 KIIGENPAKDS

-1110 KTETITGEGQTE
+1110 KTETITGEGQTD

-1266 KEGEYTFTATE
+1266 KEGEYTFTVTE

-1341 SVKDNQF
+1341 SVKENQF
-1348 KFSVYYA
+1348 KFGVYYA

-1401 LEDGAEYSINYA
+1401 LADGAEYSINYA
-1413 VTENATGN
+1413 VTENAPEN
-1421 SALQQNTQVQTF
+1421 SALQPNTQVQTF

-1442 GNLAT
+1442 GNLAA
-1447 KSVYGQKIAFE
+1447 KSSYGQKIAFE
-1458 NLYKSDKA
+1458 NLYKSEKA
-1466 TVNFE
+1466 TVHFN

-1482 ADEFSFKFTSDEA
+1482 ADEFSFKVTSDEA
-1495 NAPMPEQTEVQN
+1495 NAPMPEQAEVQN
-1507 KADGSVNFGAITYGK
+1507 KADGSVNFGTITYGK

-1537 KESGNQPGV
+1537 KESGNRPGV
-1546 SNDTETKI
+1546 ANDTETKT

-1562 GKGHITAETNPNT
+1562 GKGHITAETDPNA

-1613 FHFVLKNEAGKE
+1613 FHFVLKNE
-1625 VGKAVNDK
+1625 
-1633 DGNITFPKLT
+1633 
-1643 FKNVGTYNYTVEE
+1643 
-1656 VAGNDRHIT
+1656 
-1665 YDTTSYAVS
+1665 
-1674 AVVTDNLDGTL
+1674 
-1685 KVTWNS
+1685 
-1691 GTGNIQFRNTYTVDS
+1691 
-1706 TNATPSVEKKI
+1706 
-1717 AGGNPAK
+1717 
-1724 DSTFRFT
+1724 
-1731 LTGKDNAPM
+1731 
-1740 PEGSKDGVK
+1740 
-1749 SASITGEG
+1749 
-1757 KADFGKITFDKA
+1757 
-1769 GTYTYKVSEKIGSES
+1769 
-1784 SYNYDAT
+1784 
-1791 EYTLTYKVK
+1791 
-1800 DVDGEL
+1800 
-1806 KAEKSITAGGKSADS
+1806 
-1821 MVFTNKYAPA
+1821 
-1831 SLDGDTALT
+1831 
-1840 GTKTLIGRNMLKD
+1840 
-1853 EEFNFTLKAGDEA
+1853 
-1866 TQKAIDEKDIVLG
+1866 
-1879 STNARVSILSNG
+1879 
-1891 STTTFMFG
+1891 
-1899 RAEFAKE
+1899 
-1906 GEYTFLVTE
+1906 
-1915 RDGGKPGMKY
+1915 
-1925 DTESK
+1925 
-1930 NLKVKVSKVNGIMT
+1930 
-1944 AVQEKTPAFKNTYEA
+1944 
-1959 SGEYT
+1959 
-1964 PEGSKTLLNENGN
+1964 
-1977 KMSVKDDQF
+1977 
-1986 KFSVYYAGHEDQDPI
+1986 
-2001 ITGTTGNG
+2001 
-2009 KYAPIHFGTLSYTI
+2009 
-2023 SGLEKLVAK
+2023 
-2032 GYADKKVLANG
+2032 
-2043 AEYSINYGV
+2043 
-2052 TENATGNSA
+2052 
-2061 LQQNTQTQTF
+2061 
-2071 RVVVKDNG
+2071 
-2079 TGKLT
+2079 
-2084 VESGT
+2084 
-2089 GKKLNFENVYKSEK
+2089 
-2103 ATVNFEGLKVL
+2103 
-2114 EGRSLKAGEFSFKI
+2114 
-2128 ASDDANAPMPEQTEV
+2128 
-2143 KNHANGSVNFGT
+2143 
-2155 ITYGKNDLG
+2155 
-2164 DATEKTFTYKVTES
+2164 
-2178 GNHPGVANDTET
+2178 
-2190 KTVKVTVK
+2190 
-2198 DDGKGHITAE
+2198 
-2208 TNPNAAPLFA
+2208 
-2218 FNNTYST
+2218 
-2225 QPMDSSVTGQVQIK
+2225 
-2239 KALAGRS
+2239 
-2246 MEEGEFHFVLKNEE
+2246 E

-2293 EVAGNDRHITYDKN
+2293 EVTGNDRHITYDKN

-2378 PEGSKDSVK
+2378 PEGSKDGVK

-2483 TGRSMLK
+2483 TGRSMVK

-2499 AGDEETQKA
+2499 AGNEETQKA

-2629 YAGHEDQKPVTTGV
+2629 YAGHTDGEAVTTG
-2643 TTSGKDAAIHFGT
+2643 TTGSGKDAEIGFGK
-2656 LSYTVSDLE
+2656 LSYTISDLE

-2671 YAAKTAKDDGAEYSI
+2671 YADKAELDNGARYYI
-2686 NYAVTENATGNSALQ
+2686 DYVVIENASDNSALQ
-2701 QNTQVQT
+2701 ANTQAPT
-2708 FRVVVTDNGSGNLA
+2708 FRVEVTDNGDGTLTAASEEGSKL
-2722 TKSVYGQ
+2722 
-2729 KIAFENLYKSDK
+2729 AFENLYKSDK
-2741 ATVNFE
+2741 ATVHFN
-2747 GQKVLEGRK
+2747 GQKVLEGRP
-2756 LKADEFS
+2756 LKADEFT
-2763 FKFTSD
+2763 FNVASD
-2769 EANAPMPEQAE
+2769 DENAPMPEKTE
-2780 VKNKANGQI
+2780 VKNEEGGNVD
-2789 SFGTV
+2789 FGTI

-2801 GDETEKTFTYKVK
+2801 GDETEKTFTYQVK
-2814 ESGNRPGVANDTETK
+2814 EAGERPGVANDTETK
-2829 TVKVTV
+2829 
-2835 KDDGKG
+2835 
-2841 HITAETDPKTAPL
+2841 I
-2854 FAFSNTYSTKPMDSS
+2854 
-2869 VTDQVQ
+2869 
-2875 MKKVIVGRA
+2875 
-2884 MEEGEFHFV
+2884 
-2893 LKNEEGKTLDNA
+2893 
-2905 VNDKAGN
+2905 
-2912 ITFDKL
+2912 
-2918 TFKKVGTYNYTVE
+2918 
-2931 EVAGNDRHITYDA
+2931 
-2944 TPYTISA
+2944 
-2951 IVTDNLDGTLKVTW
+2951 
-2965 KSGTG
+2965 
-2970 AILFKNTYTPDSTD
+2970 
-2984 AAPSVEKKIAGKNP
+2984 
-2998 AKDST
+2998 
-3003 FRFTLTGK
+3003 
-3011 DNAPMPEGSK
+3011 
-3021 DDRKT
+3021 
-3026 VKITGE
+3026 
-3032 GKADFGKI
+3032 
-3040 NFTRAGT
+3040 
-3047 YTYKVAEENGNES
+3047 
-3060 SYNYDSTEYTL
+3060 
-3071 TYKVTDV
+3071 
-3078 RGTLKAEQSI
+3078 
-3088 TAGGKSAD
+3088 
-3096 AMVFT
+3096 
-3101 NKYAPASMEGDA
+3101 
-3113 AITGTKELAG
+3113 
-3123 RSMQKNEKFE
+3123 
-3133 FTLKAGDEATQK
+3133 
-3145 AIDEKD
+3145 
-3151 IVLDDTHAS
+3151 
-3160 LSGMRDGQ
+3160 
-3168 KSTFSFGRAEF
+3168 
-3179 SKEGEYTFT
+3179 
-3188 VTEKDGGK
+3188 
-3196 TGMTY
+3196 
-3201 DTKEKTFKVKVAKEN
+3201 
-3216 GIMTA
+3216 
-3221 VQEETPT
+3221 
-3228 FKNVYEAS
+3228 
-3236 GEFTPAGTKT
+3236 
-3246 LLSENGNKLSVKD
+3246 
-3259 NQFKFSVYYAGHTD
+3259 
-3273 GEAVTTGTTGSGKE
+3273 
-3287 AEIHFGKISYT
+3287 
-3298 ISELEKLVQN
+3298 
-3308 GYANKVEIDGGT
+3308 
-3320 RYVINYVVTENPSDN
+3320 
-3335 DAMQQNTEAKGV
+3335 
-3347 QVFVEDNG
+3347 
-3355 DGTLSVESEG
+3355 
-3365 ADHLDFENRYKSGE
+3365 
-3379 AKVALEGLKV
+3379 
-3389 LEGRSLQAEEFTFT
+3389 
-3403 LTSEDADA
+3403 
-3411 PMPEKSEVKNDA
+3411 
-3423 KGQINFGTI
+3423 
-3432 TYGKDDLGDATEK
+3432 
-3445 TFTYQ
+3445 
-3450 VKESGEQPG
+3450 
-3459 VANDTETKTV
+3459 V

-3491 LFAFNNTYSTT
+3491 LFAFSNTYSTT

-3546 ADGKVTFKSLTFDEV
+3546 ADGSVAFKNLTFDEV
-3561 GTYNYIVKEV
+3561 GTYNYTVKEV
-3571 KGNAKHVTYDANA
+3571 KGNAKRVSYDANA
-3584 YKVTAT
+3584 YQVTAT

-3610 IRFYNRYKTKTVT
+3610 ICFYNRYKKKTVT
-3623 SNSNG
+3623 PNPSG

-3633 ADNNNIGPFTG
+3633 DDNTNIGPFTG

-3649 DLYLGLMGASA
+3649 DLYLGLLGASA
-3660 AVLAALAG
+3660 AVLVALAG

>member
-348 MRPEFITI
+348 MRPESITI

-649 DTEGKILKVKVSKE
+649 DTQGKILKVKVSKE

-675 SYKNVYEAA
+675 SYKNVYEAT

-737 IHFGTLSYSISDLE
+737 IHFGTLSYTISDLE

-795 RVVVK
+795 RVVIT
-800 DNGTGKLT
+800 DNGTGKLA
-808 VESGTGKKLNFE
+808 VKAATGQKLNFE

-856 ADTPMPEAREAQN
+856 ADAPMPEAREAQN

-894 FTYKITE
+894 FTYKVTE
-901 SGNHPGVSNDTETKT
+901 SGNHPGVANDTETKT

-928 ITAELN
+928 ITAEMD

-940 FTFNNTYRTTSQDS
+940 FTFNNTYRTTSQES

-998 ITFPALTFQNVGT
+998 ITFDKLTFKNVGT
-1011 YNYTVEEVAGNDSHI
+1011 YNYTVEETAGNDRHI

-1050 WKSGTGTILFKNTY
+1050 WKSGTGAILFKNTY
-1064 SVDPTEATPSVEK
+1064 TPDSTDAAPSVEK
-1077 EIIGENPAKDS
+1077 KISGKQPSKDS
-1088 TFRFTL
+1088 TFHFTI
-1094 TGTDN
+1094 TGSDN
-1099 APMPKGSVDGE
+1099 APMPEGSKDGR
-1110 KTETITGEGQTE
+1110 KSVTITGEGKAD

-1127 FTQAGT
+1127 FTKAGT

-1143 NEASYNYDSTEYTLT
+1143 NESSYNYDSTEYTLT

-1164 RGELKAE
+1164 RGVLKAE
-1171 QSITTGGKSANAMVF
+1171 QSITAGGKSADAMVF
-1186 TNEYAPASMEGD
+1186 TNKYAPASMEGD

-1212 QADEQFEFTLKA
+1212 LKGEKFEFALKA
-1224 GDEATQKAIDEKDI
+1224 GDAATQKAIDEKDI
-1238 VLTDTDAS
+1238 VLDDTNAS

-1266 KEGEYTFTATE
+1266 KEGEYTFTVTE

-1299 KKNGV
+1299 KKNGI

-1442 GNLAT
+1442 GNLAA
-1447 KSVYGQKIAFE
+1447 KSTYGQKIAFE
-1458 NLYKSDKA
+1458 NLYKSEKA
-1466 TVNFE
+1466 TVHFN

-1482 ADEFSFKFTSDEA
+1482 ADEFSFKVTSDEA
-1495 NAPMPEQTEVQN
+1495 NAPMPEQAEVQN
-1507 KADGSVNFGAITYGK
+1507 KAD
-1522 NDLGDAT
+1522 
-1529 EKTFTYKV
+1529 
-1537 KESGNQPGV
+1537 
-1546 SNDTETKI
+1546 
-1554 VKVTVKDD
+1554 
-1562 GKGHITAETNPNT
+1562 
-1575 APLFTFNNT
+1575 
-1584 YSTTSQDS
+1584 
-1592 SVTGQVQMKKALTGR
+1592 
-1607 ALKDGE
+1607 
-1613 FHFVLKNEAGKE
+1613 
-1625 VGKAVNDK
+1625 
-1633 DGNITFPKLT
+1633 
-1643 FKNVGTYNYTVEE
+1643 
-1656 VAGNDRHIT
+1656 
-1665 YDTTSYAVS
+1665 
-1674 AVVTDNLDGTL
+1674 
-1685 KVTWNS
+1685 
-1691 GTGNIQFRNTYTVDS
+1691 
-1706 TNATPSVEKKI
+1706 
-1717 AGGNPAK
+1717 
-1724 DSTFRFT
+1724 
-1731 LTGKDNAPM
+1731 
-1740 PEGSKDGVK
+1740 
-1749 SASITGEG
+1749 
-1757 KADFGKITFDKA
+1757 
-1769 GTYTYKVSEKIGSES
+1769 
-1784 SYNYDAT
+1784 
-1791 EYTLTYKVK
+1791 
-1800 DVDGEL
+1800 
-1806 KAEKSITAGGKSADS
+1806 
-1821 MVFTNKYAPA
+1821 
-1831 SLDGDTALT
+1831 
-1840 GTKTLIGRNMLKD
+1840 
-1853 EEFNFTLKAGDEA
+1853 
-1866 TQKAIDEKDIVLG
+1866 
-1879 STNARVSILSNG
+1879 
-1891 STTTFMFG
+1891 
-1899 RAEFAKE
+1899 
-1906 GEYTFLVTE
+1906 
-1915 RDGGKPGMKY
+1915 
-1925 DTESK
+1925 
-1930 NLKVKVSKVNGIMT
+1930 
-1944 AVQEKTPAFKNTYEA
+1944 
-1959 SGEYT
+1959 
-1964 PEGSKTLLNENGN
+1964 
-1977 KMSVKDDQF
+1977 
-1986 KFSVYYAGHEDQDPI
+1986 
-2001 ITGTTGNG
+2001 
-2009 KYAPIHFGTLSYTI
+2009 
-2023 SGLEKLVAK
+2023 
-2032 GYADKKVLANG
+2032 
-2043 AEYSINYGV
+2043 
-2052 TENATGNSA
+2052 
-2061 LQQNTQTQTF
+2061 
-2071 RVVVKDNG
+2071 
-2079 TGKLT
+2079 
-2084 VESGT
+2084 
-2089 GKKLNFENVYKSEK
+2089 
-2103 ATVNFEGLKVL
+2103 
-2114 EGRSLKAGEFSFKI
+2114 
-2128 ASDDANAPMPEQTEV
+2128 
-2143 KNHANGSVNFGT
+2143 GSVNFGT

-2164 DATEKTFTYKVTES
+2164 DATEKTFTYKVKES
-2178 GNHPGVANDTET
+2178 GNRPGVANDTET

-2208 TNPNAAPLFA
+2208 TDPNAAPLFT

-2225 QPMDSSVTGQVQIK
+2225 TSQDSSVTGQVQIK

-2378 PEGSKDSVK
+2378 PEGSKDGVK
-2387 SASITGE
+2387 SASIAGE

-2629 YAGHEDQKPVTTGV
+2629 YAGHTDGDAVTTG
-2643 TTSGKDAAIHFGT
+2643 TTGSGKDAEIGFGKLT
-2656 LSYTVSDLE
+2656 YTISDLE

-2671 YAAKTAKDDGAEYSI
+2671 YADKAELDNGARYYI
-2686 NYAVTENATGNSALQ
+2686 DYVVIENASDNSALQ
-2701 QNTQVQT
+2701 ANTQAPT
-2708 FRVVVTDNGSGNLA
+2708 FRVEVTDNGDGTLTAASEEGSKL
-2722 TKSVYGQ
+2722 
-2729 KIAFENLYKSDK
+2729 AFENLYKSDK
-2741 ATVNFE
+2741 ATVHFN
-2747 GQKVLEGRK
+2747 GQKVLEGRP
-2756 LKADEFS
+2756 LKADEFT
-2763 FKFTSD
+2763 FNVTSD
-2769 EANAPMPEQAE
+2769 EENAPMPEKTE
-2780 VKNKANGQI
+2780 VKNEEGGNVD
-2789 SFGTV
+2789 FGTI

-2801 GDETEKTFTYKVK
+2801 GDETEKTFTY
-2814 ESGNRPGVANDTETK
+2814 
-2829 TVKVTV
+2829 
-2835 KDDGKG
+2835 
-2841 HITAETDPKTAPL
+2841 
-2854 FAFSNTYSTKPMDSS
+2854 
-2869 VTDQVQ
+2869 
-2875 MKKVIVGRA
+2875 
-2884 MEEGEFHFV
+2884 
-2893 LKNEEGKTLDNA
+2893 
-2905 VNDKAGN
+2905 
-2912 ITFDKL
+2912 
-2918 TFKKVGTYNYTVE
+2918 
-2931 EVAGNDRHITYDA
+2931 
-2944 TPYTISA
+2944 
-2951 IVTDNLDGTLKVTW
+2951 
-2965 KSGTG
+2965 
-2970 AILFKNTYTPDSTD
+2970 
-2984 AAPSVEKKIAGKNP
+2984 
-2998 AKDST
+2998 
-3003 FRFTLTGK
+3003 
-3011 DNAPMPEGSK
+3011 
-3021 DDRKT
+3021 
-3026 VKITGE
+3026 
-3032 GKADFGKI
+3032 
-3040 NFTRAGT
+3040 
-3047 YTYKVAEENGNES
+3047 
-3060 SYNYDSTEYTL
+3060 
-3071 TYKVTDV
+3071 
-3078 RGTLKAEQSI
+3078 
-3088 TAGGKSAD
+3088 
-3096 AMVFT
+3096 
-3101 NKYAPASMEGDA
+3101 
-3113 AITGTKELAG
+3113 
-3123 RSMQKNEKFE
+3123 
-3133 FTLKAGDEATQK
+3133 
-3145 AIDEKD
+3145 
-3151 IVLDDTHAS
+3151 
-3160 LSGMRDGQ
+3160 
-3168 KSTFSFGRAEF
+3168 
-3179 SKEGEYTFT
+3179 
-3188 VTEKDGGK
+3188 
-3196 TGMTY
+3196 
-3201 DTKEKTFKVKVAKEN
+3201 
-3216 GIMTA
+3216 
-3221 VQEETPT
+3221 
-3228 FKNVYEAS
+3228 
-3236 GEFTPAGTKT
+3236 
-3246 LLSENGNKLSVKD
+3246 
-3259 NQFKFSVYYAGHTD
+3259 
-3273 GEAVTTGTTGSGKE
+3273 
-3287 AEIHFGKISYT
+3287 
-3298 ISELEKLVQN
+3298 
-3308 GYANKVEIDGGT
+3308 
-3320 RYVINYVVTENPSDN
+3320 
-3335 DAMQQNTEAKGV
+3335 
-3347 QVFVEDNG
+3347 
-3355 DGTLSVESEG
+3355 
-3365 ADHLDFENRYKSGE
+3365 
-3379 AKVALEGLKV
+3379 
-3389 LEGRSLQAEEFTFT
+3389 
-3403 LTSEDADA
+3403 
-3411 PMPEKSEVKNDA
+3411 
-3423 KGQINFGTI
+3423 
-3432 TYGKDDLGDATEK
+3432 
-3445 TFTYQ
+3445 Q
-3450 VKESGEQPG
+3450 VKEAGEQPG

-3502 SKESSVTDTVKI
+3502 SKDSSVTDTVKI

-3561 GTYNYIVKEV
+3561 GTYNYTVKEV

-3584 YKVTAT
+3584 YNVTAT

-3633 ADNNNIGPFTG
+3633 DDNNNIGPFTG
-3644 DDSNA
+3644 DDSNT
-3649 DLYLGLMGASA
+3649 DLYLGLLGASA

>member
-1 MGNKT
+1 MGNKIS
-6 FRKATL
+6 RKATL
-12 WLLVLFAVFL
+12 WLLVLFAVFC

-32 GYDAH
+32 GYGAH

-52 TSYHPSHYFP
+52 TQYSPKHYFP

-88 KSAYVAGAEKIIT
+88 KTAYVPNGDAIIT
-101 GGNVNLYDSFGTEAN
+101 GGNVNLYDSFDTETN
-116 TEALHKYFKTVY
+116 TEALHKYFETVY
-128 DNILQEPSRDVIQT
+128 NNILQEPSRDVIQT
-142 SIGKALGAKYAT
+142 SIEKALGTKYAT

-160 IDVLWYVSKAESS
+160 IDVLWYVTKDYSP

-213 KKGDSWSFAI
+213 KKGDSWNFAI

-259 ADLAGTNS
+259 ADLAGANS

-281 NVTNDSATHT
+281 NVTNDSVTHT

-348 MRPEFITI
+348 MRPESITI
-356 HLLRNGE
+356 HLLRNGK

-684 GEYTPAGTKT
+684 GEYTPEGTKT

-737 IHFGTLSYSISDLE
+737 IHFGTLSYTISDLE

-856 ADTPMPEAREAQN
+856 ADAPMPEAREAQN
-869 KANGSVNFGTIT
+869 KANGRVNFGTLT

-887 GDATEKT
+887 GDETEKT
-894 FTYKITE
+894 FTYKVTE
-901 SGNHPGVSNDTETKT
+901 SGNHPGVANDTETKT
-916 VKVTVKDDGKGH
+916 VKVTVTDDGKGH
-928 ITAELN
+928 ITAELD

-940 FTFNNTYRTTSQDS
+940 FTFNNTYSTTSQES

-978 VLKDEKGKTVGNA
+978 VLKDEKGKIVGNA

-998 ITFPALTFQNVGT
+998 ITFDKLTFKNVGT
-1011 YNYTVEEVAGNDSHI
+1011 YNYTVEETAGNDRHI
-1026 TYDTTSYRV
+1026 TYDTTSYSV

-1064 SVDPTEATPSVEK
+1064 SVDPTDATPSVEK
-1077 EIIGENPAKDS
+1077 KIIGENPAKDS

-1099 APMPKGSVDGE
+1099 APMPKGSMDGE
-1110 KTETITGEGQTE
+1110 KTETITGEGQTD

-1246 LSGMKDGEKATFSFG
+1246 LSGMKDGEKATLSFG

-1266 KEGEYTFTATE
+1266 KEGEYTFTVTE

-1401 LEDGAEYSINYA
+1401 LTDGAEYSINYA

-1442 GNLAT
+1442 GNLAA
-1447 KSVYGQKIAFE
+1447 KSTYGQKIAFE
-1458 NLYKSDKA
+1458 NLYKSEKA
-1466 TVNFE
+1466 TVNFA

-1482 ADEFSFKFTSDEA
+1482 ADEFSFKITSDEA
-1495 NAPMPEQTEVQN
+1495 NAPMPEQAEVQN
-1507 KADGSVNFGAITYGK
+1507 KADGSVNFGTITYGK

-1537 KESGNQPGV
+1537 KESGNRPGV
-1546 SNDTETKI
+1546 ANDTETKT

-1562 GKGHITAETNPNT
+1562 GKGHITAETDPNA

-1633 DGNITFPKLT
+1633 DGNITFP
-1643 FKNVGTYNYTVEE
+1643 
-1656 VAGNDRHIT
+1656 
-1665 YDTTSYAVS
+1665 
-1674 AVVTDNLDGTL
+1674 
-1685 KVTWNS
+1685 
-1691 GTGNIQFRNTYTVDS
+1691 
-1706 TNATPSVEKKI
+1706 
-1717 AGGNPAK
+1717 
-1724 DSTFRFT
+1724 
-1731 LTGKDNAPM
+1731 
-1740 PEGSKDGVK
+1740 
-1749 SASITGEG
+1749 
-1757 KADFGKITFDKA
+1757 
-1769 GTYTYKVSEKIGSES
+1769 
-1784 SYNYDAT
+1784 
-1791 EYTLTYKVK
+1791 
-1800 DVDGEL
+1800 
-1806 KAEKSITAGGKSADS
+1806 
-1821 MVFTNKYAPA
+1821 
-1831 SLDGDTALT
+1831 
-1840 GTKTLIGRNMLKD
+1840 
-1853 EEFNFTLKAGDEA
+1853 
-1866 TQKAIDEKDIVLG
+1866 
-1879 STNARVSILSNG
+1879 
-1891 STTTFMFG
+1891 
-1899 RAEFAKE
+1899 
-1906 GEYTFLVTE
+1906 
-1915 RDGGKPGMKY
+1915 
-1925 DTESK
+1925 
-1930 NLKVKVSKVNGIMT
+1930 
-1944 AVQEKTPAFKNTYEA
+1944 
-1959 SGEYT
+1959 
-1964 PEGSKTLLNENGN
+1964 
-1977 KMSVKDDQF
+1977 
-1986 KFSVYYAGHEDQDPI
+1986 
-2001 ITGTTGNG
+2001 
-2009 KYAPIHFGTLSYTI
+2009 
-2023 SGLEKLVAK
+2023 
-2032 GYADKKVLANG
+2032 
-2043 AEYSINYGV
+2043 
-2052 TENATGNSA
+2052 
-2061 LQQNTQTQTF
+2061 
-2071 RVVVKDNG
+2071 
-2079 TGKLT
+2079 
-2084 VESGT
+2084 
-2089 GKKLNFENVYKSEK
+2089 
-2103 ATVNFEGLKVL
+2103 
-2114 EGRSLKAGEFSFKI
+2114 
-2128 ASDDANAPMPEQTEV
+2128 
-2143 KNHANGSVNFGT
+2143 
-2155 ITYGKNDLG
+2155 
-2164 DATEKTFTYKVTES
+2164 
-2178 GNHPGVANDTET
+2178 
-2190 KTVKVTVK
+2190 
-2198 DDGKGHITAE
+2198 
-2208 TNPNAAPLFA
+2208 
-2218 FNNTYST
+2218 
-2225 QPMDSSVTGQVQIK
+2225 
-2239 KALAGRS
+2239 
-2246 MEEGEFHFVLKNEE
+2246 
-2260 GKTVDNAVNDKDGN
+2260 
-2274 ITFKKLTFKNV
+2274 KLTFKNV

-2483 TGRSMLK
+2483 TGRSMVK

-2499 AGDEETQKA
+2499 AGDEATQKA

-2583 VQEETPTFKNVYE
+2583 VQEETPTFKNIYE

-2601 TPAGT
+2601 
-2606 KTLLSENG
+2606 
-2614 NKLSVKDNQF
+2614 
-2624 KFSVY
+2624 
-2629 YAGHEDQKPVTTGV
+2629 
-2643 TTSGKDAAIHFGT
+2643 
-2656 LSYTVSDLE
+2656 
-2665 KLVAKG
+2665 
-2671 YAAKTAKDDGAEYSI
+2671 
-2686 NYAVTENATGNSALQ
+2686 
-2701 QNTQVQT
+2701 
-2708 FRVVVTDNGSGNLA
+2708 
-2722 TKSVYGQ
+2722 
-2729 KIAFENLYKSDK
+2729 
-2741 ATVNFE
+2741 
-2747 GQKVLEGRK
+2747 
-2756 LKADEFS
+2756 
-2763 FKFTSD
+2763 
-2769 EANAPMPEQAE
+2769 
-2780 VKNKANGQI
+2780 
-2789 SFGTV
+2789 
-2794 TYGKDDL
+2794 
-2801 GDETEKTFTYKVK
+2801 
-2814 ESGNRPGVANDTETK
+2814 
-2829 TVKVTV
+2829 
-2835 KDDGKG
+2835 
-2841 HITAETDPKTAPL
+2841 
-2854 FAFSNTYSTKPMDSS
+2854 
-2869 VTDQVQ
+2869 
-2875 MKKVIVGRA
+2875 
-2884 MEEGEFHFV
+2884 
-2893 LKNEEGKTLDNA
+2893 
-2905 VNDKAGN
+2905 
-2912 ITFDKL
+2912 
-2918 TFKKVGTYNYTVE
+2918 
-2931 EVAGNDRHITYDA
+2931 
-2944 TPYTISA
+2944 
-2951 IVTDNLDGTLKVTW
+2951 
-2965 KSGTG
+2965 
-2970 AILFKNTYTPDSTD
+2970 
-2984 AAPSVEKKIAGKNP
+2984 
-2998 AKDST
+2998 
-3003 FRFTLTGK
+3003 
-3011 DNAPMPEGSK
+3011 
-3021 DDRKT
+3021 
-3026 VKITGE
+3026 
-3032 GKADFGKI
+3032 
-3040 NFTRAGT
+3040 
-3047 YTYKVAEENGNES
+3047 
-3060 SYNYDSTEYTL
+3060 
-3071 TYKVTDV
+3071 
-3078 RGTLKAEQSI
+3078 
-3088 TAGGKSAD
+3088 
-3096 AMVFT
+3096 
-3101 NKYAPASMEGDA
+3101 
-3113 AITGTKELAG
+3113 
-3123 RSMQKNEKFE
+3123 
-3133 FTLKAGDEATQK
+3133 
-3145 AIDEKD
+3145 
-3151 IVLDDTHAS
+3151 
-3160 LSGMRDGQ
+3160 
-3168 KSTFSFGRAEF
+3168 
-3179 SKEGEYTFT
+3179 
-3188 VTEKDGGK
+3188 
-3196 TGMTY
+3196 
-3201 DTKEKTFKVKVAKEN
+3201 
-3216 GIMTA
+3216 
-3221 VQEETPT
+3221 
-3228 FKNVYEAS
+3228 
-3236 GEFTPAGTKT
+3236 TPAGTKT

-3273 GEAVTTGTTGSGKE
+3273 GEAVTTGTTGSGKD
-3287 AEIHFGKISYT
+3287 AEIGFGKLTYT
-3298 ISELEKLVQN
+3298 ISDLEKLVAK
-3308 GYANKVEIDGGT
+3308 GYADKAELDNGARYYID
-3320 RYVINYVVTENPSDN
+3320 YVVIENASDN
-3335 DAMQQNTEAKGV
+3335 SALQANTQAPT
-3347 QVFVEDNG
+3347 FRVEVTDNG
-3355 DGTLSVESEG
+3355 DGTLTAESEEG
-3365 ADHLDFENRYKSGE
+3365 SKLAFENLYKSDKATVHFNGQ
-3379 AKVALEGLKV
+3379 KV
-3389 LEGRSLQAEEFTFT
+3389 LEGRPLKADEFTFNV
-3403 LTSEDADA
+3403 TSDEGNA
-3411 PMPEKSEVKNDA
+3411 PMPEKTEVKNEEGGNVD
-3423 KGQINFGTI
+3423 FGTI
-3432 TYGKDDLGDATEK
+3432 TYGKDDLGDETEK

-3450 VKESGEQPG
+3450 VKEAGERPG

-3502 SKESSVTDTVKI
+3502 SKDSSVTDTVKI

-3534 KDGKNVAEAKNN
+3534 QGGKNVAEAKNN

-3561 GTYNYIVKEV
+3561 GTYNYTVKEV

-3584 YKVTAT
+3584 YNVTAT

-3610 IRFYNRYKTKTVT
+3610 IRFYNRYKTKTVK

-3633 ADNNNIGPFTG
+3633 DDNNNIGPFTG
-3644 DDSNA
+3644 DDSNT
-3649 DLYLGLMGASA
+3649 DLYLGLLGASA

>member
-1 MGNKT
+1 M
-6 FRKATL
+6 
-12 WLLVLFAVFL
+12 LVLFAVFC

-52 TSYHPSHYFP
+52 TQYSPKHYFP
-62 VGTTASDYVYGSGGS
+62 VGTTAPDYVYGNSGS

-88 KSAYVAGAEKIIT
+88 KVANVPGAEKVIT
-101 GGNVNLYDSFGTEAN
+101 SGNVNLYDSFGTEAN

-128 DNILQEPSRDVIQT
+128 DNILQEPSRDVIQA
-142 SIGKALGAKYAT
+142 SIEKALGAKYAT

-196 SGSVEIDG
+196 SGTVEIDG

-213 KKGDSWSFAI
+213 KKGDSWNFAI
-223 KADSA
+223 KADTD
-228 DAPMPEKSTV
+228 DAPMPEKTTAR
-238 SIQPEDDAVE
+238 IQPEDDAVE

-259 ADLAGTNS
+259 ADLKGSNS

-281 NVTNDSATHT
+281 NVTNDSASHT
-291 VNVTVSYDRNT
+291 VNVTVSYDRN
-302 KKLSVKAAYLNGGK
+302 KSKLSAKAEYLNGGK

-327 HKPVTSVQGKKVWAD
+327 HKPVTRVQVEKVWSD
-342 SNDRSQ
+342 SNDRSR
-348 MRPEFITI
+348 MRPESITI

-363 EIKTKTVTEANDWK
+363 EIKTKTVTEADDWK

-409 SKDADG
+409 NTDADG

-429 LKGDSALKVTKVV
+429 LKGDAALKVTKVV
-442 VGKKS
+442 IGKKS
-447 AEPFTFKLTAAE
+447 TEPFTFKLTAAE

-496 AGTYQFK
+496 AGTYKFK
-503 VKETTTTTAGGWD
+503 VKETTTTTAGGWN

-547 VTNTFTPAVMDGDT
+547 VTNTFTPAVMDADT
-561 AITGLK
+561 AITGRK
-567 TLIGRNMLKDEEFN
+567 TLVGRNMLKDEEFN
-581 FTLKAGDE
+581 FTLKAGDA
-589 ATQKAIDE
+589 ATRKAIDE

-649 DTEGKILKVKVSKE
+649 DTEGKVLKVKVSKE

-675 SYKNVYEAA
+675 SCKNVYEAA
-684 GEYTPAGTKT
+684 GEYTPVGTKT
-694 LLSEN
+694 LLNEN

-713 VYYSGHEDQEPVT
+713 VYYAGHEDREPVT

-737 IHFGTLSYSISDLE
+737 IHFGTLSYTISDLE

-760 KKVLASGAEYSINYA
+760 KKVLANGAEYSINYA

-820 NVYKSEKATVNFE
+820 NIYKSDKATVNFE
-833 GLKVLEGRSLKAG
+833 GQKVLEGRNLKAD
-846 EFTFKVASAD
+846 EFTFKVTSDDAD
-856 ADTPMPEAREAQN
+856 APMPKAREAQN
-869 KANGSVNFGTIT
+869 RANGSVNFGTVT

-894 FTYKITE
+894 FTYKVKE
-901 SGNHPGVSNDTETKT
+901 SGNRPGVANDTETKT

-928 ITAELN
+928 ITAETD
-934 PKAAPL
+934 PKTAPL
-940 FTFNNTYRTTSQDS
+940 FAFNNTYSTKPMDS
-954 SVTGQVSIKKAL
+954 AVTGQVQIKKAL

-978 VLKDEKGKTVGNA
+978 VLKDEKGKTVGEG

-998 ITFPALTFQNVGT
+998 ISFPALTFKNVGT
-1011 YNYTVEEVAGNDSHI
+1011 YNYTVEEVAGNDRHI
-1026 TYDTTSYRV
+1026 TYDATPYKV

-1050 WKSGTGTILFKNTY
+1050 WKSGTGAILFKNTY
-1064 SVDPTEATPSVEK
+1064 RVDPTDVTPSVEK
-1077 EIIGENPAKDS
+1077 KITGENPAKDS

-1094 TGTDN
+1094 TGTGN

-1110 KTETITGEGQTE
+1110 KTETIAGEGQTD

-1127 FTQAGT
+1127 FTRAGT
-1133 YTYKVTEKLG
+1133 YTYKVTEELG

-1171 QSITTGGKSANAMVF
+1171 QSITAGGKSADSMVF

-1212 QADEQFEFTLKA
+1212 LKDEKFEFVLKA
-1224 GDEATQKAIDEKDI
+1224 GDAETQKALDEKDI
-1238 VLTDTDAS
+1238 VLDDTNAS

-1266 KEGEYTFTATE
+1266 KEGEYTFTVTE
-1277 KDGRKAGMTYDTAAK
+1277 KDGGKAGMTYDDNEK
-1292 TFKVKVF
+1292 VLKVKVA

-1304 MSTVQENQP
+1304 MTAVQEETP
-1313 TFKNT
+1313 AFRNT
-1318 YEASGEYTPAGTKT
+1318 YEAAGEYTPEGTKT
-1332 LLNENGNKL
+1332 LLSEKKNKL
-1341 SVKDNQF
+1341 TIKAGEF

-1355 GHEEGEPVIT
+1355 GHEDRKPVTT
-1365 GTTAGGK
+1365 GVTTSGK
-1372 DAAIQFGKLSYTISD
+1372 DAAIHFGTLSYTVSD
-1387 LEKLVAKGYADKKV
+1387 LEKLVTKGYATKTAK
-1401 LEDGAEYSINYA
+1401 EDGAEYSINYV
-1413 VTENATGN
+1413 VTENATDN
-1421 SALQQNTQVQTF
+1421 SALQQNTQSTPF
-1433 RVVVTDNGS
+1433 RVVVKDNAGGRLSVES
-1442 GNLAT
+1442 GTGKKLD
-1447 KSVYGQKIAFE
+1447 FE
-1458 NLYKSDKA
+1458 NEYKSEKA
-1466 TVNFE
+1466 AVSFE
-1471 GQKVLEGRKLK
+1471 GLKVLEGRKLN
-1482 ADEFSFKFTSDEA
+1482 ADEFTFHVTSDDE
-1495 NAPMPEQTEVQN
+1495 NAPMPEQTEVKN
-1507 KADGSVNFGAITYGK
+1507 KANGRISFGTVTYGK
-1522 NDLGDAT
+1522 DDLGDAT

-1537 KESGNQPGV
+1537 KESGN
-1546 SNDTETKI
+1546 
-1554 VKVTVKDD
+1554 
-1562 GKGHITAETNPNT
+1562 
-1575 APLFTFNNT
+1575 
-1584 YSTTSQDS
+1584 
-1592 SVTGQVQMKKALTGR
+1592 R
-1607 ALKDGE
+1607 
-1613 FHFVLKNEAGKE
+1613 
-1625 VGKAVNDK
+1625 
-1633 DGNITFPKLT
+1633 
-1643 FKNVGTYNYTVEE
+1643 
-1656 VAGNDRHIT
+1656 
-1665 YDTTSYAVS
+1665 
-1674 AVVTDNLDGTL
+1674 
-1685 KVTWNS
+1685 
-1691 GTGNIQFRNTYTVDS
+1691 
-1706 TNATPSVEKKI
+1706 
-1717 AGGNPAK
+1717 
-1724 DSTFRFT
+1724 
-1731 LTGKDNAPM
+1731 
-1740 PEGSKDGVK
+1740 
-1749 SASITGEG
+1749 
-1757 KADFGKITFDKA
+1757 
-1769 GTYTYKVSEKIGSES
+1769 
-1784 SYNYDAT
+1784 
-1791 EYTLTYKVK
+1791 
-1800 DVDGEL
+1800 
-1806 KAEKSITAGGKSADS
+1806 
-1821 MVFTNKYAPA
+1821 
-1831 SLDGDTALT
+1831 
-1840 GTKTLIGRNMLKD
+1840 
-1853 EEFNFTLKAGDEA
+1853 
-1866 TQKAIDEKDIVLG
+1866 
-1879 STNARVSILSNG
+1879 
-1891 STTTFMFG
+1891 
-1899 RAEFAKE
+1899 
-1906 GEYTFLVTE
+1906 
-1915 RDGGKPGMKY
+1915 
-1925 DTESK
+1925 
-1930 NLKVKVSKVNGIMT
+1930 
-1944 AVQEKTPAFKNTYEA
+1944 
-1959 SGEYT
+1959 
-1964 PEGSKTLLNENGN
+1964 
-1977 KMSVKDDQF
+1977 
-1986 KFSVYYAGHEDQDPI
+1986 
-2001 ITGTTGNG
+2001 
-2009 KYAPIHFGTLSYTI
+2009 
-2023 SGLEKLVAK
+2023 
-2032 GYADKKVLANG
+2032 
-2043 AEYSINYGV
+2043 
-2052 TENATGNSA
+2052 
-2061 LQQNTQTQTF
+2061 
-2071 RVVVKDNG
+2071 
-2079 TGKLT
+2079 
-2084 VESGT
+2084 
-2089 GKKLNFENVYKSEK
+2089 
-2103 ATVNFEGLKVL
+2103 
-2114 EGRSLKAGEFSFKI
+2114 
-2128 ASDDANAPMPEQTEV
+2128 
-2143 KNHANGSVNFGT
+2143 
-2155 ITYGKNDLG
+2155 
-2164 DATEKTFTYKVTES
+2164 
-2178 GNHPGVANDTET
+2178 PGVANDTET

-2208 TNPNAAPLFA
+2208 TDPKTAPLFA

-2225 QPMDSSVTGQVQIK
+2225 KPMDSAVTGQVQIK

-2260 GKTVDNAVNDKDGN
+2260 GKTLDNAVNDKDGN

-2378 PEGSKDSVK
+2378 PEGSKDGKKSTSV
-2387 SASITGE
+2387 TGE

-2426 DSTEY
+2426 DSNEY
-2431 TLTYKV
+2431 TLIYKV
-2437 TDVKGELK
+2437 KDVKGELK

-2483 TGRSMLK
+2483 AGRSMQK

-2499 AGDEETQKA
+2499 AGDEATQKA

-2517 DTHASLSGMRDGQKS
+2517 DTNASLSGMRDGQKS

-2573 VAKENGIMTA
+2573 VAKVNGIMTA

-2596 ASGEY
+2596 A
-2601 TPAGT
+2601 
-2606 KTLLSENG
+2606 
-2614 NKLSVKDNQF
+2614 F
-2624 KFSVY
+2624 
-2629 YAGHEDQKPVTTGV
+2629 
-2643 TTSGKDAAIHFGT
+2643 
-2656 LSYTVSDLE
+2656 
-2665 KLVAKG
+2665 
-2671 YAAKTAKDDGAEYSI
+2671 
-2686 NYAVTENATGNSALQ
+2686 
-2701 QNTQVQT
+2701 
-2708 FRVVVTDNGSGNLA
+2708 
-2722 TKSVYGQ
+2722 
-2729 KIAFENLYKSDK
+2729 
-2741 ATVNFE
+2741 
-2747 GQKVLEGRK
+2747 
-2756 LKADEFS
+2756 
-2763 FKFTSD
+2763 
-2769 EANAPMPEQAE
+2769 
-2780 VKNKANGQI
+2780 
-2789 SFGTV
+2789 
-2794 TYGKDDL
+2794 
-2801 GDETEKTFTYKVK
+2801 
-2814 ESGNRPGVANDTETK
+2814 
-2829 TVKVTV
+2829 
-2835 KDDGKG
+2835 
-2841 HITAETDPKTAPL
+2841 
-2854 FAFSNTYSTKPMDSS
+2854 
-2869 VTDQVQ
+2869 
-2875 MKKVIVGRA
+2875 
-2884 MEEGEFHFV
+2884 
-2893 LKNEEGKTLDNA
+2893 
-2905 VNDKAGN
+2905 
-2912 ITFDKL
+2912 
-2918 TFKKVGTYNYTVE
+2918 
-2931 EVAGNDRHITYDA
+2931 
-2944 TPYTISA
+2944 
-2951 IVTDNLDGTLKVTW
+2951 
-2965 KSGTG
+2965 
-2970 AILFKNTYTPDSTD
+2970 
-2984 AAPSVEKKIAGKNP
+2984 
-2998 AKDST
+2998 
-3003 FRFTLTGK
+3003 
-3011 DNAPMPEGSK
+3011 
-3021 DDRKT
+3021 
-3026 VKITGE
+3026 
-3032 GKADFGKI
+3032 
-3040 NFTRAGT
+3040 
-3047 YTYKVAEENGNES
+3047 
-3060 SYNYDSTEYTL
+3060 
-3071 TYKVTDV
+3071 
-3078 RGTLKAEQSI
+3078 
-3088 TAGGKSAD
+3088 
-3096 AMVFT
+3096 
-3101 NKYAPASMEGDA
+3101 
-3113 AITGTKELAG
+3113 
-3123 RSMQKNEKFE
+3123 
-3133 FTLKAGDEATQK
+3133 
-3145 AIDEKD
+3145 
-3151 IVLDDTHAS
+3151 
-3160 LSGMRDGQ
+3160 
-3168 KSTFSFGRAEF
+3168 
-3179 SKEGEYTFT
+3179 
-3188 VTEKDGGK
+3188 
-3196 TGMTY
+3196 
-3201 DTKEKTFKVKVAKEN
+3201 
-3216 GIMTA
+3216 
-3221 VQEETPT
+3221 
-3228 FKNVYEAS
+3228 

-3259 NQFKFSVYYAGHTD
+3259 NQFKFSVYYTGHTD
-3273 GEAVTTGTTGSGKE
+3273 GEAVTTGTTGNGKD
-3287 AEIHFGKISYT
+3287 AEIGFGKLSYT
-3298 ISELEKLVQN
+3298 ISDLEKLVAK
-3308 GYANKVEIDGGT
+3308 GYADKEELDNGARYYID
-3320 RYVINYVVTENPSDN
+3320 YVVIENASEN
-3335 DAMQQNTEAKGV
+3335 NALQANTQEPT
-3347 QVFVEDNG
+3347 FRVEVTDNG
-3355 DGTLSVESEG
+3355 DGTLRAESEEG
-3365 ADHLDFENRYKSGE
+3365 SKLAFENLYKSNKATVHLNGQ
-3379 AKVALEGLKV
+3379 KV
-3389 LEGRSLQAEEFTFT
+3389 LEGRPLKADEFTFNV
-3403 LTSEDADA
+3403 TSDEENA
-3411 PMPEKSEVKNDA
+3411 PMPEKTEVKNKEGGNID
-3423 KGQINFGTI
+3423 FGTI

-3469 KVTVKDDGEGHITAE
+3469 KVTVKDDGKCHITAE

-3546 ADGKVTFKSLTFDEV
+3546 ADGSIAFKSLTFDEV
-3561 GTYNYIVKEV
+3561 GTYNYTVKEV
-3571 KGNAKHVTYDANA
+3571 KGNAKRVSYDANA
-3584 YKVTAT
+3584 YQVTAT

-3610 IRFYNRYKTKTVT
+3610 IHFYNRYKKKTVT
-3623 SNSNG
+3623 PNPSG

-3660 AVLAALAG
+3660 AILAALAG

>member
-1 MGNKT
+1 M
-6 FRKATL
+6 
-12 WLLVLFAVFL
+12 LVLFAVFC

-52 TSYHPSHYFP
+52 TQYSPKHYFP
-62 VGTTASDYVYGSGGS
+62 VGTTAPDYVYGNSGS

-88 KSAYVAGAEKIIT
+88 KVANVPGAEKVIT
-101 GGNVNLYDSFGTEAN
+101 SGNVNLYDSFGTEAN

-128 DNILQEPSRDVIQT
+128 DNILQEPSRDVIQA
-142 SIGKALGAKYAT
+142 SIEKALGAKYAT

-196 SGSVEIDG
+196 SGTVEIDG

-213 KKGDSWSFAI
+213 KKGDSWNFAI
-223 KADSA
+223 KADTD
-228 DAPMPEKSTV
+228 DAPMPEKTTAR
-238 SIQPEDDAVE
+238 IQPEDDAVE

-259 ADLAGTNS
+259 ADLKGSNS

-281 NVTNDSATHT
+281 NVTNDSASHT
-291 VNVTVSYDRNT
+291 VNVTVSYDRN
-302 KKLSVKAAYLNGGK
+302 KSKLSAKAEYLNGGK

-327 HKPVTSVQGKKVWAD
+327 HKPVTRVQVEKVWSD
-342 SNDRSQ
+342 SNDRSR
-348 MRPEFITI
+348 MRPESITI

-363 EIKTKTVTEANDWK
+363 EIKTKTVTEADDWK

-409 SKDADG
+409 NTDADG

-429 LKGDSALKVTKVV
+429 LKGDAALKVTKVV
-442 VGKKS
+442 IGKKS
-447 AEPFTFKLTAAE
+447 TEPFTFKLTAAE

-496 AGTYQFK
+496 AGTYKFK
-503 VKETTTTTAGGWD
+503 VKETTTTTAGGWN

-547 VTNTFTPAVMDGDT
+547 VTNTFTPAVMDADT
-561 AITGLK
+561 AITGRK
-567 TLIGRNMLKDEEFN
+567 TLVGRNMLKDEEFN
-581 FTLKAGDE
+581 FTLKAGDA
-589 ATQKAIDE
+589 ATRKAIDE

-649 DTEGKILKVKVSKE
+649 DTEGKVLKVKVSKE

-675 SYKNVYEAA
+675 SCKNVYEAA

-694 LLSEN
+694 LLNEN

-713 VYYSGHEDQEPVT
+713 VYYAGHEDREPVT

-737 IHFGTLSYSISDLE
+737 IHFGTLSYTISDLE

-760 KKVLASGAEYSINYA
+760 KKVLANGAEYSINYA

-820 NVYKSEKATVNFE
+820 NIYKSDKATVNFE
-833 GLKVLEGRSLKAG
+833 GQKVLEGRNLKAD
-846 EFTFKVASAD
+846 EFTFKVTSDDAD
-856 ADTPMPEAREAQN
+856 APMPKAREAQN
-869 KANGSVNFGTIT
+869 RANGSVNFGTVT

-894 FTYKITE
+894 FTYKVSE
-901 SGNHPGVSNDTETKT
+901 SGKQPGVSNDTETKI

-928 ITAELN
+928 ITAETD
-934 PKAAPL
+934 PKTAPL
-940 FTFNNTYRTTSQDS
+940 FAFNNTYSTKPMDS
-954 SVTGQVSIKKAL
+954 AVTGQVQIKKAL

-978 VLKDEKGKTVGNA
+978 VLKDEKGKTVGEG

-998 ITFPALTFQNVGT
+998 ISFPALTFKNVGT
-1011 YNYTVEEVAGNDSHI
+1011 YNYTVEEVAGNDRHI
-1026 TYDTTSYRV
+1026 TYDATPYKV

-1050 WKSGTGTILFKNTY
+1050 WKSGTGAILFKNTY
-1064 SVDPTEATPSVEK
+1064 RVDPTDVTPSVEK
-1077 EIIGENPAKDS
+1077 KITGENPAKDS

-1094 TGTDN
+1094 TGTGN

-1110 KTETITGEGQTE
+1110 KTETIAGEGQTD

-1127 FTQAGT
+1127 FTRAGT
-1133 YTYKVTEKLG
+1133 YTYKVTEELG

-1171 QSITTGGKSANAMVF
+1171 QSITAGGKSADSMVF

-1212 QADEQFEFTLKA
+1212 LKDEKFEFVLKA
-1224 GDEATQKAIDEKDI
+1224 GDAETQKALDEKDI
-1238 VLTDTDAS
+1238 VLDDTNAS

-1266 KEGEYTFTATE
+1266 KEGEYTFTVTE
-1277 KDGRKAGMTYDTAAK
+1277 KDGGKAGMTYDDNEK
-1292 TFKVKVF
+1292 VLKVKVA

-1304 MSTVQENQP
+1304 MTAVQEETP
-1313 TFKNT
+1313 AFRNT
-1318 YEASGEYTPAGTKT
+1318 YEAAGEYTPEGTKT
-1332 LLNENGNKL
+1332 LLSEKKNKL
-1341 SVKDNQF
+1341 TIKAGEF

-1355 GHEEGEPVIT
+1355 GHEDRKPVTT
-1365 GTTAGGK
+1365 GVTTSGK
-1372 DAAIQFGKLSYTISD
+1372 DAAIHFGTLSYTVSD
-1387 LEKLVAKGYADKKV
+1387 LEKLVTKGYATKTAK
-1401 LEDGAEYSINYA
+1401 EDGAEYSINYV
-1413 VTENATGN
+1413 VTENATDN
-1421 SALQQNTQVQTF
+1421 SALQQNTQSTPF
-1433 RVVVTDNGS
+1433 RVVVKDNAGGRLSVES
-1442 GNLAT
+1442 GTGKKLD
-1447 KSVYGQKIAFE
+1447 FE
-1458 NLYKSDKA
+1458 NEYKSEKA
-1466 TVNFE
+1466 AVSFE
-1471 GQKVLEGRKLK
+1471 GLKVLEGRKLN
-1482 ADEFSFKFTSDEA
+1482 ADEFTFHVTSDDE
-1495 NAPMPEQTEVQN
+1495 NAPMPEQTEVKN
-1507 KADGSVNFGAITYGK
+1507 KANGRISFGTVTYGK
-1522 NDLGDAT
+1522 DDLGDET

-1537 KESGNQPGV
+1537 KESGN
-1546 SNDTETKI
+1546 
-1554 VKVTVKDD
+1554 
-1562 GKGHITAETNPNT
+1562 
-1575 APLFTFNNT
+1575 
-1584 YSTTSQDS
+1584 
-1592 SVTGQVQMKKALTGR
+1592 R
-1607 ALKDGE
+1607 
-1613 FHFVLKNEAGKE
+1613 
-1625 VGKAVNDK
+1625 
-1633 DGNITFPKLT
+1633 
-1643 FKNVGTYNYTVEE
+1643 
-1656 VAGNDRHIT
+1656 
-1665 YDTTSYAVS
+1665 
-1674 AVVTDNLDGTL
+1674 
-1685 KVTWNS
+1685 
-1691 GTGNIQFRNTYTVDS
+1691 
-1706 TNATPSVEKKI
+1706 
-1717 AGGNPAK
+1717 
-1724 DSTFRFT
+1724 
-1731 LTGKDNAPM
+1731 
-1740 PEGSKDGVK
+1740 
-1749 SASITGEG
+1749 
-1757 KADFGKITFDKA
+1757 
-1769 GTYTYKVSEKIGSES
+1769 
-1784 SYNYDAT
+1784 
-1791 EYTLTYKVK
+1791 
-1800 DVDGEL
+1800 
-1806 KAEKSITAGGKSADS
+1806 
-1821 MVFTNKYAPA
+1821 
-1831 SLDGDTALT
+1831 
-1840 GTKTLIGRNMLKD
+1840 
-1853 EEFNFTLKAGDEA
+1853 
-1866 TQKAIDEKDIVLG
+1866 
-1879 STNARVSILSNG
+1879 
-1891 STTTFMFG
+1891 
-1899 RAEFAKE
+1899 
-1906 GEYTFLVTE
+1906 
-1915 RDGGKPGMKY
+1915 
-1925 DTESK
+1925 
-1930 NLKVKVSKVNGIMT
+1930 
-1944 AVQEKTPAFKNTYEA
+1944 
-1959 SGEYT
+1959 
-1964 PEGSKTLLNENGN
+1964 
-1977 KMSVKDDQF
+1977 
-1986 KFSVYYAGHEDQDPI
+1986 
-2001 ITGTTGNG
+2001 
-2009 KYAPIHFGTLSYTI
+2009 
-2023 SGLEKLVAK
+2023 
-2032 GYADKKVLANG
+2032 
-2043 AEYSINYGV
+2043 
-2052 TENATGNSA
+2052 
-2061 LQQNTQTQTF
+2061 
-2071 RVVVKDNG
+2071 
-2079 TGKLT
+2079 
-2084 VESGT
+2084 
-2089 GKKLNFENVYKSEK
+2089 
-2103 ATVNFEGLKVL
+2103 
-2114 EGRSLKAGEFSFKI
+2114 
-2128 ASDDANAPMPEQTEV
+2128 
-2143 KNHANGSVNFGT
+2143 
-2155 ITYGKNDLG
+2155 
-2164 DATEKTFTYKVTES
+2164 
-2178 GNHPGVANDTET
+2178 PGVANDTET

-2208 TNPNAAPLFA
+2208 TDPKTAPLFA

-2225 QPMDSSVTGQVQIK
+2225 KPMDSAVTGQVQIK

-2260 GKTVDNAVNDKDGN
+2260 GKTLDNAVNDKDGN

-2378 PEGSKDSVK
+2378 PEGSKDGKKSTSV
-2387 SASITGE
+2387 TGE

-2426 DSTEY
+2426 DSNEY
-2431 TLTYKV
+2431 TLIYKV
-2437 TDVKGELK
+2437 KDVKGELK

-2483 TGRSMLK
+2483 AGRSMQK

-2499 AGDEETQKA
+2499 AGDEATQKA

-2517 DTHASLSGMRDGQKS
+2517 DTNASLSGMRDGQKS

-2573 VAKENGIMTA
+2573 VAKVNGIMTA

-2596 ASGEY
+2596 A
-2601 TPAGT
+2601 
-2606 KTLLSENG
+2606 
-2614 NKLSVKDNQF
+2614 F
-2624 KFSVY
+2624 
-2629 YAGHEDQKPVTTGV
+2629 
-2643 TTSGKDAAIHFGT
+2643 
-2656 LSYTVSDLE
+2656 
-2665 KLVAKG
+2665 
-2671 YAAKTAKDDGAEYSI
+2671 
-2686 NYAVTENATGNSALQ
+2686 
-2701 QNTQVQT
+2701 
-2708 FRVVVTDNGSGNLA
+2708 
-2722 TKSVYGQ
+2722 
-2729 KIAFENLYKSDK
+2729 
-2741 ATVNFE
+2741 
-2747 GQKVLEGRK
+2747 
-2756 LKADEFS
+2756 
-2763 FKFTSD
+2763 
-2769 EANAPMPEQAE
+2769 
-2780 VKNKANGQI
+2780 
-2789 SFGTV
+2789 
-2794 TYGKDDL
+2794 
-2801 GDETEKTFTYKVK
+2801 
-2814 ESGNRPGVANDTETK
+2814 
-2829 TVKVTV
+2829 
-2835 KDDGKG
+2835 
-2841 HITAETDPKTAPL
+2841 
-2854 FAFSNTYSTKPMDSS
+2854 
-2869 VTDQVQ
+2869 
-2875 MKKVIVGRA
+2875 
-2884 MEEGEFHFV
+2884 
-2893 LKNEEGKTLDNA
+2893 
-2905 VNDKAGN
+2905 
-2912 ITFDKL
+2912 
-2918 TFKKVGTYNYTVE
+2918 
-2931 EVAGNDRHITYDA
+2931 
-2944 TPYTISA
+2944 
-2951 IVTDNLDGTLKVTW
+2951 
-2965 KSGTG
+2965 
-2970 AILFKNTYTPDSTD
+2970 
-2984 AAPSVEKKIAGKNP
+2984 
-2998 AKDST
+2998 
-3003 FRFTLTGK
+3003 
-3011 DNAPMPEGSK
+3011 
-3021 DDRKT
+3021 
-3026 VKITGE
+3026 
-3032 GKADFGKI
+3032 
-3040 NFTRAGT
+3040 
-3047 YTYKVAEENGNES
+3047 
-3060 SYNYDSTEYTL
+3060 
-3071 TYKVTDV
+3071 
-3078 RGTLKAEQSI
+3078 
-3088 TAGGKSAD
+3088 
-3096 AMVFT
+3096 
-3101 NKYAPASMEGDA
+3101 
-3113 AITGTKELAG
+3113 
-3123 RSMQKNEKFE
+3123 
-3133 FTLKAGDEATQK
+3133 
-3145 AIDEKD
+3145 
-3151 IVLDDTHAS
+3151 
-3160 LSGMRDGQ
+3160 
-3168 KSTFSFGRAEF
+3168 
-3179 SKEGEYTFT
+3179 
-3188 VTEKDGGK
+3188 
-3196 TGMTY
+3196 
-3201 DTKEKTFKVKVAKEN
+3201 
-3216 GIMTA
+3216 
-3221 VQEETPT
+3221 
-3228 FKNVYEAS
+3228 

-3259 NQFKFSVYYAGHTD
+3259 NQFKFSVYYTGHPD
-3273 GEAVTTGTTGSGKE
+3273 GEAVTTGTTGNGKD
-3287 AEIHFGKISYT
+3287 AEIGFGKLSYT
-3298 ISELEKLVQN
+3298 ISDLEKLVAK
-3308 GYANKVEIDGGT
+3308 GYADKEELDNGARYYID
-3320 RYVINYVVTENPSDN
+3320 YVVIENASEN
-3335 DAMQQNTEAKGV
+3335 NALQANTQEPT
-3347 QVFVEDNG
+3347 FRVEVTDNG
-3355 DGTLSVESEG
+3355 DGTLRAESEEG
-3365 ADHLDFENRYKSGE
+3365 SKLAFENLYKSNKATVHLNGQ
-3379 AKVALEGLKV
+3379 KV
-3389 LEGRSLQAEEFTFT
+3389 LEGRPLKADEFTFNV
-3403 LTSEDADA
+3403 TSDEENA
-3411 PMPEKSEVKNDA
+3411 PMPEKTEVKNKEGGNID
-3423 KGQINFGTI
+3423 FGTI

-3469 KVTVKDDGEGHITAE
+3469 KVTVKDDGKCHITAE

-3546 ADGKVTFKSLTFDEV
+3546 ADGSIAFKSLTFDEV
-3561 GTYNYIVKEV
+3561 GTYNYTVKEV
-3571 KGNAKHVTYDANA
+3571 KGNAKRVSYDANA
-3584 YKVTAT
+3584 YQVTAT

-3610 IRFYNRYKTKTVT
+3610 IHFYNRYKKKTVT
-3623 SNSNG
+3623 PNPSG

-3660 AVLAALAG
+3660 AILAALAG

>member
-1 MGNKT
+1 M
-6 FRKATL
+6 
-12 WLLVLFAVFL
+12 LVLFAVFC

-52 TSYHPSHYFP
+52 TQYSPKHYFP
-62 VGTTASDYVYGSGGS
+62 VGTTAPDYVYGNSGS

-88 KSAYVAGAEKIIT
+88 KVAYVPGAETVIT

-128 DNILQEPSRDVIQT
+128 DNILQEPSRDVIQA
-142 SIGKALGAKYAT
+142 SIEKALGAKYAT

-196 SGSVEIDG
+196 SGTVEIDG

-213 KKGDSWSFAI
+213 KKGDSWNFAI
-223 KADSA
+223 QADTN
-228 DAPMPEKSTV
+228 DAPMPEKTTAR
-238 SIQPEDDAVE
+238 IQPEDDAVE

-259 ADLAGTNS
+259 ADLKGSNS

-281 NVTNDSATHT
+281 NVTNDSASHT
-291 VNVTVSYDRNT
+291 VNVTVSYDRN
-302 KKLSVKAAYLNGGK
+302 KSKLSAKAEYLNGGK

-327 HKPVTSVQGKKVWAD
+327 HKPVTRVQVEKVWSD
-342 SNDRSQ
+342 SNDRSR
-348 MRPEFITI
+348 MRPESITI

-363 EIKTKTVTEANDWK
+363 EIKTKTVTEADDWK

-409 SKDADG
+409 STDADG

-429 LKGDSALKVTKVV
+429 LKGDAALKVTKVV
-442 VGKKS
+442 IGKKS
-447 AEPFTFKLTAAE
+447 TEPFTFKLTAAE

-496 AGTYQFK
+496 AGTYKFK
-503 VKETTTTTAGGWD
+503 VKETTTTTAGGWN

-547 VTNTFTPAVMDGDT
+547 VTNTFTPAVMDADT
-561 AITGLK
+561 AITGRK
-567 TLIGRNMLKDEEFN
+567 TLVGRNMLKDEEFN
-581 FTLKAGDE
+581 FTLKAGDA
-589 ATQKAIDE
+589 ATRKAIDE

-649 DTEGKILKVKVSKE
+649 DTEGKVLKVKVSKE

-675 SYKNVYEAA
+675 SCKNVYEAA

-694 LLSEN
+694 LLNEN

-713 VYYSGHEDQEPVT
+713 VYYSGHEDREPVT

-737 IHFGTLSYSISDLE
+737 IHFGTLSYTISDLE

-760 KKVLASGAEYSINYA
+760 KKVLANGAEYSINYA

-820 NVYKSEKATVNFE
+820 NIYKSDKATVNFE
-833 GLKVLEGRSLKAG
+833 GQKVLEGRNLKAD
-846 EFTFKVASAD
+846 EFTFKVTSDDAD
-856 ADTPMPEAREAQN
+856 APMPKAREAQN
-869 KANGSVNFGTIT
+869 RANGSVNFGTVT

-894 FTYKITE
+894 FTYKVSE
-901 SGNHPGVSNDTETKT
+901 SGKQPGVSNDTETKI

-928 ITAELN
+928 ITAETN
-934 PKAAPL
+934 PKTAPL
-940 FTFNNTYRTTSQDS
+940 FAFNNTYSTKPMDS
-954 SVTGQVSIKKAL
+954 AVTGQVQIKKAL

-978 VLKDEKGKTVGNA
+978 VLKDEKGKTVGEG

-998 ITFPALTFQNVGT
+998 ISFPALTFKNVGT
-1011 YNYTVEEVAGNDSHI
+1011 YNYTVEEVAGNDRHI
-1026 TYDTTSYRV
+1026 TYDATPYKV

-1050 WKSGTGTILFKNTY
+1050 WKSGTGAILFKNTY
-1064 SVDPTEATPSVEK
+1064 RVDPTDVTPSVEK
-1077 EIIGENPAKDS
+1077 KITGENPAKDS

-1094 TGTDN
+1094 TGTGN

-1110 KTETITGEGQTE
+1110 KTETIAGEGQTD

-1127 FTQAGT
+1127 FTRAGT
-1133 YTYKVTEKLG
+1133 YTYKVTEELG

-1171 QSITTGGKSANAMVF
+1171 QSITAGGKSADSMVF

-1212 QADEQFEFTLKA
+1212 LKDEKFEFVLKA
-1224 GDEATQKAIDEKDI
+1224 GDAETQKALDEKDI
-1238 VLTDTDAS
+1238 VLDDTNAS

-1266 KEGEYTFTATE
+1266 KEGEYTFTVTE
-1277 KDGRKAGMTYDTAAK
+1277 KDGGKAGMTYDDNEK
-1292 TFKVKVF
+1292 VLKVKVA

-1304 MSTVQENQP
+1304 MTAVQEETP
-1313 TFKNT
+1313 AFRNT
-1318 YEASGEYTPAGTKT
+1318 YEAAGEYTPEGTKT
-1332 LLNENGNKL
+1332 LLSEKKNKL
-1341 SVKDNQF
+1341 TIKAGEF

-1355 GHEEGEPVIT
+1355 GHEDRKPVTT
-1365 GTTAGGK
+1365 GVTTSGK
-1372 DAAIQFGKLSYTISD
+1372 DAAIHFGTLSYTVSD
-1387 LEKLVAKGYADKKV
+1387 LEKLVTKGYATKTAK
-1401 LEDGAEYSINYA
+1401 EDGAEYSINYV
-1413 VTENATGN
+1413 VTENATDN
-1421 SALQQNTQVQTF
+1421 SALQQNTQSTPF
-1433 RVVVTDNGS
+1433 RVVVKDNAGGRLSVES
-1442 GNLAT
+1442 GTGKKLD
-1447 KSVYGQKIAFE
+1447 FE
-1458 NLYKSDKA
+1458 NEYKSEKA
-1466 TVNFE
+1466 AVSFE
-1471 GQKVLEGRKLK
+1471 GLKVLEGRKLN
-1482 ADEFSFKFTSDEA
+1482 ADEFTFHVTSDDE
-1495 NAPMPEQTEVQN
+1495 NAPMPEQTEVKN
-1507 KADGSVNFGAITYGK
+1507 KANGRISFGTVTYGK
-1522 NDLGDAT
+1522 DDLGDET

-1537 KESGNQPGV
+1537 KESGN
-1546 SNDTETKI
+1546 
-1554 VKVTVKDD
+1554 
-1562 GKGHITAETNPNT
+1562 
-1575 APLFTFNNT
+1575 
-1584 YSTTSQDS
+1584 
-1592 SVTGQVQMKKALTGR
+1592 R
-1607 ALKDGE
+1607 
-1613 FHFVLKNEAGKE
+1613 
-1625 VGKAVNDK
+1625 
-1633 DGNITFPKLT
+1633 
-1643 FKNVGTYNYTVEE
+1643 
-1656 VAGNDRHIT
+1656 
-1665 YDTTSYAVS
+1665 
-1674 AVVTDNLDGTL
+1674 
-1685 KVTWNS
+1685 
-1691 GTGNIQFRNTYTVDS
+1691 
-1706 TNATPSVEKKI
+1706 
-1717 AGGNPAK
+1717 
-1724 DSTFRFT
+1724 
-1731 LTGKDNAPM
+1731 
-1740 PEGSKDGVK
+1740 
-1749 SASITGEG
+1749 
-1757 KADFGKITFDKA
+1757 
-1769 GTYTYKVSEKIGSES
+1769 
-1784 SYNYDAT
+1784 
-1791 EYTLTYKVK
+1791 
-1800 DVDGEL
+1800 
-1806 KAEKSITAGGKSADS
+1806 
-1821 MVFTNKYAPA
+1821 
-1831 SLDGDTALT
+1831 
-1840 GTKTLIGRNMLKD
+1840 
-1853 EEFNFTLKAGDEA
+1853 
-1866 TQKAIDEKDIVLG
+1866 
-1879 STNARVSILSNG
+1879 
-1891 STTTFMFG
+1891 
-1899 RAEFAKE
+1899 
-1906 GEYTFLVTE
+1906 
-1915 RDGGKPGMKY
+1915 
-1925 DTESK
+1925 
-1930 NLKVKVSKVNGIMT
+1930 
-1944 AVQEKTPAFKNTYEA
+1944 
-1959 SGEYT
+1959 
-1964 PEGSKTLLNENGN
+1964 
-1977 KMSVKDDQF
+1977 
-1986 KFSVYYAGHEDQDPI
+1986 
-2001 ITGTTGNG
+2001 
-2009 KYAPIHFGTLSYTI
+2009 
-2023 SGLEKLVAK
+2023 
-2032 GYADKKVLANG
+2032 
-2043 AEYSINYGV
+2043 
-2052 TENATGNSA
+2052 
-2061 LQQNTQTQTF
+2061 
-2071 RVVVKDNG
+2071 
-2079 TGKLT
+2079 
-2084 VESGT
+2084 
-2089 GKKLNFENVYKSEK
+2089 
-2103 ATVNFEGLKVL
+2103 
-2114 EGRSLKAGEFSFKI
+2114 
-2128 ASDDANAPMPEQTEV
+2128 
-2143 KNHANGSVNFGT
+2143 
-2155 ITYGKNDLG
+2155 
-2164 DATEKTFTYKVTES
+2164 
-2178 GNHPGVANDTET
+2178 PGVANDTET

-2208 TNPNAAPLFA
+2208 TDPKTAPLFA

-2225 QPMDSSVTGQVQIK
+2225 KPMDSAVTGQVQIK

-2260 GKTVDNAVNDKDGN
+2260 GKTLDNAVNDKDGN

-2293 EVAGNDRHITYDKN
+2293 EVAGNDRHITYDTN

-2378 PEGSKDSVK
+2378 PEGSKDGKKSTSV
-2387 SASITGE
+2387 TGE

-2426 DSTEY
+2426 DSNEY
-2431 TLTYKV
+2431 TLIYKV
-2437 TDVKGELK
+2437 KDVKGELK

-2483 TGRSMLK
+2483 AGRSMQK

-2499 AGDEETQKA
+2499 AGDEATQKA

-2517 DTHASLSGMRDGQKS
+2517 DTNASLSGMRDGQKS

-2573 VAKENGIMTA
+2573 VAKVNGIMTA

-2596 ASGEY
+2596 A
-2601 TPAGT
+2601 
-2606 KTLLSENG
+2606 
-2614 NKLSVKDNQF
+2614 F
-2624 KFSVY
+2624 
-2629 YAGHEDQKPVTTGV
+2629 
-2643 TTSGKDAAIHFGT
+2643 
-2656 LSYTVSDLE
+2656 
-2665 KLVAKG
+2665 
-2671 YAAKTAKDDGAEYSI
+2671 
-2686 NYAVTENATGNSALQ
+2686 
-2701 QNTQVQT
+2701 
-2708 FRVVVTDNGSGNLA
+2708 
-2722 TKSVYGQ
+2722 
-2729 KIAFENLYKSDK
+2729 
-2741 ATVNFE
+2741 
-2747 GQKVLEGRK
+2747 
-2756 LKADEFS
+2756 
-2763 FKFTSD
+2763 
-2769 EANAPMPEQAE
+2769 
-2780 VKNKANGQI
+2780 
-2789 SFGTV
+2789 
-2794 TYGKDDL
+2794 
-2801 GDETEKTFTYKVK
+2801 
-2814 ESGNRPGVANDTETK
+2814 
-2829 TVKVTV
+2829 
-2835 KDDGKG
+2835 
-2841 HITAETDPKTAPL
+2841 
-2854 FAFSNTYSTKPMDSS
+2854 
-2869 VTDQVQ
+2869 
-2875 MKKVIVGRA
+2875 
-2884 MEEGEFHFV
+2884 
-2893 LKNEEGKTLDNA
+2893 
-2905 VNDKAGN
+2905 
-2912 ITFDKL
+2912 
-2918 TFKKVGTYNYTVE
+2918 
-2931 EVAGNDRHITYDA
+2931 
-2944 TPYTISA
+2944 
-2951 IVTDNLDGTLKVTW
+2951 
-2965 KSGTG
+2965 
-2970 AILFKNTYTPDSTD
+2970 
-2984 AAPSVEKKIAGKNP
+2984 
-2998 AKDST
+2998 
-3003 FRFTLTGK
+3003 
-3011 DNAPMPEGSK
+3011 
-3021 DDRKT
+3021 
-3026 VKITGE
+3026 
-3032 GKADFGKI
+3032 
-3040 NFTRAGT
+3040 
-3047 YTYKVAEENGNES
+3047 
-3060 SYNYDSTEYTL
+3060 
-3071 TYKVTDV
+3071 
-3078 RGTLKAEQSI
+3078 
-3088 TAGGKSAD
+3088 
-3096 AMVFT
+3096 
-3101 NKYAPASMEGDA
+3101 
-3113 AITGTKELAG
+3113 
-3123 RSMQKNEKFE
+3123 
-3133 FTLKAGDEATQK
+3133 
-3145 AIDEKD
+3145 
-3151 IVLDDTHAS
+3151 
-3160 LSGMRDGQ
+3160 
-3168 KSTFSFGRAEF
+3168 
-3179 SKEGEYTFT
+3179 
-3188 VTEKDGGK
+3188 
-3196 TGMTY
+3196 
-3201 DTKEKTFKVKVAKEN
+3201 
-3216 GIMTA
+3216 
-3221 VQEETPT
+3221 
-3228 FKNVYEAS
+3228 

-3259 NQFKFSVYYAGHTD
+3259 NQFKFSVYYTGHTD
-3273 GEAVTTGTTGSGKE
+3273 GEAVTTGTTGNGKD
-3287 AEIHFGKISYT
+3287 AEIGFGKLSYT
-3298 ISELEKLVQN
+3298 ISDLEKLVAK
-3308 GYANKVEIDGGT
+3308 GYADKEELDNGARYYID
-3320 RYVINYVVTENPSDN
+3320 YVVIENASEN
-3335 DAMQQNTEAKGV
+3335 NALQANTQEPT
-3347 QVFVEDNG
+3347 FRVEVTDNG
-3355 DGTLSVESEG
+3355 DGTLRAESEEG
-3365 ADHLDFENRYKSGE
+3365 SKLAFENLYKSNKATVHLNGQ
-3379 AKVALEGLKV
+3379 KV
-3389 LEGRSLQAEEFTFT
+3389 LEGRPLKADEFTFNV
-3403 LTSEDADA
+3403 TSDEENA
-3411 PMPEKSEVKNDA
+3411 PMPEKTEVKNKEGGNID
-3423 KGQINFGTI
+3423 FGTI

-3469 KVTVKDDGEGHITAE
+3469 KVTVKDDGKCHITAE

-3546 ADGKVTFKSLTFDEV
+3546 ADGSIAFKSLTFDEV
-3561 GTYNYIVKEV
+3561 GTYNYTVKEV
-3571 KGNAKHVTYDANA
+3571 KGNAKRVSYDANA
-3584 YKVTAT
+3584 YQVTAT

-3610 IRFYNRYKTKTVT
+3610 IHFYNSYKKKTVT
-3623 SNSNG
+3623 PNPSG

-3660 AVLAALAG
+3660 AILAALAG

>member
-1 MGNKT
+1 M
-6 FRKATL
+6 
-12 WLLVLFAVFL
+12 LVLFAVFC

-52 TSYHPSHYFP
+52 TQYSPKHYFP
-62 VGTTASDYVYGSGGS
+62 VGTTAPDYVYGNSGS

-88 KSAYVAGAEKIIT
+88 KVANVPGAEKVIT

-128 DNILQEPSRDVIQT
+128 DNILQEPSRDVIQA
-142 SIGKALGAKYAT
+142 SIEKALGAKYAT

-196 SGSVEIDG
+196 SGTVEIDG

-213 KKGDSWSFAI
+213 KKGDSWNFAI
-223 KADSA
+223 QADTN
-228 DAPMPEKSTV
+228 DAPMPEKTTAR
-238 SIQPEDDAVE
+238 IQSEDGAVE

-259 ADLAGTNS
+259 ADLKGSNS
-267 KTFRYTITESGSVA
+267 KTFRYTITESGSVP
-281 NVTNDSATHT
+281 NVTNDSASHT
-291 VNVTVSYDRNT
+291 VNVTVSYDRN
-302 KKLSVKAAYLNGGK
+302 KSKLSAKAEYLNGGK

-327 HKPVTSVQGKKVWAD
+327 HKPVTRVQVEKVWSD
-342 SNDRSQ
+342 SNDRSR
-348 MRPEFITI
+348 MRPESITI

-363 EIKTKTVTEANDWK
+363 EIKTKTVTEADDWK

-409 SKDADG
+409 STDADG

-429 LKGDSALKVTKVV
+429 LKGDAALKVTKVV
-442 VGKKS
+442 IGKKS
-447 AEPFTFKLTAAE
+447 TEPFTFKLTAAE

-496 AGTYQFK
+496 AGTYKFK
-503 VKETTTTTAGGWD
+503 VKETTTTTAGGWN

-547 VTNTFTPAVMDGDT
+547 VTNTFTPAVMDADT
-561 AITGLK
+561 AITGRK
-567 TLIGRNMLKDEEFN
+567 TLVGRNMLKDEEFN
-581 FTLKAGDE
+581 FTLKAGDA
-589 ATQKAIDE
+589 ATRKAIDE

-649 DTEGKILKVKVSKE
+649 DTEGKVLKVKVSKE

-675 SYKNVYEAA
+675 SCKNVYEAA

-694 LLSEN
+694 LLNEN

-713 VYYSGHEDQEPVT
+713 VYYAGHEDREPVT

-737 IHFGTLSYSISDLE
+737 IHFGTLSYTISDLE

-760 KKVLASGAEYSINYA
+760 KKVLANGAEYSINYA

-820 NVYKSEKATVNFE
+820 NIYKSDKATVNFE
-833 GLKVLEGRSLKAG
+833 GQKVLEGRNLKAD
-846 EFTFKVASAD
+846 EFTFKVTSDDAD
-856 ADTPMPEAREAQN
+856 APMPKAREAQN
-869 KANGSVNFGTIT
+869 RANGSVNFGTVT

-894 FTYKITE
+894 FTYKVKE
-901 SGNHPGVSNDTETKT
+901 SGNRPGVANDTETKT

-928 ITAELN
+928 ITAETD
-934 PKAAPL
+934 PKTAPL
-940 FTFNNTYRTTSQDS
+940 FAFNNTYSTKPMDS
-954 SVTGQVSIKKAL
+954 AVTGQVQIKKAL

-978 VLKDEKGKTVGNA
+978 VLKDEKGKTVGEG

-998 ITFPALTFQNVGT
+998 ISFPALTFKNVGT

-1026 TYDTTSYRV
+1026 TYDATPYKV

-1050 WKSGTGTILFKNTY
+1050 WKSGTGAILFKNTY
-1064 SVDPTEATPSVEK
+1064 RVDPTDVTPSVEK
-1077 EIIGENPAKDS
+1077 KITGENPAKDS

-1094 TGTDN
+1094 TGTGN

-1110 KTETITGEGQTE
+1110 KTETIAGEGQTD

-1127 FTQAGT
+1127 FTRAGT
-1133 YTYKVTEKLG
+1133 YTYKVTEELG

-1171 QSITTGGKSANAMVF
+1171 QSITAGGKSADSMVF

-1212 QADEQFEFTLKA
+1212 LKDEKFEFVLKA
-1224 GDEATQKAIDEKDI
+1224 GDAETQKALDEKDI
-1238 VLTDTDAS
+1238 VLDDTNAS

-1266 KEGEYTFTATE
+1266 KEGEYTFTVTE
-1277 KDGRKAGMTYDTAAK
+1277 KDGGKAGMTYDDNEK
-1292 TFKVKVF
+1292 VLKVKVA

-1304 MSTVQENQP
+1304 MTAVQEETP
-1313 TFKNT
+1313 AFRNT
-1318 YEASGEYTPAGTKT
+1318 YEAAGEYTPEGTKT
-1332 LLNENGNKL
+1332 LLSEKKNKL
-1341 SVKDNQF
+1341 TIKAGEF

-1355 GHEEGEPVIT
+1355 GHEDRKPVTT
-1365 GTTAGGK
+1365 GVTTSGK
-1372 DAAIQFGKLSYTISD
+1372 DAAIHFGTLSYTVSD
-1387 LEKLVAKGYADKKV
+1387 LEKLVTKGYATKTAK
-1401 LEDGAEYSINYA
+1401 EDGAEYSINYV
-1413 VTENATGN
+1413 VTENATDN
-1421 SALQQNTQVQTF
+1421 SALQQNTQSTPF
-1433 RVVVTDNGS
+1433 RVVVKDNAGGRLSVES
-1442 GNLAT
+1442 GTGKKLD
-1447 KSVYGQKIAFE
+1447 FE
-1458 NLYKSDKA
+1458 NEYKSEKA
-1466 TVNFE
+1466 AVSFE
-1471 GQKVLEGRKLK
+1471 GLKVLEGRKLN
-1482 ADEFSFKFTSDEA
+1482 ADEFTFHVTSDDE
-1495 NAPMPEQTEVQN
+1495 NAPMPEQTEVKN
-1507 KADGSVNFGAITYGK
+1507 KANGRISFGTVTYGK
-1522 NDLGDAT
+1522 DDLGDET

-1537 KESGNQPGV
+1537 KESGN
-1546 SNDTETKI
+1546 
-1554 VKVTVKDD
+1554 
-1562 GKGHITAETNPNT
+1562 
-1575 APLFTFNNT
+1575 
-1584 YSTTSQDS
+1584 
-1592 SVTGQVQMKKALTGR
+1592 R
-1607 ALKDGE
+1607 
-1613 FHFVLKNEAGKE
+1613 
-1625 VGKAVNDK
+1625 
-1633 DGNITFPKLT
+1633 
-1643 FKNVGTYNYTVEE
+1643 
-1656 VAGNDRHIT
+1656 
-1665 YDTTSYAVS
+1665 
-1674 AVVTDNLDGTL
+1674 
-1685 KVTWNS
+1685 
-1691 GTGNIQFRNTYTVDS
+1691 
-1706 TNATPSVEKKI
+1706 
-1717 AGGNPAK
+1717 
-1724 DSTFRFT
+1724 
-1731 LTGKDNAPM
+1731 
-1740 PEGSKDGVK
+1740 
-1749 SASITGEG
+1749 
-1757 KADFGKITFDKA
+1757 
-1769 GTYTYKVSEKIGSES
+1769 
-1784 SYNYDAT
+1784 
-1791 EYTLTYKVK
+1791 
-1800 DVDGEL
+1800 
-1806 KAEKSITAGGKSADS
+1806 
-1821 MVFTNKYAPA
+1821 
-1831 SLDGDTALT
+1831 
-1840 GTKTLIGRNMLKD
+1840 
-1853 EEFNFTLKAGDEA
+1853 
-1866 TQKAIDEKDIVLG
+1866 
-1879 STNARVSILSNG
+1879 
-1891 STTTFMFG
+1891 
-1899 RAEFAKE
+1899 
-1906 GEYTFLVTE
+1906 
-1915 RDGGKPGMKY
+1915 
-1925 DTESK
+1925 
-1930 NLKVKVSKVNGIMT
+1930 
-1944 AVQEKTPAFKNTYEA
+1944 
-1959 SGEYT
+1959 
-1964 PEGSKTLLNENGN
+1964 
-1977 KMSVKDDQF
+1977 
-1986 KFSVYYAGHEDQDPI
+1986 
-2001 ITGTTGNG
+2001 
-2009 KYAPIHFGTLSYTI
+2009 
-2023 SGLEKLVAK
+2023 
-2032 GYADKKVLANG
+2032 
-2043 AEYSINYGV
+2043 
-2052 TENATGNSA
+2052 
-2061 LQQNTQTQTF
+2061 
-2071 RVVVKDNG
+2071 
-2079 TGKLT
+2079 
-2084 VESGT
+2084 
-2089 GKKLNFENVYKSEK
+2089 
-2103 ATVNFEGLKVL
+2103 
-2114 EGRSLKAGEFSFKI
+2114 
-2128 ASDDANAPMPEQTEV
+2128 
-2143 KNHANGSVNFGT
+2143 
-2155 ITYGKNDLG
+2155 
-2164 DATEKTFTYKVTES
+2164 
-2178 GNHPGVANDTET
+2178 PGVANDTET

-2208 TNPNAAPLFA
+2208 TDPKTAPLFA

-2225 QPMDSSVTGQVQIK
+2225 KPMDSAVTGQVQIK

-2260 GKTVDNAVNDKDGN
+2260 GKTLDNAVNDKDGN

-2293 EVAGNDRHITYDKN
+2293 EVAGNDRHITYDTN

-2378 PEGSKDSVK
+2378 PEGSKDGKKSTSV
-2387 SASITGE
+2387 TGE

-2426 DSTEY
+2426 DSNEY
-2431 TLTYKV
+2431 TLIYKV
-2437 TDVKGELK
+2437 KDVKGELK

-2483 TGRSMLK
+2483 AGRSMQK

-2499 AGDEETQKA
+2499 AGDEATQKA

-2517 DTHASLSGMRDGQKS
+2517 DTNASLSGMRDGQKS

-2573 VAKENGIMTA
+2573 VAKVNGIMTA

-2596 ASGEY
+2596 A
-2601 TPAGT
+2601 
-2606 KTLLSENG
+2606 
-2614 NKLSVKDNQF
+2614 F
-2624 KFSVY
+2624 
-2629 YAGHEDQKPVTTGV
+2629 
-2643 TTSGKDAAIHFGT
+2643 
-2656 LSYTVSDLE
+2656 
-2665 KLVAKG
+2665 
-2671 YAAKTAKDDGAEYSI
+2671 
-2686 NYAVTENATGNSALQ
+2686 
-2701 QNTQVQT
+2701 
-2708 FRVVVTDNGSGNLA
+2708 
-2722 TKSVYGQ
+2722 
-2729 KIAFENLYKSDK
+2729 
-2741 ATVNFE
+2741 
-2747 GQKVLEGRK
+2747 
-2756 LKADEFS
+2756 
-2763 FKFTSD
+2763 
-2769 EANAPMPEQAE
+2769 
-2780 VKNKANGQI
+2780 
-2789 SFGTV
+2789 
-2794 TYGKDDL
+2794 
-2801 GDETEKTFTYKVK
+2801 
-2814 ESGNRPGVANDTETK
+2814 
-2829 TVKVTV
+2829 
-2835 KDDGKG
+2835 
-2841 HITAETDPKTAPL
+2841 
-2854 FAFSNTYSTKPMDSS
+2854 
-2869 VTDQVQ
+2869 
-2875 MKKVIVGRA
+2875 
-2884 MEEGEFHFV
+2884 
-2893 LKNEEGKTLDNA
+2893 
-2905 VNDKAGN
+2905 
-2912 ITFDKL
+2912 
-2918 TFKKVGTYNYTVE
+2918 
-2931 EVAGNDRHITYDA
+2931 
-2944 TPYTISA
+2944 
-2951 IVTDNLDGTLKVTW
+2951 
-2965 KSGTG
+2965 
-2970 AILFKNTYTPDSTD
+2970 
-2984 AAPSVEKKIAGKNP
+2984 
-2998 AKDST
+2998 
-3003 FRFTLTGK
+3003 
-3011 DNAPMPEGSK
+3011 
-3021 DDRKT
+3021 
-3026 VKITGE
+3026 
-3032 GKADFGKI
+3032 
-3040 NFTRAGT
+3040 
-3047 YTYKVAEENGNES
+3047 
-3060 SYNYDSTEYTL
+3060 
-3071 TYKVTDV
+3071 
-3078 RGTLKAEQSI
+3078 
-3088 TAGGKSAD
+3088 
-3096 AMVFT
+3096 
-3101 NKYAPASMEGDA
+3101 
-3113 AITGTKELAG
+3113 
-3123 RSMQKNEKFE
+3123 
-3133 FTLKAGDEATQK
+3133 
-3145 AIDEKD
+3145 
-3151 IVLDDTHAS
+3151 
-3160 LSGMRDGQ
+3160 
-3168 KSTFSFGRAEF
+3168 
-3179 SKEGEYTFT
+3179 
-3188 VTEKDGGK
+3188 
-3196 TGMTY
+3196 
-3201 DTKEKTFKVKVAKEN
+3201 
-3216 GIMTA
+3216 
-3221 VQEETPT
+3221 
-3228 FKNVYEAS
+3228 

-3259 NQFKFSVYYAGHTD
+3259 NQFKFSVYYTGHTD
-3273 GEAVTTGTTGSGKE
+3273 GEAVTTGTTGNGKD
-3287 AEIHFGKISYT
+3287 AEIGFGKLSYT
-3298 ISELEKLVQN
+3298 ISDLEKLVAK
-3308 GYANKVEIDGGT
+3308 GYADKEELDNGARYYID
-3320 RYVINYVVTENPSDN
+3320 YVVIENASEN
-3335 DAMQQNTEAKGV
+3335 NALQANTQEPT
-3347 QVFVEDNG
+3347 FRVEVTDNG
-3355 DGTLSVESEG
+3355 DGTLRAESEEG
-3365 ADHLDFENRYKSGE
+3365 SKLAFENLYKSNKATVHLNGQ
-3379 AKVALEGLKV
+3379 KV
-3389 LEGRSLQAEEFTFT
+3389 LEGRPLKADEFTFNV
-3403 LTSEDADA
+3403 TSDEENA
-3411 PMPEKSEVKNDA
+3411 PMPEKTEVKNKEGGNID
-3423 KGQINFGTI
+3423 FGTI

-3469 KVTVKDDGEGHITAE
+3469 KVTVKDDGKCHITAE

-3546 ADGKVTFKSLTFDEV
+3546 ADGSIAFKSLTFDEV
-3561 GTYNYIVKEV
+3561 GTYNYTVKEV
-3571 KGNAKHVTYDANA
+3571 KGNAKRVSYDANA
-3584 YKVTAT
+3584 YQVTAT

-3610 IRFYNRYKTKTVT
+3610 IHFYNRYKKKTVT
-3623 SNSNG
+3623 PNPSG

-3660 AVLAALAG
+3660 AILAALAG

>member
-1 MGNKT
+1 M
-6 FRKATL
+6 
-12 WLLVLFAVFL
+12 LVLFAVFC

-52 TSYHPSHYFP
+52 TQYSPKHYFP
-62 VGTTASDYVYGSGGS
+62 VGTTAPDYVYGNSGS

-88 KSAYVAGAEKIIT
+88 KVANVPGAEKVIT
-101 GGNVNLYDSFGTEAN
+101 SGNVNLYDSFGTEAN

-128 DNILQEPSRDVIQT
+128 DNILQEPSRDVIQA
-142 SIGKALGAKYAT
+142 SIEKALGAKYAT

-196 SGSVEIDG
+196 SGTVEIDG

-213 KKGDSWSFAI
+213 KKGDSWNFAI
-223 KADSA
+223 QADTN
-228 DAPMPEKSTV
+228 DAPMPEKTTAR
-238 SIQPEDDAVE
+238 IQSEDGAVE

-259 ADLAGTNS
+259 ADLKGSNS
-267 KTFRYTITESGSVA
+267 KTFRYTITESGSVP
-281 NVTNDSATHT
+281 NVTNDSASHT
-291 VNVTVSYDRNT
+291 VNVTVSYDRN
-302 KKLSVKAAYLNGGK
+302 KRKLSAKAEYLNGGK

-327 HKPVTSVQGKKVWAD
+327 HKPVTRVQVEKVWSD
-342 SNDRSQ
+342 SNDRSR
-348 MRPEFITI
+348 MRPESITI

-363 EIKTKTVTEANDWK
+363 EIKTKTVTEADDWK

-409 SKDADG
+409 STDADG

-429 LKGDSALKVTKVV
+429 LKGDAALKVTKVV
-442 VGKKS
+442 IGKKS
-447 AEPFTFKLTAAE
+447 TEPFTFKLTAAE

-496 AGTYQFK
+496 AGTYKFK
-503 VKETTTTTAGGWD
+503 VKETTTTTAGGWN

-547 VTNTFTPAVMDGDT
+547 VTNTFTPAVMDADT
-561 AITGLK
+561 AITGRK
-567 TLIGRNMLKDEEFN
+567 TLVGRNMLKDEEFN
-581 FTLKAGDE
+581 FTLKAGDA
-589 ATQKAIDE
+589 ATRKAIDE

-649 DTEGKILKVKVSKE
+649 DTEGKVLKVKVSKE

-675 SYKNVYEAA
+675 SCKNVYEAA

-694 LLSEN
+694 LLNEN

-713 VYYSGHEDQEPVT
+713 VYYAGHEDREPVT

-737 IHFGTLSYSISDLE
+737 IHFGTLSYTISDLE

-760 KKVLASGAEYSINYA
+760 KKVLANGAEYSINYA

-820 NVYKSEKATVNFE
+820 NIYKSDKATVNFE
-833 GLKVLEGRSLKAG
+833 GQKVLEGRNLKAD
-846 EFTFKVASAD
+846 EFTFKVTSDDAD
-856 ADTPMPEAREAQN
+856 APMPKAREAQN
-869 KANGSVNFGTIT
+869 RANGSVNFGTVT

-894 FTYKITE
+894 FTYKVKE
-901 SGNHPGVSNDTETKT
+901 SGNRPGVANDTETKT

-928 ITAELN
+928 ITAETD
-934 PKAAPL
+934 PKTAPL
-940 FTFNNTYRTTSQDS
+940 FAFNNTYSTKPMDS
-954 SVTGQVSIKKAL
+954 AVTGQVQIKKAL

-978 VLKDEKGKTVGNA
+978 VLKDEKGKTVGEG

-998 ITFPALTFQNVGT
+998 ISFPALTFKNVGT

-1026 TYDTTSYRV
+1026 TYDATPYKV

-1050 WKSGTGTILFKNTY
+1050 WKSGTGAILFKNTY
-1064 SVDPTEATPSVEK
+1064 RVDPTDVTPSVEK
-1077 EIIGENPAKDS
+1077 KITGENPAKDS

-1094 TGTDN
+1094 TGTGN

-1110 KTETITGEGQTE
+1110 KTETIAGEGQTD

-1127 FTQAGT
+1127 FTRAGT
-1133 YTYKVTEKLG
+1133 YTYKVTEELG

-1171 QSITTGGKSANAMVF
+1171 QSITAGGKSADSMVF

-1212 QADEQFEFTLKA
+1212 LKDEKFEFVLKA
-1224 GDEATQKAIDEKDI
+1224 GDAETQKALDEKDI
-1238 VLTDTDAS
+1238 VLDDTNAS

-1266 KEGEYTFTATE
+1266 KEGEYTFTVTE
-1277 KDGRKAGMTYDTAAK
+1277 KDGGKAGMTYDDNEK
-1292 TFKVKVF
+1292 VLKVKVA

-1304 MSTVQENQP
+1304 MTAVQEETP
-1313 TFKNT
+1313 AFRNT
-1318 YEASGEYTPAGTKT
+1318 YEAAGEYTPEGTKT
-1332 LLNENGNKL
+1332 LLSEKKNKL
-1341 SVKDNQF
+1341 TIKAGEF

-1355 GHEEGEPVIT
+1355 GHEDRKPVTT
-1365 GTTAGGK
+1365 GVTTSGK
-1372 DAAIQFGKLSYTISD
+1372 DAAIHFGTLSYTVSD
-1387 LEKLVAKGYADKKV
+1387 LEKLVTKGYATKTAK
-1401 LEDGAEYSINYA
+1401 EDGAEYSINYV
-1413 VTENATGN
+1413 VTENATDN
-1421 SALQQNTQVQTF
+1421 SALQQNTQSTPF
-1433 RVVVTDNGS
+1433 RVVVKDNAGGRLSVES
-1442 GNLAT
+1442 GTGKKLD
-1447 KSVYGQKIAFE
+1447 FE
-1458 NLYKSDKA
+1458 NEYKSEKA
-1466 TVNFE
+1466 AVSFE
-1471 GQKVLEGRKLK
+1471 GLKVLEGRKLN
-1482 ADEFSFKFTSDEA
+1482 ADEFTFHVTSDDE
-1495 NAPMPEQTEVQN
+1495 NAPMPEQTEVKN
-1507 KADGSVNFGAITYGK
+1507 KANGRISFGTVTYGK
-1522 NDLGDAT
+1522 DDLGDAT

-1537 KESGNQPGV
+1537 KESGN
-1546 SNDTETKI
+1546 
-1554 VKVTVKDD
+1554 
-1562 GKGHITAETNPNT
+1562 
-1575 APLFTFNNT
+1575 
-1584 YSTTSQDS
+1584 
-1592 SVTGQVQMKKALTGR
+1592 R
-1607 ALKDGE
+1607 
-1613 FHFVLKNEAGKE
+1613 
-1625 VGKAVNDK
+1625 
-1633 DGNITFPKLT
+1633 
-1643 FKNVGTYNYTVEE
+1643 
-1656 VAGNDRHIT
+1656 
-1665 YDTTSYAVS
+1665 
-1674 AVVTDNLDGTL
+1674 
-1685 KVTWNS
+1685 
-1691 GTGNIQFRNTYTVDS
+1691 
-1706 TNATPSVEKKI
+1706 
-1717 AGGNPAK
+1717 
-1724 DSTFRFT
+1724 
-1731 LTGKDNAPM
+1731 
-1740 PEGSKDGVK
+1740 
-1749 SASITGEG
+1749 
-1757 KADFGKITFDKA
+1757 
-1769 GTYTYKVSEKIGSES
+1769 
-1784 SYNYDAT
+1784 
-1791 EYTLTYKVK
+1791 
-1800 DVDGEL
+1800 
-1806 KAEKSITAGGKSADS
+1806 
-1821 MVFTNKYAPA
+1821 
-1831 SLDGDTALT
+1831 
-1840 GTKTLIGRNMLKD
+1840 
-1853 EEFNFTLKAGDEA
+1853 
-1866 TQKAIDEKDIVLG
+1866 
-1879 STNARVSILSNG
+1879 
-1891 STTTFMFG
+1891 
-1899 RAEFAKE
+1899 
-1906 GEYTFLVTE
+1906 
-1915 RDGGKPGMKY
+1915 
-1925 DTESK
+1925 
-1930 NLKVKVSKVNGIMT
+1930 
-1944 AVQEKTPAFKNTYEA
+1944 
-1959 SGEYT
+1959 
-1964 PEGSKTLLNENGN
+1964 
-1977 KMSVKDDQF
+1977 
-1986 KFSVYYAGHEDQDPI
+1986 
-2001 ITGTTGNG
+2001 
-2009 KYAPIHFGTLSYTI
+2009 
-2023 SGLEKLVAK
+2023 
-2032 GYADKKVLANG
+2032 
-2043 AEYSINYGV
+2043 
-2052 TENATGNSA
+2052 
-2061 LQQNTQTQTF
+2061 
-2071 RVVVKDNG
+2071 
-2079 TGKLT
+2079 
-2084 VESGT
+2084 
-2089 GKKLNFENVYKSEK
+2089 
-2103 ATVNFEGLKVL
+2103 
-2114 EGRSLKAGEFSFKI
+2114 
-2128 ASDDANAPMPEQTEV
+2128 
-2143 KNHANGSVNFGT
+2143 
-2155 ITYGKNDLG
+2155 
-2164 DATEKTFTYKVTES
+2164 
-2178 GNHPGVANDTET
+2178 PGVANDTET

-2208 TNPNAAPLFA
+2208 TDPKTAPLFA

-2225 QPMDSSVTGQVQIK
+2225 KPMDSAVTGQVQIK

-2260 GKTVDNAVNDKDGN
+2260 GKTLDNAVNDKDGN

-2378 PEGSKDSVK
+2378 PEGSKDGKKSTSV
-2387 SASITGE
+2387 TGE

-2426 DSTEY
+2426 DSNEY
-2431 TLTYKV
+2431 TLIYKV
-2437 TDVKGELK
+2437 KDVKGELK

-2483 TGRSMLK
+2483 AGRSMQK

-2499 AGDEETQKA
+2499 AGDEATQKA

-2517 DTHASLSGMRDGQKS
+2517 DTNASLSGMRDGQKS

-2573 VAKENGIMTA
+2573 VAK
-2583 VQEETPTFKNVYE
+2583 V
-2596 ASGEY
+2596 
-2601 TPAGT
+2601 
-2606 KTLLSENG
+2606 
-2614 NKLSVKDNQF
+2614 
-2624 KFSVY
+2624 
-2629 YAGHEDQKPVTTGV
+2629 
-2643 TTSGKDAAIHFGT
+2643 
-2656 LSYTVSDLE
+2656 
-2665 KLVAKG
+2665 
-2671 YAAKTAKDDGAEYSI
+2671 
-2686 NYAVTENATGNSALQ
+2686 
-2701 QNTQVQT
+2701 
-2708 FRVVVTDNGSGNLA
+2708 
-2722 TKSVYGQ
+2722 
-2729 KIAFENLYKSDK
+2729 
-2741 ATVNFE
+2741 
-2747 GQKVLEGRK
+2747 
-2756 LKADEFS
+2756 
-2763 FKFTSD
+2763 
-2769 EANAPMPEQAE
+2769 
-2780 VKNKANGQI
+2780 
-2789 SFGTV
+2789 
-2794 TYGKDDL
+2794 
-2801 GDETEKTFTYKVK
+2801 
-2814 ESGNRPGVANDTETK
+2814 
-2829 TVKVTV
+2829 
-2835 KDDGKG
+2835 
-2841 HITAETDPKTAPL
+2841 
-2854 FAFSNTYSTKPMDSS
+2854 
-2869 VTDQVQ
+2869 
-2875 MKKVIVGRA
+2875 
-2884 MEEGEFHFV
+2884 
-2893 LKNEEGKTLDNA
+2893 
-2905 VNDKAGN
+2905 
-2912 ITFDKL
+2912 
-2918 TFKKVGTYNYTVE
+2918 
-2931 EVAGNDRHITYDA
+2931 
-2944 TPYTISA
+2944 
-2951 IVTDNLDGTLKVTW
+2951 
-2965 KSGTG
+2965 
-2970 AILFKNTYTPDSTD
+2970 
-2984 AAPSVEKKIAGKNP
+2984 
-2998 AKDST
+2998 
-3003 FRFTLTGK
+3003 
-3011 DNAPMPEGSK
+3011 
-3021 DDRKT
+3021 
-3026 VKITGE
+3026 
-3032 GKADFGKI
+3032 
-3040 NFTRAGT
+3040 
-3047 YTYKVAEENGNES
+3047 
-3060 SYNYDSTEYTL
+3060 
-3071 TYKVTDV
+3071 
-3078 RGTLKAEQSI
+3078 
-3088 TAGGKSAD
+3088 
-3096 AMVFT
+3096 
-3101 NKYAPASMEGDA
+3101 
-3113 AITGTKELAG
+3113 
-3123 RSMQKNEKFE
+3123 
-3133 FTLKAGDEATQK
+3133 
-3145 AIDEKD
+3145 
-3151 IVLDDTHAS
+3151 
-3160 LSGMRDGQ
+3160 
-3168 KSTFSFGRAEF
+3168 
-3179 SKEGEYTFT
+3179 
-3188 VTEKDGGK
+3188 
-3196 TGMTY
+3196 
-3201 DTKEKTFKVKVAKEN
+3201 N

-3259 NQFKFSVYYAGHTD
+3259 NQFKFSVYYTGHTD
-3273 GEAVTTGTTGSGKE
+3273 GEAVTTGTTGNGKD
-3287 AEIHFGKISYT
+3287 AEIGFGKLSYT
-3298 ISELEKLVQN
+3298 ISDLEKLVAK
-3308 GYANKVEIDGGT
+3308 GYADKAELDNGARYYID
-3320 RYVINYVVTENPSDN
+3320 YVVIENASEN
-3335 DAMQQNTEAKGV
+3335 NALQANTQAPT
-3347 QVFVEDNG
+3347 FRVEVTDNG
-3355 DGTLSVESEG
+3355 DGTLRAESEEG
-3365 ADHLDFENRYKSGE
+3365 SKLAFENLYKSDKATVHLNGQ
-3379 AKVALEGLKV
+3379 KV
-3389 LEGRSLQAEEFTFT
+3389 LEGRPLKADEFTFNV
-3403 LTSEDADA
+3403 TSDEENA
-3411 PMPEKSEVKNDA
+3411 PMPEKTEVKNEEGGNID
-3423 KGQINFGTI
+3423 FGTI

-3469 KVTVKDDGEGHITAE
+3469 KVTVKDDGKCHITAE

-3546 ADGKVTFKSLTFDEV
+3546 ADGSVAFKSLTFDEV
-3561 GTYNYIVKEV
+3561 GTYNYTVKEV
-3571 KGNAKHVTYDANA
+3571 KGNAKRVSYDANA
-3584 YKVTAT
+3584 YNVTAT

-3610 IRFYNRYKTKTVT
+3610 IHFYNRYKKKTVT
-3623 SNSNG
+3623 PNPSG

-3660 AVLAALAG
+3660 AILAALAG